1 MNKQTDVKSGELRTG
16 AQAAAEKVE
25 LHEMTI
31 AQRELWLGENIS
43 KELSFNIWGYGQV
56 DGPLDVK
63 LLRQVIDAIVEETPA
78 LQAHFVEKDG
88 ELYQYRAPRTHEP
101 LFTLDLSKEPDPLQA
116 ARRWM
121 VADAAL
127 PRRAT
132 GEEPFSFYVITL
144 APQRYVLY
152 RRFHHMITDGRSAEE
167 VMRRIA
173 AYYNAL
179 ASGGV
184 IPEFANC
191 NFSLLYE
198 NDIKYR
204 DSSRFSSDQAFWRE
218 YTAAAPQSLS
228 RRAILTPDAAMNRNT
243 QLLEKEALDQLQ
255 QQADNIGVHRAHIL
269 AAAVALCFYS
279 LTGSEYLNFSMPVT
293 GTRERNSIGM
303 TSNVV
308 PLIIKVEPQLSLA
321 EFIQKV
327 AAEIAKV
334 VRHQLYRG
342 EDIRRDNGATDSA
355 WFGPSINIVS
365 FDHGD
370 PFWGCRTRWYYGG
383 NIPSGDLQIMLYED
397 QQANELDVTFSD
409 ADYANS
415 LGDLDV
421 LQRRFQFIL
430 RALNASTAG
439 TIEALDR
446 QVAALADAEAGGS
459 FYTNRRQPPAGGI
472 IRWDR
477 PAEALQRLVSS
488 LSHGAGCA
496 AKMLLAERV
505 LGVTALQ
512 AVSDERQAEPGT
524 LLHVEADGWVIA
536 ANPGVVRVGPFLR
549 ADGSAQPGDALAQAC
564 GLSVGLVLP
573 TINAAEAS
581 LLGAAYGAS
590 ADSAAFWQPRLTRY
604 YPAPFPPGPGRQTDL
619 PARWQATAW
628 QRLEKIAGEQVLA
641 AATLYL
647 ARMCNETDF
656 QLGWITPD
664 DRNWGRWAHLS
675 ARVLPLQVSVDHTG
689 NFQQALA
696 ALEQE
701 YSQLRAHADY
711 HPALLTRD
719 ADLRAPQTWPTAV
732 SIVSRRSA
740 QGLQPED
747 EGVAAIM
754 ASGSRAVLQI
764 CKADSA
770 FRWVYDAAS
779 VADEQMLRA
788 TQHLLMLLNDAV
800 RAGSHRR
807 TVGELSL
814 VSEEERAQL
823 LQGLNHTVASH
834 SPTACLHRLFEA
846 QVKRT
851 PEAIAV
857 TYGDDS
863 LTYAELNTQANRW
876 AHRLVQLGVQPDSLV
891 ALCAGRGLPMLV
903 GLLGILKAGGAYVP
917 LDPAYS
923 GERLQYILADSA
935 PVLLLADELGRQALG
950 DCEVP
955 VLALEQPLRGESDD
969 LQDVG
974 VRPAHLAYVIYT
986 SGSTGKPK
994 GVMVEH
1000 RQVARL
1006 FSATNAWFN
1015 FSAADRWCLFHS
1027 FAFDFSVWEIWGAW
1041 LYGGQLFIVPQAIAR
1056 SAPDFYHFVCRS
1068 GITVLNQTPS
1078 AFKAFI
1084 QAQAHSEAR
1093 QQLREIVFGGE
1104 MLKPCDLAPWFARPE
1119 NRQTRLINMYGITET
1134 TVHVTY
1140 RPLSAQDTAIT
1151 TSPIGSRIPDLRL
1164 YLLGADGEPVPMGAI
1179 GELFV
1184 GGEGVARGYLNRP
1197 ELTAER
1203 FLDDPFNRA
1212 PGARMY
1218 RTGDLARYLPGG
1230 DIEYLGRNDQQVK
1243 IRGFR
1248 IECGEVEA
1256 QLSTDPRVR
1265 SVAVDAID
1273 DGDGGKRLVAWVVPA
1288 PEAERATLAT
1298 GLRQH
1303 LQARLPDYMVPVAY
1317 VWLEALPL
1325 TGNGKLD
1332 KRALPVPQVD
1342 AYVREAYAPPQGEA
1356 ENLLAAIWRE
1366 LLGIERVGRYDHF
1379 FELGGHSLMAVRLA
1393 NRVQQAGWQLPLQ
1406 ALFASPVLHVLAQA
1420 LEVAPAQEPLPILP
1434 VARDGDLPLSFA
1446 QQRLWFLT
1454 QLEGMSET
1462 YHIPLALRLHGRLDR
1477 QALQHSLDALYARHE
1492 SLRSR
1497 FITREDRPQV
1507 QILPANGLPLA
1518 FHDLRRH
1525 PAQADKLC
1533 RQAATQP
1540 FDLTQGPLVR
1550 AALIRLADEE
1560 HLFLLTCHHIIS
1572 DGWSTGILL
1581 RELGALYGAL
1591 RRGDADPLPPLT
1603 LQYPDY
1609 AAWQRRY
1616 LTPERLAAQAQYW
1629 RETLIGAP
1637 ALLTLPT
1644 DRPRPT
1650 VQSFSGGEVPI
1661 AIDAELTQALR
1672 QFSRQHGGTLFMTVL
1687 AAWSLVLARM
1697 AGQQELVIGTP
1708 EANRGRLETESLV
1721 GFFVSTLA
1729 LRIDLRDDPD
1739 LPTLIARIR
1748 HTVLTAQ
1755 ENRDLPFEQVV
1766 ELVNPPR
1773 HLGYTPLFQVML
1785 AWQDGSVRDIPLPGM
1800 QAELAGLEYS
1810 AAKFDLTLDLADT
1823 GEGISGT
1830 LNFATALFDRAT
1842 AERYGVYL
1850 VQALR
1855 AMTLN
1860 SPRSV
1865 SHIDLLPPAE
1875 REHLLHGWNRTERDY
1890 PLDQTLAALF
1900 EQQVRRTPHATA
1912 LVSGTES
1919 LSYAQLN
1926 ARANRLAH
1934 ALIARG
1940 VGPDSRVAVCA
1951 ERGLNMV
1958 TALFGILKAGGA
1970 YVPLDPAYPGE
1981 RLQYILQDADPVL
1994 LLADAA
2000 GRAALGEPATP
2011 QLALEAVLPETL
2023 SAENPAP
2030 RAQASHLAYVIYT
2043 SGSTGK
2049 PKGAMNEHRGVVNR
2063 LVWMQEAYGLTAA
2076 DTVLQ
2081 KTPFGFDVSV
2091 WEFFWPLMV
2100 GARLVMAKPEG
2111 HKDPDYLSRAI
2122 EQYGVTTLHFVP
2134 SMLQSF
2140 LADGQ
2145 AATRCGQVVRVMCS
2159 GEALPAALVAEFYR
2173 RLPQAELH
2181 NLYGPTE
2188 AAVDVTAWHCSRE
2201 AERVSVPIGRPIANT
2216 RIYLLDERGQP
2227 VPLGAVGELYIGGVQ
2242 VARGYLNRPELTAE
2256 RFLSDPFAPGGRMY
2270 RTGDV
2275 ARYLANGDIEYLGRN
2290 DQQVKIRG
2298 FRIECGEIEA
2308 ALATHPAVREAV
2320 VDARAVGDDKRLVA
2334 WVVPAADVAEETL
2347 AGALRQHVS
2356 AALPDYMV
2364 PSAWVVVA
2372 ALPLSPNGKLDRRAL
2387 PEPQGAQSQAA
2398 YEAPQGEH
2406 ETLLAAIWRELLNVE
2421 RVGRHDN
2428 FFELGGHSLL
2438 AVKLMAQL
2446 RRAGWGANVQTL
2458 FSTPTLSALAQAMS
2472 AQGEVDIPENRILP
2486 GGASIT
2492 PEMLPL
2498 ATLSQPEI
2506 DTVVAQ
2512 VPGGV
2517 ANVQDIYALSPLQE
2531 GILFHH
2537 LLAERG
2543 DPYQLSAVLRF
2554 DSRARLDAWL
2564 AAVQQVIERHD
2575 ILRTAFITQ
2584 GMSSP
2589 VQVVWRK
2596 AELALSERRFDPAD
2610 GPIWRQLAAS
2620 FDPLQQR
2627 QDLTRAPLL
2636 NFTVTQEEDGSWCAL
2651 QQWHHLIGDHSTLAF
2666 MEQEIGEILA
2676 GRGAQLGVAQPFRNA
2691 VAQARLALSEA
2702 EHESFFRDMLADI
2715 SEPVLPFG
2723 LSDVHGEGR
2732 QIACRYQ
2739 ALSSALNLRLRRQA
2753 RRLGVSLAS
2762 LCHLAWAQVL
2772 ASVSGRDAVVF
2783 GTVLLGRLQ
2792 GGEGAERAL
2801 GLFINTLPLRLDID
2815 RRGVETAARE
2825 AHVRLSGLLA
2835 HEHAPLALAQRCSG
2849 VSPGAPL
2856 FSALLNYRHNNGE
2869 AVALPEGVSLLSA
2882 EERTNYPFVLSVED
2896 GGDSLGVTAQVT
2908 ETVDA
2913 QRVCDYMVQALSS
2926 LAQALEQA
2934 PETPVCSLAVVPEAE
2949 RELLLH
2955 GWNRTERDYPL
2966 DQTLA
2971 ALFEQQVRRTPNATA
2986 LVSGAESLSY
2996 AQLNARANRLAH
3008 ALIARGVG
3016 PDSRVAVCAER
3027 GLNMVTALFG
3037 ILKAGGA
3044 YVPLDPAYPGE
3055 RLQYILQDADPV
3067 LLLAD
3072 AAGRAALGEPVTPQL
3087 ALEAA
3092 LPETLSAE
3100 NPAPR
3105 AQASHLAYVIYTSGS
3120 TGKPKGAMNEH
3131 RGVVNRLVWMQE
3143 AYGLT
3148 AADTVLQKTPFG
3160 FDVSVWEFFW
3170 PLMVGARLV
3179 MAKPE
3184 GHKDPDYL
3192 SRAIEQYGVTTLHFV
3207 PSMLQSFLADGQ
3219 AATRC
3224 GQVVR
3229 VMCSGE
3235 ALPAALV
3242 AEFYRRLPQAELHNL
3257 YGPTEAAVD
3266 VTAWH
3271 CSREADRVSVP
3282 IGRPIANTR
3291 IYLLDERGQPVP
3303 LGAVGELYIGGVQ
3316 VARGYLNRPELTA
3329 ERFLS
3334 DPFAPGG
3341 RMYRTGDVARYLAN
3355 GDIEYL
3361 GRNDQQVKIRGFR
3374 IECGEIE
3381 AALATH
3387 PAVREAVVDA
3397 RAVGDDKRLVA
3408 WVVPAADVAEETLAG
3423 ALRQHVSAA
3432 LPDYMV
3438 PSAWV
3443 VVAALPLSPNGKL
3456 DRRALPEPQGAQSQ
3470 AAYEA
3475 PQGEHETLLAA
3486 IWRELLNVERVGR
3499 HDNFFELGGHSLLA
3513 VRLTNR
3519 LQQMEWQLPL
3529 QVLFANPTL
3538 LALAQQLRRTDEAL
3552 PPIEAMP
3559 RGAALPLS
3567 FAQQRL
3573 WFLTQLE
3580 GLSETYHIPLALS
3593 LRGELDLPAWRQ
3605 SLDALYARHEALRSR
3620 FVTVEGQPQAHILPA
3635 DALPLT
3641 VHDLRGRQDAQSQAR
3656 QLAQRLTE
3664 APFDLTQGPLV
3675 RAALIRLADEE
3686 HLFLL
3691 TCHHIISDGWSTG
3704 ILLRDLGALY
3714 GALRRG
3720 DADPLPPL
3728 PPLTLQYAD
3737 YAAWQRRYLTPERL
3751 AAQAQYWRETLSD
3764 APALLTLPTD
3774 RPRPTVQSFS
3784 GGEVPIAI
3792 DAELTQA
3799 LRQFSRQHGG
3809 TLFMTVLAAWSLV
3822 LARMAG
3828 QQELV
3833 IGTPE
3838 ANRGR
3843 LETESL
3849 VGFFVSTLA
3858 LRIDLRD
3865 DPDLPTLIARIRHAV
3880 LAARENRD
3888 LPFEQVV
3895 ELVNP
3900 PRHLGYTPLFQV
3912 MLAWQ
3917 DGSVR
3922 DISLPGLQ
3930 AESAELGYQIA
3941 KYDLTLDLAERDE
3954 QISGTLNFAT
3964 ALFDRATAERYGV
3977 YLVQVLRAMATNATQ
3992 PASHLDLLPAAER
4005 ELLLY
4010 GWNRTAEVYPAQSCA
4025 HVLFEQWVQR
4035 TPDAVAVVNDR
4046 DSLSYAQLNA
4056 HANQLAHQLIAQGV
4070 RPGDRVATSLERSV
4084 SLVIAQ
4090 LAILKAG
4097 AAYVPLDPHLP
4108 VARQAWIIGD
4118 SGASLILCDRDID
4131 REIAGEIACLRIDRL
4146 RQNPTHDPAVPRA
4159 GGAPAYIMYTSG
4171 STGTPKGVMV
4181 THQGILRLAINNRFA
4196 SFERGDRF
4204 AFAANPAFDASTLEM
4219 WGALLNGA
4227 SLAIIAPEVL
4237 TEAEALAAALARQG
4251 INVLFLTTSLF
4262 NQYAH
4267 SIAATL
4273 AQLKYLLSG
4282 GEAADPHAFARMLKE
4297 AGPVWLIN
4305 AYGPTECTVFAT
4317 TATIERVDP
4326 WQRLPIGRPI
4336 GNTRIYL
4343 LDEHG
4348 QPVPLGATG
4357 EIYIAGPGVALGYLN
4372 RAELTAER
4380 FLADPFNP
4388 GERMYRTGDLARYLA
4403 DGNIDY
4409 LGRNDRQVKI
4419 RGFRIECGEIEAR
4432 VAGHPAVRE
4441 AVVDVLGE
4449 ADNKRLVAWVVPEAD
4464 ADRQTLAVTL
4474 RQYLAGMLPEFMLP
4488 AAWVALDTLP
4498 LTPNGKLDRRALP
4511 EPQEDAYVR
4520 EVYAEPEGE
4529 LETLLAGIWRE
4540 LLGIER
4546 VGRHDN
4552 FFELGGHS
4560 LLAVKLM
4567 AQLRRV
4573 GLSAGVKTLF
4583 TAPTLSTLAQ
4593 TLVTQQEV
4601 SVPANGILPGCVA
4614 ITPEMLPL
4622 ATLSQPEIDA
4632 VVAQVP
4638 GGVANVQDIYAL
4650 SPLQEGILFHHL
4662 LAERGDPY
4670 QLSAVLRFDSRAR
4683 LDAWLAAM
4691 QQVIDRHDILRTAF
4705 ITQGVSSPVQVVWRK
4720 AELSLRELRLNPE
4733 EGEIGSRLTAL
4744 FDPRRVR
4751 PDLTRAPLLSFV
4763 AAQGEEGSWCVLQQ
4777 WHHLIGDH
4785 STLAVM
4791 QEEINLI
4798 LAGRGDELA
4807 KAPPFRNAVAQ
4818 ARLGVSKAEHERFF
4832 RTMLADIDEPS
4843 LPFGLSDVHGEGRDI
4858 STAHLAL
4865 PPALN
4870 QQLRRQARRL
4880 GVSLASLCHLAWA
4893 QVLARATGRDEVV
4906 FGTVLL
4912 GRMQAGDGA
4921 ERALGLFINTLPLR
4935 LDVNEV
4941 GAESA
4946 VLQAHIRLSGLL
4958 AHEHAP
4964 LALAQRCSGVAAGT
4978 PLFSA
4983 LLNYRHNSG
4992 EDTALPTGVTLLDSQ
5007 ERTNYPFV
5015 LSVEDGGDSLGL
5027 TAQVRQ
5033 PIEAQRVC
5041 GYMAQALSALAQA
5054 LEQAPQTPVCELEVM
5069 PDEEYALQLCRWNHT
5084 AEAYPAD
5091 TCVHELFEQQARLTP
5106 QAIALIQ
5113 DAQRLSYAQ
5122 LNARANRLAHRLIER
5137 GVQPGDRVAVRLARS
5152 IELVCAQLAVIKAG
5166 AAYVPIDPQLPA
5178 ARQAWIADDSGACL
5192 MLTDAI
5198 GDEEIPQLTVE
5209 DREAEDHNGNPAL
5222 RVSSGATAY
5231 IMYTSGSTGTPK
5243 GVMTPHQGITRLV
5256 RNNRYAAFDAD
5267 DRIAFAA
5274 NPAFDASTME
5284 VWAAL
5289 LNGGALVVIAPEV
5302 MMEAERLAA
5311 ELQRHRITTL
5321 FLTTA
5326 LFNQYVHSISGALAQ
5341 LKYLISGGEKE
5352 DPGAYARLLQERGP
5366 VHLIHA
5372 YGPTETTTFATTAR
5386 IERAEGEARLPIG
5399 KPIGN
5404 TRAYLLD
5411 ARGRPV
5417 PMGAVGELHIGGVGV
5432 ALGYLNRPELTA
5444 QRFLSDPFNPVGGG
5458 RMYRTG
5464 DLARYLPDGSL
5475 EYQGRCDQQIK
5486 LRGFR
5491 IEPGEI
5497 EVQLAASPWVR
5508 EAVVQVCST
5517 EHHPR
5522 LVAWIVPTADVDRSA
5537 LQGQLRA
5544 YLSERLP
5551 EYMVPSAYV
5560 WLDALP
5566 LTANGK
5572 LDRRAL
5578 PEPERAA
5585 VGTREYV
5592 APQGETETTLARVW
5606 CELLEIGQIGRHD
5619 NFFELGGHS
5628 LLAVRLSSQ
5637 LRQQGITLPVQA
5649 IFNHPILAELAERID
5664 RRTAEA
5670 PMRKAVPARSSGS
5683 RPPLFFVP
5691 TGFGDHSYVFELA
5704 KEIDKTF
5711 PVYAVPWPAME
5722 EKPATMSDMAA
5733 SAVALIREVQP
5744 QGPYHLAGYSSG
5756 GVLAYA
5762 IAEQLQSAGEAVAFL
5777 GLIDTLRPVEAMHSP
5792 VQLLL
5797 NWVESTQE
5805 RPDPQFCQQLAELPL
5820 PEAIAAVQR
5829 AGIKTQRE
5837 EVADEAA
5844 LWQQR
5849 HHYAKLVEA
5858 TLVQP
5863 ASLKIHLFKAKQE
5876 QVSVNSQ
5883 NAQFQAYW
5891 QRIKQAG
5898 YCREDA
5904 SALGWDKLLPPATV
5918 RVSQVNGDHVSMM
5931 EHPVHRRELGQHFNL
5946 ALREL
5951 GQA

>member
-63 LLRQVIDAIVEETPA
+63 LLRQAIDAIVEETPA

-564 GLSVGLVLP
+564 GLSVGSVLP

-604 YPAPFPPGPGRQTDL
+604 YPAPFPPGPGRQADL

-628 QRLEKIAGEQVLA
+628 QRMEKIAGEQVLA

-719 ADLRAPQTWPTAV
+719 ADLRASQTWPTAV

-764 CKADSA
+764 CKADGA

-935 PVLLLADELGRQALG
+935 PVLLLVDELGRQALG

-955 VLALEQPLRGESDD
+955 VLALEQPLTGESDD

-1179 GELFV
+1179 GELYV

-1366 LLGIERVGRYDHF
+1366 LLGVERVGRYDHF

-1420 LEVAPAQEPLPILP
+1420 LEVAPAQEPQPILP
-1434 VARDGDLPLSFA
+1434 VARDGELPLSFA

-1525 PAQADKLC
+1525 PAQADTLC

-1560 HLFLLTCHHIIS
+1560 HLFLLTCHHIVS

-1785 AWQDGSVRDIPLPGM
+1785 AWQDGSVRDIPLPGL

-1865 SHIDLLPPAE
+1865 SHIDLLPLAE

-1912 LVSGTES
+1912 LVSGAESLSYAQLNARANRLAHALIARGVGPDSRVAVCAERGLNMVTALFGILKAGGAYVPLDPAYPGERLQYILQDADPVLLLADAAGRAALGEPATPQLALEAALPETLSAENPAPRAQASHLAYVIYTSGSTGKPKGAMNEHRGVVNRLVWMQEAYGLTAADTVLQKTPFGFDVSVWEFFWPLMVGARLVMAKPEGHKDPDYLSRAIEQYGVTTLHFVPSMLQSFLADGQAATRCGQVVRVMCSGEALPAALVAEFYRRLPQAELHNLYGPTEAAVDVTAWHCSREAERVSVPIGRPIANTRIYLLDERGQPVPLGAVGELYIGGVQVARGYLNRPELTAERFLSDPFAPGGRMYRTGDVARYLANGDIEYLGRNDQQVKIRGFRIECGEIEAALATHPAVREAVVDARAVGDDKRLVAWVVPAADVAEETLAGALRQHVSAALPDYMVPSAWVVVTALPLSPNGKLDRRALPEPQGAQSQAAYEAPQGEHETLLAAIWRELLNVERVGRHDNFFELGGHSLLAVKLMAQLRRAGWGANVQTLFSTPTLSALAQAMSTQGEVDIPENRILPGGASITPEMLPLATLNQPEIDAVVAQVPGGVANVQDIYALSPLQEGILFHHLLAERGDPYQLSAVLRFDSRARLDAWLAAMQQVINRHDILRTAFITQGMSSPVQVVWRKAELALSERRFDPADGPIWQQLAASFDPLQQRQDLTRAPLLNFTVTQEEDGSWCALQQWHHLIGDHSTLAFMEQEIGEILAGRGAQLGVAQPFRNAVAQARLALSEAEHESFFRDMLADISEPVLPFGLSDVHGEGRQIACRYQALSSALNLRLRRQARRLGVSLASLCHLAWAQVLASVSGRDAVVFGTVLLGRLQGGEGAERALGLFINTLPLRLDIDRRGVETAAREAHVRLSGLLAHEHAPLALAQRCSGVSPGAPLFSALLNYRHNNGEAVALPEGVSLLSAEERTNYPFVLSVEDGGDSLGLTAQVTETVDAQRVCDYMVQALSSLAQALEQAPETPVCSLAVVPEAERELLLHGWNRTERDYPLDQTLAALFEQQVHRTPDATALVIGTES

-2011 QLALEAVLPETL
+2011 QLALEAALPETL

-2438 AVKLMAQL
+2438 AV
-2446 RRAGWGANVQTL
+2446 
-2458 FSTPTLSALAQAMS
+2458 
-2472 AQGEVDIPENRILP
+2472 
-2486 GGASIT
+2486 
-2492 PEMLPL
+2492 
-2498 ATLSQPEI
+2498 
-2506 DTVVAQ
+2506 
-2512 VPGGV
+2512 
-2517 ANVQDIYALSPLQE
+2517 
-2531 GILFHH
+2531 
-2537 LLAERG
+2537 
-2543 DPYQLSAVLRF
+2543 
-2554 DSRARLDAWL
+2554 
-2564 AAVQQVIERHD
+2564 
-2575 ILRTAFITQ
+2575 
-2584 GMSSP
+2584 
-2589 VQVVWRK
+2589 
-2596 AELALSERRFDPAD
+2596 
-2610 GPIWRQLAAS
+2610 
-2620 FDPLQQR
+2620 
-2627 QDLTRAPLL
+2627 
-2636 NFTVTQEEDGSWCAL
+2636 
-2651 QQWHHLIGDHSTLAF
+2651 
-2666 MEQEIGEILA
+2666 
-2676 GRGAQLGVAQPFRNA
+2676 
-2691 VAQARLALSEA
+2691 
-2702 EHESFFRDMLADI
+2702 
-2715 SEPVLPFG
+2715 
-2723 LSDVHGEGR
+2723 
-2732 QIACRYQ
+2732 
-2739 ALSSALNLRLRRQA
+2739 
-2753 RRLGVSLAS
+2753 
-2762 LCHLAWAQVL
+2762 
-2772 ASVSGRDAVVF
+2772 
-2783 GTVLLGRLQ
+2783 
-2792 GGEGAERAL
+2792 
-2801 GLFINTLPLRLDID
+2801 
-2815 RRGVETAARE
+2815 
-2825 AHVRLSGLLA
+2825 
-2835 HEHAPLALAQRCSG
+2835 
-2849 VSPGAPL
+2849 
-2856 FSALLNYRHNNGE
+2856 
-2869 AVALPEGVSLLSA
+2869 
-2882 EERTNYPFVLSVED
+2882 
-2896 GGDSLGVTAQVT
+2896 
-2908 ETVDA
+2908 
-2913 QRVCDYMVQALSS
+2913 
-2926 LAQALEQA
+2926 
-2934 PETPVCSLAVVPEAE
+2934 
-2949 RELLLH
+2949 
-2955 GWNRTERDYPL
+2955 
-2966 DQTLA
+2966 
-2971 ALFEQQVRRTPNATA
+2971 
-2986 LVSGAESLSY
+2986 
-2996 AQLNARANRLAH
+2996 
-3008 ALIARGVG
+3008 
-3016 PDSRVAVCAER
+3016 
-3027 GLNMVTALFG
+3027 
-3037 ILKAGGA
+3037 
-3044 YVPLDPAYPGE
+3044 
-3055 RLQYILQDADPV
+3055 
-3067 LLLAD
+3067 
-3072 AAGRAALGEPVTPQL
+3072 
-3087 ALEAA
+3087 
-3092 LPETLSAE
+3092 
-3100 NPAPR
+3100 
-3105 AQASHLAYVIYTSGS
+3105 
-3120 TGKPKGAMNEH
+3120 
-3131 RGVVNRLVWMQE
+3131 
-3143 AYGLT
+3143 
-3148 AADTVLQKTPFG
+3148 
-3160 FDVSVWEFFW
+3160 
-3170 PLMVGARLV
+3170 
-3179 MAKPE
+3179 
-3184 GHKDPDYL
+3184 
-3192 SRAIEQYGVTTLHFV
+3192 
-3207 PSMLQSFLADGQ
+3207 
-3219 AATRC
+3219 
-3224 GQVVR
+3224 
-3229 VMCSGE
+3229 
-3235 ALPAALV
+3235 
-3242 AEFYRRLPQAELHNL
+3242 
-3257 YGPTEAAVD
+3257 
-3266 VTAWH
+3266 
-3271 CSREADRVSVP
+3271 
-3282 IGRPIANTR
+3282 
-3291 IYLLDERGQPVP
+3291 
-3303 LGAVGELYIGGVQ
+3303 
-3316 VARGYLNRPELTA
+3316 
-3329 ERFLS
+3329 
-3334 DPFAPGG
+3334 
-3341 RMYRTGDVARYLAN
+3341 
-3355 GDIEYL
+3355 
-3361 GRNDQQVKIRGFR
+3361 
-3374 IECGEIE
+3374 
-3381 AALATH
+3381 
-3387 PAVREAVVDA
+3387 
-3397 RAVGDDKRLVA
+3397 
-3408 WVVPAADVAEETLAG
+3408 
-3423 ALRQHVSAA
+3423 
-3432 LPDYMV
+3432 
-3438 PSAWV
+3438 
-3443 VVAALPLSPNGKL
+3443 
-3456 DRRALPEPQGAQSQ
+3456 
-3470 AAYEA
+3470 
-3475 PQGEHETLLAA
+3475 
-3486 IWRELLNVERVGR
+3486 
-3499 HDNFFELGGHSLLA
+3499 
-3513 VRLTNR
+3513 RLTNR

-3529 QVLFANPTL
+3529 QTLFANPTL

-3720 DADPLPPL
+3720 DADPLPS
-3728 PPLTLQYAD
+3728 LTLQYAD

-4010 GWNRTAEVYPAQSCA
+4010 GWNRTAEVYPAQSSA
-4025 HVLFEQWVQR
+4025 HVLFEQWAQR

-4131 REIAGEIACLRIDRL
+4131 REIAGEIACLRVDRL

-4237 TEAEALAAALARQG
+4237 TEAEALAAALVRQG

-4297 AGPVWLIN
+4297 AGPVRLIN

-4573 GLSAGVKTLF
+4573 GLSAGVQTLF

-4720 AELSLRELRLNPE
+4720 AQLSLRELRLNPA

-4964 LALAQRCSGVAAGT
+4964 LALAQRSSGVAAGT

-5041 GYMAQALSALAQA
+5041 GYMAQALSVLAQA

-5091 TCVHELFEQQARLTP
+5091 TCVHELFEQQALQTP

-5198 GDEEIPQLTVE
+5198 GNEEIPQLTVE
-5209 DREAEDHNGNPAL
+5209 DREAEDHDGNPAL

-5585 VGTREYV
+5585 VGTREYA

-5670 PMRKAVPARSSGS
+5670 PLRKAVPARSSGS

-5704 KEIDKTF
+5704 KEIDETF
-5711 PVYAVPWPAME
+5711 PVYAVPWPALE

>member
-1 MNKQTDVKSGELRTG
+1 
-16 AQAAAEKVE
+16 
-25 LHEMTI
+25 
-31 AQRELWLGENIS
+31 
-43 KELSFNIWGYGQV
+43 
-56 DGPLDVK
+56 
-63 LLRQVIDAIVEETPA
+63 
-78 LQAHFVEKDG
+78 
-88 ELYQYRAPRTHEP
+88 
-101 LFTLDLSKEPDPLQA
+101 
-116 ARRWM
+116 
-121 VADAAL
+121 
-127 PRRAT
+127 
-132 GEEPFSFYVITL
+132 
-144 APQRYVLY
+144 
-152 RRFHHMITDGRSAEE
+152 
-167 VMRRIA
+167 
-173 AYYNAL
+173 
-179 ASGGV
+179 
-184 IPEFANC
+184 
-191 NFSLLYE
+191 
-198 NDIKYR
+198 
-204 DSSRFSSDQAFWRE
+204 
-218 YTAAAPQSLS
+218 
-228 RRAILTPDAAMNRNT
+228 
-243 QLLEKEALDQLQ
+243 
-255 QQADNIGVHRAHIL
+255 
-269 AAAVALCFYS
+269 
-279 LTGSEYLNFSMPVT
+279 
-293 GTRERNSIGM
+293 
-303 TSNVV
+303 
-308 PLIIKVEPQLSLA
+308 
-321 EFIQKV
+321 
-327 AAEIAKV
+327 
-334 VRHQLYRG
+334 
-342 EDIRRDNGATDSA
+342 
-355 WFGPSINIVS
+355 
-365 FDHGD
+365 
-370 PFWGCRTRWYYGG
+370 
-383 NIPSGDLQIMLYED
+383 
-397 QQANELDVTFSD
+397 
-409 ADYANS
+409 
-415 LGDLDV
+415 
-421 LQRRFQFIL
+421 
-430 RALNASTAG
+430 
-439 TIEALDR
+439 
-446 QVAALADAEAGGS
+446 
-459 FYTNRRQPPAGGI
+459 
-472 IRWDR
+472 
-477 PAEALQRLVSS
+477 
-488 LSHGAGCA
+488 
-496 AKMLLAERV
+496 
-505 LGVTALQ
+505 
-512 AVSDERQAEPGT
+512 
-524 LLHVEADGWVIA
+524 
-536 ANPGVVRVGPFLR
+536 
-549 ADGSAQPGDALAQAC
+549 
-564 GLSVGLVLP
+564 
-573 TINAAEAS
+573 
-581 LLGAAYGAS
+581 
-590 ADSAAFWQPRLTRY
+590 
-604 YPAPFPPGPGRQTDL
+604 
-619 PARWQATAW
+619 
-628 QRLEKIAGEQVLA
+628 
-641 AATLYL
+641 
-647 ARMCNETDF
+647 
-656 QLGWITPD
+656 
-664 DRNWGRWAHLS
+664 
-675 ARVLPLQVSVDHTG
+675 
-689 NFQQALA
+689 
-696 ALEQE
+696 
-701 YSQLRAHADY
+701 
-711 HPALLTRD
+711 
-719 ADLRAPQTWPTAV
+719 
-732 SIVSRRSA
+732 
-740 QGLQPED
+740 
-747 EGVAAIM
+747 
-754 ASGSRAVLQI
+754 
-764 CKADSA
+764 
-770 FRWVYDAAS
+770 
-779 VADEQMLRA
+779 
-788 TQHLLMLLNDAV
+788 
-800 RAGSHRR
+800 
-807 TVGELSL
+807 
-814 VSEEERAQL
+814 
-823 LQGLNHTVASH
+823 
-834 SPTACLHRLFEA
+834 
-846 QVKRT
+846 
-851 PEAIAV
+851 
-857 TYGDDS
+857 
-863 LTYAELNTQANRW
+863 
-876 AHRLVQLGVQPDSLV
+876 
-891 ALCAGRGLPMLV
+891 
-903 GLLGILKAGGAYVP
+903 
-917 LDPAYS
+917 
-923 GERLQYILADSA
+923 
-935 PVLLLADELGRQALG
+935 
-950 DCEVP
+950 
-955 VLALEQPLRGESDD
+955 
-969 LQDVG
+969 
-974 VRPAHLAYVIYT
+974 
-986 SGSTGKPK
+986 
-994 GVMVEH
+994 
-1000 RQVARL
+1000 
-1006 FSATNAWFN
+1006 
-1015 FSAADRWCLFHS
+1015 
-1027 FAFDFSVWEIWGAW
+1027 
-1041 LYGGQLFIVPQAIAR
+1041 
-1056 SAPDFYHFVCRS
+1056 
-1068 GITVLNQTPS
+1068 
-1078 AFKAFI
+1078 
-1084 QAQAHSEAR
+1084 
-1093 QQLREIVFGGE
+1093 
-1104 MLKPCDLAPWFARPE
+1104 
-1119 NRQTRLINMYGITET
+1119 
-1134 TVHVTY
+1134 
-1140 RPLSAQDTAIT
+1140 
-1151 TSPIGSRIPDLRL
+1151 
-1164 YLLGADGEPVPMGAI
+1164 
-1179 GELFV
+1179 
-1184 GGEGVARGYLNRP
+1184 
-1197 ELTAER
+1197 
-1203 FLDDPFNRA
+1203 
-1212 PGARMY
+1212 
-1218 RTGDLARYLPGG
+1218 
-1230 DIEYLGRNDQQVK
+1230 
-1243 IRGFR
+1243 
-1248 IECGEVEA
+1248 
-1256 QLSTDPRVR
+1256 
-1265 SVAVDAID
+1265 
-1273 DGDGGKRLVAWVVPA
+1273 
-1288 PEAERATLAT
+1288 
-1298 GLRQH
+1298 
-1303 LQARLPDYMVPVAY
+1303 
-1317 VWLEALPL
+1317 
-1325 TGNGKLD
+1325 
-1332 KRALPVPQVD
+1332 
-1342 AYVREAYAPPQGEA
+1342 
-1356 ENLLAAIWRE
+1356 
-1366 LLGIERVGRYDHF
+1366 
-1379 FELGGHSLMAVRLA
+1379 
-1393 NRVQQAGWQLPLQ
+1393 
-1406 ALFASPVLHVLAQA
+1406 
-1420 LEVAPAQEPLPILP
+1420 
-1434 VARDGDLPLSFA
+1434 
-1446 QQRLWFLT
+1446 
-1454 QLEGMSET
+1454 
-1462 YHIPLALRLHGRLDR
+1462 
-1477 QALQHSLDALYARHE
+1477 
-1492 SLRSR
+1492 
-1497 FITREDRPQV
+1497 
-1507 QILPANGLPLA
+1507 
-1518 FHDLRRH
+1518 
-1525 PAQADKLC
+1525 
-1533 RQAATQP
+1533 
-1540 FDLTQGPLVR
+1540 
-1550 AALIRLADEE
+1550 
-1560 HLFLLTCHHIIS
+1560 
-1572 DGWSTGILL
+1572 
-1581 RELGALYGAL
+1581 
-1591 RRGDADPLPPLT
+1591 
-1603 LQYPDY
+1603 
-1609 AAWQRRY
+1609 
-1616 LTPERLAAQAQYW
+1616 
-1629 RETLIGAP
+1629 
-1637 ALLTLPT
+1637 
-1644 DRPRPT
+1644 
-1650 VQSFSGGEVPI
+1650 
-1661 AIDAELTQALR
+1661 
-1672 QFSRQHGGTLFMTVL
+1672 
-1687 AAWSLVLARM
+1687 
-1697 AGQQELVIGTP
+1697 
-1708 EANRGRLETESLV
+1708 
-1721 GFFVSTLA
+1721 LA

-1748 HTVLTAQ
+1748 HTVLT
-1755 ENRDLPFEQVV
+1755 
-1766 ELVNPPR
+1766 
-1773 HLGYTPLFQVML
+1773 
-1785 AWQDGSVRDIPLPGM
+1785 
-1800 QAELAGLEYS
+1800 
-1810 AAKFDLTLDLADT
+1810 
-1823 GEGISGT
+1823 
-1830 LNFATALFDRAT
+1830 
-1842 AERYGVYL
+1842 
-1850 VQALR
+1850 
-1855 AMTLN
+1855 
-1860 SPRSV
+1860 
-1865 SHIDLLPPAE
+1865 
-1875 REHLLHGWNRTERDY
+1875 
-1890 PLDQTLAALF
+1890 
-1900 EQQVRRTPHATA
+1900 
-1912 LVSGTES
+1912 
-1919 LSYAQLN
+1919 
-1926 ARANRLAH
+1926 
-1934 ALIARG
+1934 
-1940 VGPDSRVAVCA
+1940 
-1951 ERGLNMV
+1951 
-1958 TALFGILKAGGA
+1958 
-1970 YVPLDPAYPGE
+1970 
-1981 RLQYILQDADPVL
+1981 
-1994 LLADAA
+1994 
-2000 GRAALGEPATP
+2000 
-2011 QLALEAVLPETL
+2011 
-2023 SAENPAP
+2023 
-2030 RAQASHLAYVIYT
+2030 
-2043 SGSTGK
+2043 
-2049 PKGAMNEHRGVVNR
+2049 
-2063 LVWMQEAYGLTAA
+2063 
-2076 DTVLQ
+2076 
-2081 KTPFGFDVSV
+2081 
-2091 WEFFWPLMV
+2091 
-2100 GARLVMAKPEG
+2100 
-2111 HKDPDYLSRAI
+2111 
-2122 EQYGVTTLHFVP
+2122 
-2134 SMLQSF
+2134 
-2140 LADGQ
+2140 
-2145 AATRCGQVVRVMCS
+2145 
-2159 GEALPAALVAEFYR
+2159 
-2173 RLPQAELH
+2173 
-2181 NLYGPTE
+2181 
-2188 AAVDVTAWHCSRE
+2188 
-2201 AERVSVPIGRPIANT
+2201 
-2216 RIYLLDERGQP
+2216 
-2227 VPLGAVGELYIGGVQ
+2227 
-2242 VARGYLNRPELTAE
+2242 
-2256 RFLSDPFAPGGRMY
+2256 
-2270 RTGDV
+2270 
-2275 ARYLANGDIEYLGRN
+2275 
-2290 DQQVKIRG
+2290 
-2298 FRIECGEIEA
+2298 
-2308 ALATHPAVREAV
+2308 
-2320 VDARAVGDDKRLVA
+2320 
-2334 WVVPAADVAEETL
+2334 
-2347 AGALRQHVS
+2347 
-2356 AALPDYMV
+2356 
-2364 PSAWVVVA
+2364 
-2372 ALPLSPNGKLDRRAL
+2372 
-2387 PEPQGAQSQAA
+2387 
-2398 YEAPQGEH
+2398 
-2406 ETLLAAIWRELLNVE
+2406 
-2421 RVGRHDN
+2421 
-2428 FFELGGHSLL
+2428 
-2438 AVKLMAQL
+2438 
-2446 RRAGWGANVQTL
+2446 
-2458 FSTPTLSALAQAMS
+2458 
-2472 AQGEVDIPENRILP
+2472 
-2486 GGASIT
+2486 
-2492 PEMLPL
+2492 
-2498 ATLSQPEI
+2498 
-2506 DTVVAQ
+2506 
-2512 VPGGV
+2512 
-2517 ANVQDIYALSPLQE
+2517 
-2531 GILFHH
+2531 
-2537 LLAERG
+2537 
-2543 DPYQLSAVLRF
+2543 
-2554 DSRARLDAWL
+2554 
-2564 AAVQQVIERHD
+2564 
-2575 ILRTAFITQ
+2575 
-2584 GMSSP
+2584 
-2589 VQVVWRK
+2589 
-2596 AELALSERRFDPAD
+2596 
-2610 GPIWRQLAAS
+2610 
-2620 FDPLQQR
+2620 
-2627 QDLTRAPLL
+2627 
-2636 NFTVTQEEDGSWCAL
+2636 
-2651 QQWHHLIGDHSTLAF
+2651 
-2666 MEQEIGEILA
+2666 
-2676 GRGAQLGVAQPFRNA
+2676 
-2691 VAQARLALSEA
+2691 
-2702 EHESFFRDMLADI
+2702 
-2715 SEPVLPFG
+2715 
-2723 LSDVHGEGR
+2723 
-2732 QIACRYQ
+2732 
-2739 ALSSALNLRLRRQA
+2739 
-2753 RRLGVSLAS
+2753 
-2762 LCHLAWAQVL
+2762 
-2772 ASVSGRDAVVF
+2772 
-2783 GTVLLGRLQ
+2783 
-2792 GGEGAERAL
+2792 
-2801 GLFINTLPLRLDID
+2801 
-2815 RRGVETAARE
+2815 
-2825 AHVRLSGLLA
+2825 
-2835 HEHAPLALAQRCSG
+2835 
-2849 VSPGAPL
+2849 
-2856 FSALLNYRHNNGE
+2856 
-2869 AVALPEGVSLLSA
+2869 
-2882 EERTNYPFVLSVED
+2882 
-2896 GGDSLGVTAQVT
+2896 
-2908 ETVDA
+2908 
-2913 QRVCDYMVQALSS
+2913 
-2926 LAQALEQA
+2926 
-2934 PETPVCSLAVVPEAE
+2934 
-2949 RELLLH
+2949 
-2955 GWNRTERDYPL
+2955 
-2966 DQTLA
+2966 
-2971 ALFEQQVRRTPNATA
+2971 
-2986 LVSGAESLSY
+2986 
-2996 AQLNARANRLAH
+2996 
-3008 ALIARGVG
+3008 
-3016 PDSRVAVCAER
+3016 
-3027 GLNMVTALFG
+3027 
-3037 ILKAGGA
+3037 
-3044 YVPLDPAYPGE
+3044 
-3055 RLQYILQDADPV
+3055 
-3067 LLLAD
+3067 
-3072 AAGRAALGEPVTPQL
+3072 
-3087 ALEAA
+3087 
-3092 LPETLSAE
+3092 
-3100 NPAPR
+3100 
-3105 AQASHLAYVIYTSGS
+3105 
-3120 TGKPKGAMNEH
+3120 
-3131 RGVVNRLVWMQE
+3131 
-3143 AYGLT
+3143 
-3148 AADTVLQKTPFG
+3148 
-3160 FDVSVWEFFW
+3160 
-3170 PLMVGARLV
+3170 
-3179 MAKPE
+3179 
-3184 GHKDPDYL
+3184 
-3192 SRAIEQYGVTTLHFV
+3192 
-3207 PSMLQSFLADGQ
+3207 
-3219 AATRC
+3219 
-3224 GQVVR
+3224 
-3229 VMCSGE
+3229 
-3235 ALPAALV
+3235 
-3242 AEFYRRLPQAELHNL
+3242 
-3257 YGPTEAAVD
+3257 
-3266 VTAWH
+3266 
-3271 CSREADRVSVP
+3271 
-3282 IGRPIANTR
+3282 
-3291 IYLLDERGQPVP
+3291 
-3303 LGAVGELYIGGVQ
+3303 
-3316 VARGYLNRPELTA
+3316 
-3329 ERFLS
+3329 
-3334 DPFAPGG
+3334 
-3341 RMYRTGDVARYLAN
+3341 
-3355 GDIEYL
+3355 
-3361 GRNDQQVKIRGFR
+3361 
-3374 IECGEIE
+3374 
-3381 AALATH
+3381 
-3387 PAVREAVVDA
+3387 
-3397 RAVGDDKRLVA
+3397 
-3408 WVVPAADVAEETLAG
+3408 
-3423 ALRQHVSAA
+3423 
-3432 LPDYMV
+3432 
-3438 PSAWV
+3438 
-3443 VVAALPLSPNGKL
+3443 
-3456 DRRALPEPQGAQSQ
+3456 
-3470 AAYEA
+3470 
-3475 PQGEHETLLAA
+3475 
-3486 IWRELLNVERVGR
+3486 
-3499 HDNFFELGGHSLLA
+3499 
-3513 VRLTNR
+3513 
-3519 LQQMEWQLPL
+3519 
-3529 QVLFANPTL
+3529 
-3538 LALAQQLRRTDEAL
+3538 
-3552 PPIEAMP
+3552 
-3559 RGAALPLS
+3559 
-3567 FAQQRL
+3567 
-3573 WFLTQLE
+3573 
-3580 GLSETYHIPLALS
+3580 
-3593 LRGELDLPAWRQ
+3593 
-3605 SLDALYARHEALRSR
+3605 
-3620 FVTVEGQPQAHILPA
+3620 
-3635 DALPLT
+3635 
-3641 VHDLRGRQDAQSQAR
+3641 
-3656 QLAQRLTE
+3656 
-3664 APFDLTQGPLV
+3664 
-3675 RAALIRLADEE
+3675 
-3686 HLFLL
+3686 
-3691 TCHHIISDGWSTG
+3691 
-3704 ILLRDLGALY
+3704 
-3714 GALRRG
+3714 
-3720 DADPLPPL
+3720 
-3728 PPLTLQYAD
+3728 
-3737 YAAWQRRYLTPERL
+3737 
-3751 AAQAQYWRETLSD
+3751 
-3764 APALLTLPTD
+3764 
-3774 RPRPTVQSFS
+3774 
-3784 GGEVPIAI
+3784 
-3792 DAELTQA
+3792 
-3799 LRQFSRQHGG
+3799 
-3809 TLFMTVLAAWSLV
+3809 
-3822 LARMAG
+3822 
-3828 QQELV
+3828 
-3833 IGTPE
+3833 
-3838 ANRGR
+3838 
-3843 LETESL
+3843 
-3849 VGFFVSTLA
+3849 
-3858 LRIDLRD
+3858 
-3865 DPDLPTLIARIRHAV
+3865 
-3880 LAARENRD
+3880 ARENRD

-3992 PASHLDLLPAAER
+3992 PASHLELLPAAER

-4010 GWNRTAEVYPAQSCA
+4010 GWNRTAEVYPAQSSA
-4025 HVLFEQWVQR
+4025 HVLFEQWAQR

-4118 SGASLILCDRDID
+4118 SGASLILCDRDLD
-4131 REIAGEIACLRIDRL
+4131 REIAGEIACLRVDRL

-4159 GGAPAYIMYTSG
+4159 GDAPAYVMYTSG

-4237 TEAEALAAALARQG
+4237 TEAEALAAALVRQG

-4262 NQYAH
+4262 NQYVH

-4297 AGPVWLIN
+4297 AGPVRLIN
-4305 AYGPTECTVFAT
+4305 GYGPTECTVFAT

-4343 LDEHG
+4343 LDAHG

-4388 GERMYRTGDLARYLA
+4388 GERMYRTGDLARYLP

-4449 ADNKRLVAWVVPEAD
+4449 ADTKRLVAWVVPEAD

-4540 LLGIER
+4540 LLGLER

-4573 GLSAGVKTLF
+4573 GLSAGVQTLF

-4720 AELSLRELRLNPE
+4720 AELSLRELRLNPA

-4818 ARLGVSKAEHERFF
+4818 ARLGVSKAEHEQFF

-4865 PPALN
+4865 PHTLN

-5091 TCVHELFEQQARLTP
+5091 TCVHELFEQQARQTP

-5192 MLTDAI
+5192 MLTDAV
-5198 GDEEIPQLTVE
+5198 GDEGIPQLTVE
-5209 DREAEDHNGNPAL
+5209 DREAEGHVGNPAL

-5522 LVAWIVPTADVDRSA
+5522 LVAWIVPTADADRSV

-5585 VGTREYV
+5585 VGTREYA

-5670 PMRKAVPARSSGS
+5670 PLRKAVPARSSGS

-5704 KEIDKTF
+5704 KEIDETF
-5711 PVYAVPWPAME
+5711 PVYAVPWPAVE

-5777 GLIDTLRPVEAMHSP
+5777 GLIDTLRPVAAMHSP

-5891 QRIKQAG
+5891 QKIKQAG

>member
-1 MNKQTDVKSGELRTG
+1 MNKQTDVKSGEFRAG
-16 AQAAAEKVE
+16 SQAATEKVE
-25 LHEMTI
+25 LHEITT

-43 KELSFNIWGYGQV
+43 KDLSFNIWGYGQV
-56 DGPLDVK
+56 DGPLNVK
-63 LLRQVIDAIVEETPA
+63 LLRQAIDAIVEETPA

-121 VADAAL
+121 VADSAL

-144 APQRYVLY
+144 APQRYILY

-228 RRAILTPDAAMNRNT
+228 RRAVLTPDAAMHHNT
-243 QLLEKEALDQLQ
+243 QLLEKDALDRLQ
-255 QQADNIGVHRAHIL
+255 RQADNIGVHRAHIL

-409 ADYANS
+409 AAYANS
-415 LGDLDV
+415 LDDLDV

-430 RALNASTAG
+430 RALNASTTG

-446 QVAALADAEAGGS
+446 QVATLADAGAGGS
-459 FYTNRRQPPAGGI
+459 FYANRRQPPAGGI

-477 PAEALQRLVSS
+477 PAQALQRLVSS

-496 AKMLLAERV
+496 AKILLAERV
-505 LGVTALQ
+505 LGVTTLL

-524 LLHVEADGWVIA
+524 LLRIETDGWEIA
-536 ANPGVVRVGPFLR
+536 AHPGVVRVGPFLR
-549 ADGSAQPGDALAQAC
+549 ADGSIQPGDALAQAC
-564 GLSVGLVLP
+564 GLSVGSVLP
-573 TINAAEAS
+573 TLSDAEAS

-590 ADSAAFWQPRLTRY
+590 ADSAAFWQPRLTRF
-604 YPAPFPPGPGRQTDL
+604 YPAPFPPGPDRRADL

-656 QLGWITPD
+656 QLGWITSN
-664 DRNWGRWAHLS
+664 DRDWGRWAHLS
-675 ARVLPLQVSVDHTG
+675 ARVLPLQVSVDHSY

-701 YSQLRAHADY
+701 YGRLRAHADY
-711 HPALLTRD
+711 HPALLTGD
-719 ADLRAPQTWPTAV
+719 ADLRAPQAWPTAV
-732 SIVSRRSA
+732 SIVSRRSET
-740 QGLQPED
+740 GLQPED
-747 EGVAAIM
+747 EGLAAIM

-764 CKADSA
+764 CKADGA

-807 TVGELSL
+807 TIGELNL
-814 VSEEERAQL
+814 VSEEERTQL

-834 SPTACLHRLFEA
+834 SPAACLHRLFEA

-851 PEAIAV
+851 PDATAM

-863 LTYAELNTQANRW
+863 LTYAELNTWANRW
-876 AHRLVQLGVQPDSLV
+876 AHRLVELGVQPDSLV
-891 ALCAGRGLPMLV
+891 ALCAGRGLPMLA

-950 DCEVP
+950 GCEVP
-955 VLALEQPLRGESDD
+955 VLALEQPLTGKSDD
-969 LQDVG
+969 LQDVE
-974 VRPAHLAYVIYT
+974 VRPSHLAYVIYT

-1015 FSAADRWCLFHS
+1015 FSAADKWCLFHS

-1041 LYGGQLFIVPQAIAR
+1041 LYGGQLFIVPQEIAR

-1093 QQLREIVFGGE
+1093 HQLREIVFGGE
-1104 MLKPCDLAPWFARPE
+1104 MLKPSDLAPWFARPE
-1119 NRQTRLINMYGITET
+1119 NRQTRLVNMYGITET

-1140 RPLSAQDTAIT
+1140 RPLSAQDTAIVA
-1151 TSPIGSRIPDLRL
+1151 SPIGCRIPDLRL

-1179 GELFV
+1179 GELYV

-1203 FLDDPFNRA
+1203 FLEDPFNRA

-1256 QLSTDPRVR
+1256 QLSADPRVR
-1265 SVAVDAID
+1265 SVTVDAID
-1273 DGDGGKRLVAWVVPA
+1273 DGDGNKRLVAWVVPA
-1288 PEAERATLAT
+1288 PETERATLAT
-1298 GLRQH
+1298 ELRRH
-1303 LQARLPDYMVPVAY
+1303 LQARLPDYMVPAAY

-1342 AYVREAYAPPQGEA
+1342 ACAREAYAPPQGEA
-1356 ENLLAAIWRE
+1356 ENLLAAIWHE
-1366 LLGIERVGRYDHF
+1366 LLGVERIGRYDHF

-1420 LEVAPAQEPLPILP
+1420 LQVAPTQESIPMLP
-1434 VARDGDLPLSFA
+1434 VARDGELPLSFA

-1462 YHIPLALRLHGRLDR
+1462 YHIPLALRLRGRLDR
-1477 QALQHSLDALYARHE
+1477 QALQQGLDALYARHE

-1507 QILPANGLPLA
+1507 EILPANGLPLA

-1525 PAQADKLC
+1525 PAQAETLC
-1533 RQAATQP
+1533 RQAATQS

-1550 AALIRLADEE
+1550 AALLRLADEE
-1560 HLFLLTCHHIIS
+1560 HLFLLTCHHIVS

-1581 RELGALYGAL
+1581 RELGALYGAF
-1591 RRGDADPLPPLT
+1591 RRGEADPLPPPT

-1629 RETLIGAP
+1629 RETLSDAP

-1650 VQSFSGGEVPI
+1650 VQSFSGAEVPI

-1739 LPTLIARIR
+1739 LPTLLERVR
-1748 HTVLTAQ
+1748 HTVLAAQ

-1785 AWQDGSVRDIPLPGM
+1785 AWQDGSVRNIPLPGL
-1800 QAELAGLEYS
+1800 QAES
-1810 AAKFDLTLDLADT
+1810 AELGYRIAKYDLTLDLADT

-1842 AERYGVYL
+1842 AERYG
-1850 VQALR
+1850 A
-1855 AMTLN
+1855 
-1860 SPRSV
+1860 
-1865 SHIDLLPPAE
+1865 
-1875 REHLLHGWNRTERDY
+1875 
-1890 PLDQTLAALF
+1890 
-1900 EQQVRRTPHATA
+1900 
-1912 LVSGTES
+1912 
-1919 LSYAQLN
+1919 
-1926 ARANRLAH
+1926 
-1934 ALIARG
+1934 
-1940 VGPDSRVAVCA
+1940 
-1951 ERGLNMV
+1951 
-1958 TALFGILKAGGA
+1958 
-1970 YVPLDPAYPGE
+1970 
-1981 RLQYILQDADPVL
+1981 
-1994 LLADAA
+1994 
-2000 GRAALGEPATP
+2000 
-2011 QLALEAVLPETL
+2011 
-2023 SAENPAP
+2023 
-2030 RAQASHLAYVIYT
+2030 
-2043 SGSTGK
+2043 
-2049 PKGAMNEHRGVVNR
+2049 
-2063 LVWMQEAYGLTAA
+2063 
-2076 DTVLQ
+2076 
-2081 KTPFGFDVSV
+2081 
-2091 WEFFWPLMV
+2091 
-2100 GARLVMAKPEG
+2100 
-2111 HKDPDYLSRAI
+2111 
-2122 EQYGVTTLHFVP
+2122 
-2134 SMLQSF
+2134 
-2140 LADGQ
+2140 
-2145 AATRCGQVVRVMCS
+2145 
-2159 GEALPAALVAEFYR
+2159 
-2173 RLPQAELH
+2173 
-2181 NLYGPTE
+2181 
-2188 AAVDVTAWHCSRE
+2188 
-2201 AERVSVPIGRPIANT
+2201 
-2216 RIYLLDERGQP
+2216 
-2227 VPLGAVGELYIGGVQ
+2227 
-2242 VARGYLNRPELTAE
+2242 
-2256 RFLSDPFAPGGRMY
+2256 
-2270 RTGDV
+2270 
-2275 ARYLANGDIEYLGRN
+2275 
-2290 DQQVKIRG
+2290 
-2298 FRIECGEIEA
+2298 
-2308 ALATHPAVREAV
+2308 
-2320 VDARAVGDDKRLVA
+2320 
-2334 WVVPAADVAEETL
+2334 
-2347 AGALRQHVS
+2347 
-2356 AALPDYMV
+2356 
-2364 PSAWVVVA
+2364 
-2372 ALPLSPNGKLDRRAL
+2372 
-2387 PEPQGAQSQAA
+2387 
-2398 YEAPQGEH
+2398 
-2406 ETLLAAIWRELLNVE
+2406 
-2421 RVGRHDN
+2421 
-2428 FFELGGHSLL
+2428 
-2438 AVKLMAQL
+2438 
-2446 RRAGWGANVQTL
+2446 
-2458 FSTPTLSALAQAMS
+2458 
-2472 AQGEVDIPENRILP
+2472 
-2486 GGASIT
+2486 
-2492 PEMLPL
+2492 
-2498 ATLSQPEI
+2498 
-2506 DTVVAQ
+2506 
-2512 VPGGV
+2512 
-2517 ANVQDIYALSPLQE
+2517 
-2531 GILFHH
+2531 
-2537 LLAERG
+2537 
-2543 DPYQLSAVLRF
+2543 
-2554 DSRARLDAWL
+2554 
-2564 AAVQQVIERHD
+2564 
-2575 ILRTAFITQ
+2575 
-2584 GMSSP
+2584 
-2589 VQVVWRK
+2589 
-2596 AELALSERRFDPAD
+2596 
-2610 GPIWRQLAAS
+2610 
-2620 FDPLQQR
+2620 
-2627 QDLTRAPLL
+2627 
-2636 NFTVTQEEDGSWCAL
+2636 
-2651 QQWHHLIGDHSTLAF
+2651 
-2666 MEQEIGEILA
+2666 
-2676 GRGAQLGVAQPFRNA
+2676 
-2691 VAQARLALSEA
+2691 
-2702 EHESFFRDMLADI
+2702 
-2715 SEPVLPFG
+2715 
-2723 LSDVHGEGR
+2723 
-2732 QIACRYQ
+2732 
-2739 ALSSALNLRLRRQA
+2739 
-2753 RRLGVSLAS
+2753 
-2762 LCHLAWAQVL
+2762 
-2772 ASVSGRDAVVF
+2772 
-2783 GTVLLGRLQ
+2783 
-2792 GGEGAERAL
+2792 
-2801 GLFINTLPLRLDID
+2801 
-2815 RRGVETAARE
+2815 
-2825 AHVRLSGLLA
+2825 
-2835 HEHAPLALAQRCSG
+2835 
-2849 VSPGAPL
+2849 
-2856 FSALLNYRHNNGE
+2856 
-2869 AVALPEGVSLLSA
+2869 
-2882 EERTNYPFVLSVED
+2882 
-2896 GGDSLGVTAQVT
+2896 
-2908 ETVDA
+2908 
-2913 QRVCDYMVQALSS
+2913 
-2926 LAQALEQA
+2926 
-2934 PETPVCSLAVVPEAE
+2934 
-2949 RELLLH
+2949 
-2955 GWNRTERDYPL
+2955 
-2966 DQTLA
+2966 
-2971 ALFEQQVRRTPNATA
+2971 
-2986 LVSGAESLSY
+2986 
-2996 AQLNARANRLAH
+2996 
-3008 ALIARGVG
+3008 
-3016 PDSRVAVCAER
+3016 
-3027 GLNMVTALFG
+3027 
-3037 ILKAGGA
+3037 
-3044 YVPLDPAYPGE
+3044 
-3055 RLQYILQDADPV
+3055 
-3067 LLLAD
+3067 
-3072 AAGRAALGEPVTPQL
+3072 
-3087 ALEAA
+3087 
-3092 LPETLSAE
+3092 
-3100 NPAPR
+3100 
-3105 AQASHLAYVIYTSGS
+3105 
-3120 TGKPKGAMNEH
+3120 
-3131 RGVVNRLVWMQE
+3131 
-3143 AYGLT
+3143 
-3148 AADTVLQKTPFG
+3148 
-3160 FDVSVWEFFW
+3160 
-3170 PLMVGARLV
+3170 
-3179 MAKPE
+3179 
-3184 GHKDPDYL
+3184 
-3192 SRAIEQYGVTTLHFV
+3192 
-3207 PSMLQSFLADGQ
+3207 
-3219 AATRC
+3219 
-3224 GQVVR
+3224 
-3229 VMCSGE
+3229 
-3235 ALPAALV
+3235 
-3242 AEFYRRLPQAELHNL
+3242 
-3257 YGPTEAAVD
+3257 
-3266 VTAWH
+3266 
-3271 CSREADRVSVP
+3271 
-3282 IGRPIANTR
+3282 
-3291 IYLLDERGQPVP
+3291 
-3303 LGAVGELYIGGVQ
+3303 
-3316 VARGYLNRPELTA
+3316 
-3329 ERFLS
+3329 
-3334 DPFAPGG
+3334 
-3341 RMYRTGDVARYLAN
+3341 
-3355 GDIEYL
+3355 
-3361 GRNDQQVKIRGFR
+3361 
-3374 IECGEIE
+3374 
-3381 AALATH
+3381 
-3387 PAVREAVVDA
+3387 
-3397 RAVGDDKRLVA
+3397 
-3408 WVVPAADVAEETLAG
+3408 
-3423 ALRQHVSAA
+3423 
-3432 LPDYMV
+3432 
-3438 PSAWV
+3438 
-3443 VVAALPLSPNGKL
+3443 
-3456 DRRALPEPQGAQSQ
+3456 
-3470 AAYEA
+3470 
-3475 PQGEHETLLAA
+3475 
-3486 IWRELLNVERVGR
+3486 
-3499 HDNFFELGGHSLLA
+3499 
-3513 VRLTNR
+3513 
-3519 LQQMEWQLPL
+3519 
-3529 QVLFANPTL
+3529 
-3538 LALAQQLRRTDEAL
+3538 
-3552 PPIEAMP
+3552 
-3559 RGAALPLS
+3559 
-3567 FAQQRL
+3567 
-3573 WFLTQLE
+3573 
-3580 GLSETYHIPLALS
+3580 
-3593 LRGELDLPAWRQ
+3593 
-3605 SLDALYARHEALRSR
+3605 
-3620 FVTVEGQPQAHILPA
+3620 
-3635 DALPLT
+3635 
-3641 VHDLRGRQDAQSQAR
+3641 
-3656 QLAQRLTE
+3656 
-3664 APFDLTQGPLV
+3664 
-3675 RAALIRLADEE
+3675 
-3686 HLFLL
+3686 
-3691 TCHHIISDGWSTG
+3691 
-3704 ILLRDLGALY
+3704 
-3714 GALRRG
+3714 
-3720 DADPLPPL
+3720 
-3728 PPLTLQYAD
+3728 
-3737 YAAWQRRYLTPERL
+3737 
-3751 AAQAQYWRETLSD
+3751 
-3764 APALLTLPTD
+3764 
-3774 RPRPTVQSFS
+3774 
-3784 GGEVPIAI
+3784 
-3792 DAELTQA
+3792 
-3799 LRQFSRQHGG
+3799 
-3809 TLFMTVLAAWSLV
+3809 
-3822 LARMAG
+3822 
-3828 QQELV
+3828 
-3833 IGTPE
+3833 
-3838 ANRGR
+3838 
-3843 LETESL
+3843 
-3849 VGFFVSTLA
+3849 
-3858 LRIDLRD
+3858 
-3865 DPDLPTLIARIRHAV
+3865 
-3880 LAARENRD
+3880 
-3888 LPFEQVV
+3888 
-3895 ELVNP
+3895 
-3900 PRHLGYTPLFQV
+3900 
-3912 MLAWQ
+3912 
-3917 DGSVR
+3917 
-3922 DISLPGLQ
+3922 
-3930 AESAELGYQIA
+3930 
-3941 KYDLTLDLAERDE
+3941 
-3954 QISGTLNFAT
+3954 
-3964 ALFDRATAERYGV
+3964 
-3977 YLVQVLRAMATNATQ
+3977 YLVQVLRAMATNASQ
-3992 PASHLDLLPAAER
+3992 SASHIDLLPAAER

-4010 GWNRTAEVYPAQSCA
+4010 GWNRTAEAYPAQNPV
-4025 HVLFEQWVQR
+4025 HVQFEQWARR
-4035 TPDAVAVVNDR
+4035 TPDAIALVNEA
-4046 DSLSYAQLNA
+4046 DSLSYAQLNTR
-4056 HANQLAHQLIAQGV
+4056 ANQLAHQLIGQGV
-4070 RPGDRVATSLERSV
+4070 RPGDRVATSLERSF

-4118 SGASLILCDRDID
+4118 SGTTLILCDRDLD
-4131 REIAGEIACLRIDRL
+4131 REIAGEIECLRIDRL
-4146 RQNPTHDPAVPRA
+4146 RQDPTHDPAVARA
-4159 GGAPAYIMYTSG
+4159 GDAPAYIMYTSG

-4196 SFERGDRF
+4196 AFERGDRF

-4237 TEAEALAAALARQG
+4237 TDADALAAALVRQE

-4262 NQYAH
+4262 NQYVH

-4273 AQLKYLLSG
+4273 AQLKYLISG

-4297 AGPVWLIN
+4297 AGPVRLVN
-4305 AYGPTECTVFAT
+4305 AYGPTEGTVIAT
-4317 TATIERVDP
+4317 AAIVEQVGP

-4336 GNTRIYL
+4336 GNTHIYL
-4343 LDEHG
+4343 LDEHL

-4357 EIYIAGPGVALGYLN
+4357 ELYIGGAGVALGYLN

-4388 GERMYRTGDLARYLA
+4388 GDRIYRTGDLARYLA

-4409 LGRNDRQVKI
+4409 QGRNDRQVKI

-4449 ADNKRLVAWVVPEAD
+4449 ANNKRLVAWVVPEAE

-4488 AAWVALDTLP
+4488 TAWVALDTLP

-4573 GLSAGVKTLF
+4573 GLSAGVQTLF

-4601 SVPANGILPGCVA
+4601 SVPANGIQPGCA
-4614 ITPEMLPL
+4614 SITPEMLPL
-4622 ATLSQPEIDA
+4622 AALSQPEIDA

-4662 LAERGDPY
+4662 LAEQGDPY

-4720 AELSLRELRLNPE
+4720 AELSLQELRLDPAQ
-4733 EGEIGSRLTAL
+4733 GDIGSRLTAL

-4763 AAQGEEGSWCVLQQ
+4763 AAREEEDSWCVLQQ

-4818 ARLGVSKAEHERFF
+4818 ARLGVSNAEHEQFF
-4832 RTMLADIDEPS
+4832 RTLLADIDEPS

-4865 PPALN
+4865 PHALN
-4870 QQLRRQARRL
+4870 QQLRRQARRM

-4946 VLQAHIRLSGLL
+4946 ALQAHILLSGLL

-4992 EDTALPTGVTLLDSQ
+4992 EETALPAGVTLLDSQ

-5033 PIEAQRVC
+5033 PIEALRVC

-5054 LEQAPQTPVCELEVM
+5054 LEEAPQTPICELDVM
-5069 PDEEYALQLCRWNHT
+5069 PDEEYALQLCSWNHT
-5084 AEAYPAD
+5084 TEPYPAD
-5091 TCVHELFEQQARLTP
+5091 TCVHELFEQQAQLTP
-5106 QAIALIQ
+5106 QAVAVIQ
-5113 DAQRLSYAQ
+5113 GERKLSYAQ

-5137 GVQPGDRVAVRLARS
+5137 GVQPGDRVAVRLTRS
-5152 IELVCAQLAVIKAG
+5152 IELVCAQLAIVKAG
-5166 AAYVPIDPQLPA
+5166 AAYVPLDPQLPT
-5178 ARQAWIADDSGACL
+5178 ARQAWIVNDSGACL
-5192 MLTDAI
+5192 MLAETAGNEGI
-5198 GDEEIPQLTVE
+5198 TQLPVE
-5209 DREAEDHNGNPAL
+5209 DCEGNDGNPAL
-5222 RVSSGATAY
+5222 RLSSGTTAY

-5256 RNNRYAAFDAD
+5256 RNNRYAAFDAE
-5267 DRIAFAA
+5267 DRVAFAA

-5352 DPGAYARLLQERGP
+5352 DPGAYARLLQEQGP
-5366 VHLIHA
+5366 VQLIHA

-5417 PMGAVGELHIGGVGV
+5417 PMGAIGELHIGGVGV

-5464 DLARYLPDGSL
+5464 DLARYLPDGCL
-5475 EYQGRCDQQIK
+5475 EYQGRCDQQVK

-5522 LVAWIVPTADVDRSA
+5522 LVAWIVPAAEGERSA

-5578 PEPERAA
+5578 PEPECAA
-5585 VGTREYV
+5585 VGAREYA
-5592 APQGETETTLARVW
+5592 APQGETETTLARAW

-5670 PMRKAVPARSSGS
+5670 PLCKAVPARSSGS

-5704 KEIDKTF
+5704 KEIDESF
-5711 PVYAVPWPAME
+5711 PVYAVPWPAVE

-5762 IAEQLQSAGEAVAFL
+5762 IAEQLQSSGEAVAFL

-5829 AGIKTQRE
+5829 AGIKTQRA

-5858 TLVQP
+5858 TQVQP

-5876 QVSVNSQ
+5876 QVSANSQ
-5883 NAQFQAYW
+5883 NEQFQAYW
-5891 QRIKQAG
+5891 QKIKQAG

-5904 SALGWDKLLPPATV
+5904 SALGWDRLLPPATV

-5946 ALREL
+5946 ALRDL

>member
-1 MNKQTDVKSGELRTG
+1 
-16 AQAAAEKVE
+16 
-25 LHEMTI
+25 
-31 AQRELWLGENIS
+31 
-43 KELSFNIWGYGQV
+43 
-56 DGPLDVK
+56 
-63 LLRQVIDAIVEETPA
+63 
-78 LQAHFVEKDG
+78 
-88 ELYQYRAPRTHEP
+88 
-101 LFTLDLSKEPDPLQA
+101 
-116 ARRWM
+116 
-121 VADAAL
+121 
-127 PRRAT
+127 
-132 GEEPFSFYVITL
+132 
-144 APQRYVLY
+144 
-152 RRFHHMITDGRSAEE
+152 
-167 VMRRIA
+167 
-173 AYYNAL
+173 
-179 ASGGV
+179 
-184 IPEFANC
+184 
-191 NFSLLYE
+191 
-198 NDIKYR
+198 
-204 DSSRFSSDQAFWRE
+204 
-218 YTAAAPQSLS
+218 
-228 RRAILTPDAAMNRNT
+228 
-243 QLLEKEALDQLQ
+243 
-255 QQADNIGVHRAHIL
+255 
-269 AAAVALCFYS
+269 
-279 LTGSEYLNFSMPVT
+279 
-293 GTRERNSIGM
+293 
-303 TSNVV
+303 
-308 PLIIKVEPQLSLA
+308 
-321 EFIQKV
+321 
-327 AAEIAKV
+327 
-334 VRHQLYRG
+334 
-342 EDIRRDNGATDSA
+342 
-355 WFGPSINIVS
+355 
-365 FDHGD
+365 
-370 PFWGCRTRWYYGG
+370 
-383 NIPSGDLQIMLYED
+383 
-397 QQANELDVTFSD
+397 
-409 ADYANS
+409 
-415 LGDLDV
+415 
-421 LQRRFQFIL
+421 
-430 RALNASTAG
+430 
-439 TIEALDR
+439 
-446 QVAALADAEAGGS
+446 
-459 FYTNRRQPPAGGI
+459 
-472 IRWDR
+472 
-477 PAEALQRLVSS
+477 
-488 LSHGAGCA
+488 
-496 AKMLLAERV
+496 
-505 LGVTALQ
+505 
-512 AVSDERQAEPGT
+512 
-524 LLHVEADGWVIA
+524 
-536 ANPGVVRVGPFLR
+536 
-549 ADGSAQPGDALAQAC
+549 
-564 GLSVGLVLP
+564 
-573 TINAAEAS
+573 
-581 LLGAAYGAS
+581 
-590 ADSAAFWQPRLTRY
+590 
-604 YPAPFPPGPGRQTDL
+604 
-619 PARWQATAW
+619 
-628 QRLEKIAGEQVLA
+628 
-641 AATLYL
+641 
-647 ARMCNETDF
+647 
-656 QLGWITPD
+656 
-664 DRNWGRWAHLS
+664 
-675 ARVLPLQVSVDHTG
+675 
-689 NFQQALA
+689 
-696 ALEQE
+696 
-701 YSQLRAHADY
+701 
-711 HPALLTRD
+711 
-719 ADLRAPQTWPTAV
+719 
-732 SIVSRRSA
+732 
-740 QGLQPED
+740 
-747 EGVAAIM
+747 
-754 ASGSRAVLQI
+754 
-764 CKADSA
+764 
-770 FRWVYDAAS
+770 
-779 VADEQMLRA
+779 
-788 TQHLLMLLNDAV
+788 
-800 RAGSHRR
+800 
-807 TVGELSL
+807 
-814 VSEEERAQL
+814 
-823 LQGLNHTVASH
+823 
-834 SPTACLHRLFEA
+834 
-846 QVKRT
+846 
-851 PEAIAV
+851 
-857 TYGDDS
+857 
-863 LTYAELNTQANRW
+863 
-876 AHRLVQLGVQPDSLV
+876 
-891 ALCAGRGLPMLV
+891 
-903 GLLGILKAGGAYVP
+903 
-917 LDPAYS
+917 
-923 GERLQYILADSA
+923 
-935 PVLLLADELGRQALG
+935 
-950 DCEVP
+950 
-955 VLALEQPLRGESDD
+955 
-969 LQDVG
+969 
-974 VRPAHLAYVIYT
+974 
-986 SGSTGKPK
+986 
-994 GVMVEH
+994 
-1000 RQVARL
+1000 
-1006 FSATNAWFN
+1006 
-1015 FSAADRWCLFHS
+1015 
-1027 FAFDFSVWEIWGAW
+1027 
-1041 LYGGQLFIVPQAIAR
+1041 
-1056 SAPDFYHFVCRS
+1056 
-1068 GITVLNQTPS
+1068 
-1078 AFKAFI
+1078 
-1084 QAQAHSEAR
+1084 
-1093 QQLREIVFGGE
+1093 
-1104 MLKPCDLAPWFARPE
+1104 
-1119 NRQTRLINMYGITET
+1119 
-1134 TVHVTY
+1134 
-1140 RPLSAQDTAIT
+1140 
-1151 TSPIGSRIPDLRL
+1151 
-1164 YLLGADGEPVPMGAI
+1164 
-1179 GELFV
+1179 
-1184 GGEGVARGYLNRP
+1184 
-1197 ELTAER
+1197 
-1203 FLDDPFNRA
+1203 
-1212 PGARMY
+1212 MY
-1218 RTGDLARYLPGG
+1218 RTGDLARYRADGV
-1230 DIEYLGRNDQQVK
+1230 IEYLGRIDHQVK

-1248 IECGEVEA
+1248 IE
-1256 QLSTDPRVR
+1256 L
-1265 SVAVDAID
+1265 
-1273 DGDGGKRLVAWVVPA
+1273 
-1288 PEAERATLAT
+1288 
-1298 GLRQH
+1298 
-1303 LQARLPDYMVPVAY
+1303 
-1317 VWLEALPL
+1317 
-1325 TGNGKLD
+1325 
-1332 KRALPVPQVD
+1332 
-1342 AYVREAYAPPQGEA
+1342 
-1356 ENLLAAIWRE
+1356 
-1366 LLGIERVGRYDHF
+1366 
-1379 FELGGHSLMAVRLA
+1379 
-1393 NRVQQAGWQLPLQ
+1393 
-1406 ALFASPVLHVLAQA
+1406 
-1420 LEVAPAQEPLPILP
+1420 
-1434 VARDGDLPLSFA
+1434 
-1446 QQRLWFLT
+1446 
-1454 QLEGMSET
+1454 
-1462 YHIPLALRLHGRLDR
+1462 
-1477 QALQHSLDALYARHE
+1477 
-1492 SLRSR
+1492 
-1497 FITREDRPQV
+1497 
-1507 QILPANGLPLA
+1507 
-1518 FHDLRRH
+1518 
-1525 PAQADKLC
+1525 
-1533 RQAATQP
+1533 
-1540 FDLTQGPLVR
+1540 
-1550 AALIRLADEE
+1550 
-1560 HLFLLTCHHIIS
+1560 
-1572 DGWSTGILL
+1572 
-1581 RELGALYGAL
+1581 
-1591 RRGDADPLPPLT
+1591 
-1603 LQYPDY
+1603 
-1609 AAWQRRY
+1609 
-1616 LTPERLAAQAQYW
+1616 
-1629 RETLIGAP
+1629 
-1637 ALLTLPT
+1637 
-1644 DRPRPT
+1644 
-1650 VQSFSGGEVPI
+1650 
-1661 AIDAELTQALR
+1661 
-1672 QFSRQHGGTLFMTVL
+1672 
-1687 AAWSLVLARM
+1687 
-1697 AGQQELVIGTP
+1697 
-1708 EANRGRLETESLV
+1708 
-1721 GFFVSTLA
+1721 
-1729 LRIDLRDDPD
+1729 
-1739 LPTLIARIR
+1739 
-1748 HTVLTAQ
+1748 
-1755 ENRDLPFEQVV
+1755 
-1766 ELVNPPR
+1766 
-1773 HLGYTPLFQVML
+1773 
-1785 AWQDGSVRDIPLPGM
+1785 
-1800 QAELAGLEYS
+1800 
-1810 AAKFDLTLDLADT
+1810 
-1823 GEGISGT
+1823 
-1830 LNFATALFDRAT
+1830 
-1842 AERYGVYL
+1842 
-1850 VQALR
+1850 
-1855 AMTLN
+1855 
-1860 SPRSV
+1860 
-1865 SHIDLLPPAE
+1865 
-1875 REHLLHGWNRTERDY
+1875 
-1890 PLDQTLAALF
+1890 
-1900 EQQVRRTPHATA
+1900 
-1912 LVSGTES
+1912 
-1919 LSYAQLN
+1919 
-1926 ARANRLAH
+1926 
-1934 ALIARG
+1934 
-1940 VGPDSRVAVCA
+1940 
-1951 ERGLNMV
+1951 
-1958 TALFGILKAGGA
+1958 
-1970 YVPLDPAYPGE
+1970 
-1981 RLQYILQDADPVL
+1981 
-1994 LLADAA
+1994 
-2000 GRAALGEPATP
+2000 
-2011 QLALEAVLPETL
+2011 
-2023 SAENPAP
+2023 
-2030 RAQASHLAYVIYT
+2030 
-2043 SGSTGK
+2043 
-2049 PKGAMNEHRGVVNR
+2049 
-2063 LVWMQEAYGLTAA
+2063 
-2076 DTVLQ
+2076 
-2081 KTPFGFDVSV
+2081 
-2091 WEFFWPLMV
+2091 
-2100 GARLVMAKPEG
+2100 
-2111 HKDPDYLSRAI
+2111 
-2122 EQYGVTTLHFVP
+2122 
-2134 SMLQSF
+2134 
-2140 LADGQ
+2140 
-2145 AATRCGQVVRVMCS
+2145 
-2159 GEALPAALVAEFYR
+2159 
-2173 RLPQAELH
+2173 
-2181 NLYGPTE
+2181 
-2188 AAVDVTAWHCSRE
+2188 
-2201 AERVSVPIGRPIANT
+2201 
-2216 RIYLLDERGQP
+2216 
-2227 VPLGAVGELYIGGVQ
+2227 
-2242 VARGYLNRPELTAE
+2242 
-2256 RFLSDPFAPGGRMY
+2256 
-2270 RTGDV
+2270 
-2275 ARYLANGDIEYLGRN
+2275 
-2290 DQQVKIRG
+2290 
-2298 FRIECGEIEA
+2298 GEIEA
-2308 ALATHPAVREAV
+2308 RLLATHPAVREAV

-2334 WVVPAADVAEETL
+2334 WVVPAAGVAEETL

-2372 ALPLSPNGKLDRRAL
+2372 ALPLSPNGKLERRAL

-2421 RVGRHDN
+2421 QVGRHDN

-2472 AQGEVDIPENRILP
+2472 AQGEIDIPENRILP

-2506 DTVVAQ
+2506 DAVVAQ

-2564 AAVQQVIERHD
+2564 AAMQQVIDRHD

-2610 GPIWRQLAAS
+2610 GPIWQQLAAS

-2715 SEPVLPFG
+2715 REPVLPFG

-2971 ALFEQQVRRTPNATA
+2971 ALFEQQVRRTPDATA

-3072 AAGRAALGEPVTPQL
+3072 AAGRAALGEPATPQL

-3092 LPETLSAE
+3092 LPDTLSAE
-3100 NPAPR
+3100 NPERR

-3291 IYLLDERGQPVP
+3291 IYLLDEHGQPVP

-3329 ERFLS
+3329 ERFLA

-3381 AALATH
+3381 AVLATH

-3408 WVVPAADVAEETLAG
+3408 WLVPAAGVAEETLAG

-3456 DRRALPEPQGAQSQ
+3456 DRRALPEPQGTQSQ

-3486 IWRELLNVERVGR
+3486 IWRELLNVEQVGR

-3519 LQQMEWQLPL
+3519 LQQVEWQLPL
-3529 QVLFANPTL
+3529 QTLFANPTL

-3559 RGAALPLS
+3559 RGAELPLS

-3691 TCHHIISDGWSTG
+3691 TCHHIVSDGWSTG
-3704 ILLRDLGALY
+3704 ILLRELGALY
-3714 GALRRG
+3714 GAFRRG
-3720 DADPLPPL
+3720 DTDPL
-3728 PPLTLQYAD
+3728 PPLTLQYPD

-3764 APALLTLPTD
+3764 VPALLTLPTD

-3792 DAELTQA
+3792 GAELTQA

-3865 DPDLPTLIARIRHAV
+3865 DPDLPTLIARICHTV

-4010 GWNRTAEVYPAQSCA
+4010 GWNRTAEVYPAQSSA
-4025 HVLFEQWVQR
+4025 HVLFEQWAQR

-4118 SGASLILCDRDID
+4118 SGASLILCDRDLD

-4159 GGAPAYIMYTSG
+4159 GDAPAYIMYTSG

-4237 TEAEALAAALARQG
+4237 TEAEALAAALVRQG

-4262 NQYAH
+4262 NQYVH

-4297 AGPVWLIN
+4297 AGPVRLIN
-4305 AYGPTECTVFAT
+4305 GYGPTECTVFAT

-4343 LDEHG
+4343 LDAHG

-4388 GERMYRTGDLARYLA
+4388 GERMYRTGDLARYLP

-4449 ADNKRLVAWVVPEAD
+4449 ADTKRLVAWVVPEAD

-4540 LLGIER
+4540 LLGLER

-4573 GLSAGVKTLF
+4573 GLSAGVQTLF

-4601 SVPANGILPGCVA
+4601 SVPVNGILPGCVA

-4720 AELSLRELRLNPE
+4720 AELSLRELRLNPA

-4818 ARLGVSKAEHERFF
+4818 ARLGVSKAEHEQFF

-4865 PPALN
+4865 PHTLN

-5091 TCVHELFEQQARLTP
+5091 TCVHELFEQQARQTP

-5192 MLTDAI
+5192 MLTDAV
-5198 GDEEIPQLTVE
+5198 GDEGIPQLTVE
-5209 DREAEDHNGNPAL
+5209 DREAEGHDGNPAL

-5585 VGTREYV
+5585 VGTREYA

-5628 LLAVRLSSQ
+5628 LLAVRLFSQ

-5670 PMRKAVPARSSGS
+5670 PLRKAVPARSSGS

-5704 KEIDKTF
+5704 KEIDETF
-5711 PVYAVPWPAME
+5711 PVYAVPWPAVE

-5777 GLIDTLRPVEAMHSP
+5777 GLIDTLRPVAAMHSP

-5891 QRIKQAG
+5891 QKIKQAG

>member
-63 LLRQVIDAIVEETPA
+63 LLRQAIDAIVEETPA

-421 LQRRFQFIL
+421 LQRRFQFVL

-439 TIEALDR
+439 TIETLDR
-446 QVAALADAEAGGS
+446 QVAALADTEAGGS

-496 AKMLLAERV
+496 AKMLLAERM

-524 LLHVEADGWVIA
+524 LLHVEAGGWVIA

-564 GLSVGLVLP
+564 GLSVGSVLP

-581 LLGAAYGAS
+581 LLGAAYSAS

-604 YPAPFPPGPGRQTDL
+604 YPAPFPPGPGRQADL

-719 ADLRAPQTWPTAV
+719 ADLRASQTWPTAV

-747 EGVAAIM
+747 EGGAAIM

-764 CKADSA
+764 CKADGA

-950 DCEVP
+950 GCEVP
-955 VLALEQPLRGESDD
+955 VLALEQPLTGESDD

-1164 YLLGADGEPVPMGAI
+1164 YLLGTDGEPVPMGAI
-1179 GELFV
+1179 GELYV

-1366 LLGIERVGRYDHF
+1366 LLGVERVGRYDHF

-1525 PAQADKLC
+1525 PAQADTLC

-1785 AWQDGSVRDIPLPGM
+1785 AWQDGSVRDIPLPGL

-1890 PLDQTLAALF
+1890 PLDQTLTALF
-1900 EQQVRRTPHATA
+1900 EQQVRRTPDATA

-2011 QLALEAVLPETL
+2011 QLALEAALPETL

-2030 RAQASHLAYVIYT
+2030 RAQASHLAYVIYTSGSTGKPKGAMNEHRGVVNRLVWMQEAYGLTAADTVLQKTPFGFDVSVWEFFWPLMVGARLVMAKPEGHKDPDYLSRAIEQYGVTTLHFVPSMLQSFLADGQAATRCGQVVRVMCSGEALPAALVAEFYRRLPQAELHNLYGPTEAAVDVTAWHCSREADRVSVPIGRPIANTRIYLLDERGQPVPLGAVGELYIGGVQVARGYLNRPELTAERFLSDPFAPGGRMYRTGDVARYLANGDIEYLGRNDQQVKIRGFRIECGEIEAALATHPAVREAVVDARAVGDDKRLVAWVVPAAGVAEETLAGALRQHVSAALPDYMVPSAWVVVAALPLSPNGKLDRRALPEPQGAQSQAAYEAPQGEHETLLAAIWRDLLNVEQVGRHDNFFELGGHSLLAVKLMAQLRRAGWGANVQTLFSTPTLSALAQAMSAQGEIDIPENRILPGGASITPEMLPLATLSQPEIDAVVAQVPGGVANVQDIYALSPLQEGILFHHLLAERGDPYQLSAVLRFDSRARLDAWLAAMQQVIDRHDILRTAFITQGMSSPVQVVWRKAELALSERRFDPADGPIWQQLAASFDPLQQRQDLTRAPLLNFTVTQEEDGSWCALQQWHHLIGDHSTLAFMEQEIGEILAGRGAQLGVAQPFRNAVAQARLALSEAEHESFFRDMLADIREPVLPFGLSDVHGEGRQIACRYQALSSALNLRLRRQARRLGVSLASLCHLAWAQVLASVSGRDAVVFGTVLLGRLQGGEGAERALGLFINTLPLRLDIDRRGVETAAREAHVRLSGLLAHEHAPLALAQRCSGVSPGAPLFSALLNYRHNNGEAVALPEGVSLLSAEERTNYPFVLSVEDGGDSLGVTAQVTETVDAQRVCDYMVQALSSLAQALEQAPETPVCSLAVVPEAERELLLHGWNRTERDYPLDQTLAALFEQQVRRTPDATALVSGAESLSYAQLNARANRLAHALIARGVGPDSRVAVCAERGLNMVTALFGILKAGGAYVPLDPAYPGERLQYILQDADPVLLLADAAGRAALGEPATPQLALEAALPDTLSAENPERRAQASHLAYVIYT

-2387 PEPQGAQSQAA
+2387 PEPQGAQSQA
-2398 YEAPQGEH
+2398 
-2406 ETLLAAIWRELLNVE
+2406 T
-2421 RVGRHDN
+2421 
-2428 FFELGGHSLL
+2428 
-2438 AVKLMAQL
+2438 
-2446 RRAGWGANVQTL
+2446 
-2458 FSTPTLSALAQAMS
+2458 
-2472 AQGEVDIPENRILP
+2472 
-2486 GGASIT
+2486 
-2492 PEMLPL
+2492 
-2498 ATLSQPEI
+2498 
-2506 DTVVAQ
+2506 
-2512 VPGGV
+2512 
-2517 ANVQDIYALSPLQE
+2517 
-2531 GILFHH
+2531 
-2537 LLAERG
+2537 
-2543 DPYQLSAVLRF
+2543 
-2554 DSRARLDAWL
+2554 
-2564 AAVQQVIERHD
+2564 
-2575 ILRTAFITQ
+2575 
-2584 GMSSP
+2584 
-2589 VQVVWRK
+2589 
-2596 AELALSERRFDPAD
+2596 
-2610 GPIWRQLAAS
+2610 
-2620 FDPLQQR
+2620 
-2627 QDLTRAPLL
+2627 
-2636 NFTVTQEEDGSWCAL
+2636 
-2651 QQWHHLIGDHSTLAF
+2651 
-2666 MEQEIGEILA
+2666 
-2676 GRGAQLGVAQPFRNA
+2676 
-2691 VAQARLALSEA
+2691 
-2702 EHESFFRDMLADI
+2702 
-2715 SEPVLPFG
+2715 
-2723 LSDVHGEGR
+2723 
-2732 QIACRYQ
+2732 
-2739 ALSSALNLRLRRQA
+2739 
-2753 RRLGVSLAS
+2753 
-2762 LCHLAWAQVL
+2762 
-2772 ASVSGRDAVVF
+2772 
-2783 GTVLLGRLQ
+2783 
-2792 GGEGAERAL
+2792 
-2801 GLFINTLPLRLDID
+2801 
-2815 RRGVETAARE
+2815 
-2825 AHVRLSGLLA
+2825 
-2835 HEHAPLALAQRCSG
+2835 
-2849 VSPGAPL
+2849 
-2856 FSALLNYRHNNGE
+2856 
-2869 AVALPEGVSLLSA
+2869 
-2882 EERTNYPFVLSVED
+2882 
-2896 GGDSLGVTAQVT
+2896 
-2908 ETVDA
+2908 
-2913 QRVCDYMVQALSS
+2913 
-2926 LAQALEQA
+2926 
-2934 PETPVCSLAVVPEAE
+2934 
-2949 RELLLH
+2949 
-2955 GWNRTERDYPL
+2955 
-2966 DQTLA
+2966 
-2971 ALFEQQVRRTPNATA
+2971 
-2986 LVSGAESLSY
+2986 
-2996 AQLNARANRLAH
+2996 
-3008 ALIARGVG
+3008 
-3016 PDSRVAVCAER
+3016 
-3027 GLNMVTALFG
+3027 
-3037 ILKAGGA
+3037 
-3044 YVPLDPAYPGE
+3044 
-3055 RLQYILQDADPV
+3055 
-3067 LLLAD
+3067 
-3072 AAGRAALGEPVTPQL
+3072 
-3087 ALEAA
+3087 
-3092 LPETLSAE
+3092 
-3100 NPAPR
+3100 
-3105 AQASHLAYVIYTSGS
+3105 
-3120 TGKPKGAMNEH
+3120 
-3131 RGVVNRLVWMQE
+3131 
-3143 AYGLT
+3143 
-3148 AADTVLQKTPFG
+3148 
-3160 FDVSVWEFFW
+3160 
-3170 PLMVGARLV
+3170 
-3179 MAKPE
+3179 
-3184 GHKDPDYL
+3184 
-3192 SRAIEQYGVTTLHFV
+3192 
-3207 PSMLQSFLADGQ
+3207 
-3219 AATRC
+3219 
-3224 GQVVR
+3224 
-3229 VMCSGE
+3229 
-3235 ALPAALV
+3235 
-3242 AEFYRRLPQAELHNL
+3242 
-3257 YGPTEAAVD
+3257 
-3266 VTAWH
+3266 
-3271 CSREADRVSVP
+3271 
-3282 IGRPIANTR
+3282 
-3291 IYLLDERGQPVP
+3291 
-3303 LGAVGELYIGGVQ
+3303 
-3316 VARGYLNRPELTA
+3316 
-3329 ERFLS
+3329 
-3334 DPFAPGG
+3334 
-3341 RMYRTGDVARYLAN
+3341 
-3355 GDIEYL
+3355 
-3361 GRNDQQVKIRGFR
+3361 
-3374 IECGEIE
+3374 
-3381 AALATH
+3381 
-3387 PAVREAVVDA
+3387 
-3397 RAVGDDKRLVA
+3397 
-3408 WVVPAADVAEETLAG
+3408 
-3423 ALRQHVSAA
+3423 
-3432 LPDYMV
+3432 
-3438 PSAWV
+3438 
-3443 VVAALPLSPNGKL
+3443 
-3456 DRRALPEPQGAQSQ
+3456 
-3470 AAYEA
+3470 YEA

-3605 SLDALYARHEALRSR
+3605 SLDALYARHEELRSR

-3720 DADPLPPL
+3720 DADPL

-4297 AGPVWLIN
+4297 AGPVRLIN

-4388 GERMYRTGDLARYLA
+4388 GERMYRTGDLARYLP

-4464 ADRQTLAVTL
+4464 AARQTLAVTL

-4573 GLSAGVKTLF
+4573 GLSAGVQTLF

-4992 EDTALPTGVTLLDSQ
+4992 EDTALPTGVSLLDSQ

-5137 GVQPGDRVAVRLARS
+5137 GVQPGDRIAVRLARS

>member
-63 LLRQVIDAIVEETPA
+63 LLRQAIDAIVEETPA

-564 GLSVGLVLP
+564 GLSVGSVLP

-604 YPAPFPPGPGRQTDL
+604 YPAPFPPGPGRQADL

-719 ADLRAPQTWPTAV
+719 ADLRASQTWPTAV

-764 CKADSA
+764 CKADGA

-863 LTYAELNTQANRW
+863 LTYAELNTQSNRW

-955 VLALEQPLRGESDD
+955 VLALEQPLTGESDD

-1179 GELFV
+1179 GELYV

-1366 LLGIERVGRYDHF
+1366 LLGVERVGRYDHF

-1420 LEVAPAQEPLPILP
+1420 LEVAPAQEPQPILP
-1434 VARDGDLPLSFA
+1434 VARDGELPLSFA

-1497 FITREDRPQV
+1497 FITREDRPLV

-1525 PAQADKLC
+1525 PAQADTLC

-1540 FDLTQGPLVR
+1540 FDLTQGPRVR
-1550 AALIRLADEE
+1550 AALVRLADEE
-1560 HLFLLTCHHIIS
+1560 HLFLLTCHHIVS

-1581 RELGALYGAL
+1581 RELGALYGAV

-1785 AWQDGSVRDIPLPGM
+1785 AWQDGSVRDIPLPGL

-1865 SHIDLLPPAE
+1865 SHIDLLPLAE

-1900 EQQVRRTPHATA
+1900 EQQVRRTPSATA

-2011 QLALEAVLPETL
+2011 QLALEAALPETL

-2564 AAVQQVIERHD
+2564 AAMQQVIDRHD

-2610 GPIWRQLAAS
+2610 GPIWQQLAAS

-2715 SEPVLPFG
+2715 REPVLPFG

-2896 GGDSLGVTAQVT
+2896 GGDSLGLTAQVT

-2971 ALFEQQVRRTPNATA
+2971 ALFEQQVRRTPHATA
-2986 LVSGAESLSY
+2986 LVSGTESLSY

-3271 CSREADRVSVP
+3271 CSREAERVSVP

-3704 ILLRDLGALY
+3704 ILLRELGALY

-3720 DADPLPPL
+3720 DADPL

-3865 DPDLPTLIARIRHAV
+3865 DPDLPTLIARIRHTV

-3941 KYDLTLDLAERDE
+3941 KYDFTLDLAERDE

-4010 GWNRTAEVYPAQSCA
+4010 GWNRTAEVYPAQSSA
-4025 HVLFEQWVQR
+4025 HVLFEQWAQR

-4056 HANQLAHQLIAQGV
+4056 HANQLAHQFIAQGV

-4097 AAYVPLDPHLP
+4097 GAYVPLDPHLP

-4131 REIAGEIACLRIDRL
+4131 REIAGEIVCLRIDRL

-4297 AGPVWLIN
+4297 AGPVRLIN

-4573 GLSAGVKTLF
+4573 GLSAGVQTLF

-4720 AELSLRELRLNPE
+4720 AQLSLRELRLNPA

-5585 VGTREYV
+5585 VGTREYA

-5670 PMRKAVPARSSGS
+5670 PLRKAVPARSSGS

-5704 KEIDKTF
+5704 KEIDETF
-5711 PVYAVPWPAME
+5711 PVYAVPWPAVE

>member
-1 MNKQTDVKSGELRTG
+1 
-16 AQAAAEKVE
+16 
-25 LHEMTI
+25 MTI

-63 LLRQVIDAIVEETPA
+63 LLRQAIDAIVEETPA

-144 APQRYVLY
+144 APQCYVLY

-512 AVSDERQAEPGT
+512 AVSDEPQAEPGT

-564 GLSVGLVLP
+564 GLSVGSVLP

-604 YPAPFPPGPGRQTDL
+604 YPAPFPPGPGRQADL

-719 ADLRAPQTWPTAV
+719 ADLRASQTWPTAV

-764 CKADSA
+764 CKADGA

-876 AHRLVQLGVQPDSLV
+876 AHWLVQLGVQPDSLV

-955 VLALEQPLRGESDD
+955 VLALEQPLTGESDD

-1179 GELFV
+1179 GELYV

-1256 QLSTDPRVR
+1256 QLSTDLRVR

-1366 LLGIERVGRYDHF
+1366 LLGVERVGRYDHF

-1406 ALFASPVLHVLAQA
+1406 ALFASPVLHVLAQT

-1434 VARDGDLPLSFA
+1434 VARDGELPLSFA

-1454 QLEGMSET
+1454 QLKGMSET

-1525 PAQADKLC
+1525 PAQADTLC

-1560 HLFLLTCHHIIS
+1560 HLFLLTCHHIVS

-1785 AWQDGSVRDIPLPGM
+1785 AWQDGSVRDIPLPGL

-2011 QLALEAVLPETL
+2011 QLALEAALPETL

-2506 DTVVAQ
+2506 DAVVAQ

-2564 AAVQQVIERHD
+2564 AAMQQVIDRHD

-2772 ASVSGRDAVVF
+2772 ASVSGRDSVVF

-2896 GGDSLGVTAQVT
+2896 GGDSLGLTAQVT

-2971 ALFEQQVRRTPNATA
+2971 ALFEQQVRRTPDATA

-3072 AAGRAALGEPVTPQL
+3072 AAGRAALGEPATPQL

-3329 ERFLS
+3329 ERFLA

-3381 AALATH
+3381 AVLATH

-3408 WVVPAADVAEETLAG
+3408 WVVPAADVAEEALAG

-3499 HDNFFELGGHSLLA
+3499 HDNFFELGA
-3513 VRLTNR
+3513 TRC
-3519 LQQMEWQLPL
+3519 
-3529 QVLFANPTL
+3529 
-3538 LALAQQLRRTDEAL
+3538 
-3552 PPIEAMP
+3552 
-3559 RGAALPLS
+3559 
-3567 FAQQRL
+3567 
-3573 WFLTQLE
+3573 
-3580 GLSETYHIPLALS
+3580 
-3593 LRGELDLPAWRQ
+3593 WR
-3605 SLDALYARHEALRSR
+3605 
-3620 FVTVEGQPQAHILPA
+3620 
-3635 DALPLT
+3635 
-3641 VHDLRGRQDAQSQAR
+3641 
-3656 QLAQRLTE
+3656 
-3664 APFDLTQGPLV
+3664 
-3675 RAALIRLADEE
+3675 
-3686 HLFLL
+3686 
-3691 TCHHIISDGWSTG
+3691 
-3704 ILLRDLGALY
+3704 
-3714 GALRRG
+3714 
-3720 DADPLPPL
+3720 
-3728 PPLTLQYAD
+3728 
-3737 YAAWQRRYLTPERL
+3737 
-3751 AAQAQYWRETLSD
+3751 
-3764 APALLTLPTD
+3764 
-3774 RPRPTVQSFS
+3774 
-3784 GGEVPIAI
+3784 
-3792 DAELTQA
+3792 
-3799 LRQFSRQHGG
+3799 
-3809 TLFMTVLAAWSLV
+3809 
-3822 LARMAG
+3822 
-3828 QQELV
+3828 
-3833 IGTPE
+3833 
-3838 ANRGR
+3838 
-3843 LETESL
+3843 
-3849 VGFFVSTLA
+3849 
-3858 LRIDLRD
+3858 
-3865 DPDLPTLIARIRHAV
+3865 
-3880 LAARENRD
+3880 
-3888 LPFEQVV
+3888 
-3895 ELVNP
+3895 
-3900 PRHLGYTPLFQV
+3900 
-3912 MLAWQ
+3912 
-3917 DGSVR
+3917 
-3922 DISLPGLQ
+3922 
-3930 AESAELGYQIA
+3930 
-3941 KYDLTLDLAERDE
+3941 
-3954 QISGTLNFAT
+3954 
-3964 ALFDRATAERYGV
+3964 
-3977 YLVQVLRAMATNATQ
+3977 
-3992 PASHLDLLPAAER
+3992 
-4005 ELLLY
+4005 
-4010 GWNRTAEVYPAQSCA
+4010 
-4025 HVLFEQWVQR
+4025 
-4035 TPDAVAVVNDR
+4035 
-4046 DSLSYAQLNA
+4046 
-4056 HANQLAHQLIAQGV
+4056 
-4070 RPGDRVATSLERSV
+4070 
-4084 SLVIAQ
+4084 
-4090 LAILKAG
+4090 
-4097 AAYVPLDPHLP
+4097 
-4108 VARQAWIIGD
+4108 
-4118 SGASLILCDRDID
+4118 
-4131 REIAGEIACLRIDRL
+4131 
-4146 RQNPTHDPAVPRA
+4146 
-4159 GGAPAYIMYTSG
+4159 
-4171 STGTPKGVMV
+4171 
-4181 THQGILRLAINNRFA
+4181 
-4196 SFERGDRF
+4196 
-4204 AFAANPAFDASTLEM
+4204 
-4219 WGALLNGA
+4219 
-4227 SLAIIAPEVL
+4227 
-4237 TEAEALAAALARQG
+4237 
-4251 INVLFLTTSLF
+4251 
-4262 NQYAH
+4262 
-4267 SIAATL
+4267 
-4273 AQLKYLLSG
+4273 
-4282 GEAADPHAFARMLKE
+4282 
-4297 AGPVWLIN
+4297 
-4305 AYGPTECTVFAT
+4305 
-4317 TATIERVDP
+4317 
-4326 WQRLPIGRPI
+4326 
-4336 GNTRIYL
+4336 
-4343 LDEHG
+4343 
-4348 QPVPLGATG
+4348 
-4357 EIYIAGPGVALGYLN
+4357 
-4372 RAELTAER
+4372 
-4380 FLADPFNP
+4380 
-4388 GERMYRTGDLARYLA
+4388 
-4403 DGNIDY
+4403 
-4409 LGRNDRQVKI
+4409 
-4419 RGFRIECGEIEAR
+4419 
-4432 VAGHPAVRE
+4432 
-4441 AVVDVLGE
+4441 
-4449 ADNKRLVAWVVPEAD
+4449 
-4464 ADRQTLAVTL
+4464 
-4474 RQYLAGMLPEFMLP
+4474 
-4488 AAWVALDTLP
+4488 
-4498 LTPNGKLDRRALP
+4498 
-4511 EPQEDAYVR
+4511 
-4520 EVYAEPEGE
+4520 
-4529 LETLLAGIWRE
+4529 
-4540 LLGIER
+4540 
-4546 VGRHDN
+4546 
-4552 FFELGGHS
+4552 
-4560 LLAVKLM
+4560 
-4567 AQLRRV
+4567 
-4573 GLSAGVKTLF
+4573 
-4583 TAPTLSTLAQ
+4583 
-4593 TLVTQQEV
+4593 
-4601 SVPANGILPGCVA
+4601 CV
-4614 ITPEMLPL
+4614 
-4622 ATLSQPEIDA
+4622 
-4632 VVAQVP
+4632 
-4638 GGVANVQDIYAL
+4638 
-4650 SPLQEGILFHHL
+4650 
-4662 LAERGDPY
+4662 
-4670 QLSAVLRFDSRAR
+4670 
-4683 LDAWLAAM
+4683 
-4691 QQVIDRHDILRTAF
+4691 
-4705 ITQGVSSPVQVVWRK
+4705 
-4720 AELSLRELRLNPE
+4720 
-4733 EGEIGSRLTAL
+4733 
-4744 FDPRRVR
+4744 
-4751 PDLTRAPLLSFV
+4751 
-4763 AAQGEEGSWCVLQQ
+4763 
-4777 WHHLIGDH
+4777 
-4785 STLAVM
+4785 
-4791 QEEINLI
+4791 
-4798 LAGRGDELA
+4798 
-4807 KAPPFRNAVAQ
+4807 
-4818 ARLGVSKAEHERFF
+4818 
-4832 RTMLADIDEPS
+4832 
-4843 LPFGLSDVHGEGRDI
+4843 
-4858 STAHLAL
+4858 
-4865 PPALN
+4865 
-4870 QQLRRQARRL
+4870 
-4880 GVSLASLCHLAWA
+4880 
-4893 QVLARATGRDEVV
+4893 
-4906 FGTVLL
+4906 
-4912 GRMQAGDGA
+4912 
-4921 ERALGLFINTLPLR
+4921 
-4935 LDVNEV
+4935 
-4941 GAESA
+4941 
-4946 VLQAHIRLSGLL
+4946 
-4958 AHEHAP
+4958 
-4964 LALAQRCSGVAAGT
+4964 
-4978 PLFSA
+4978 
-4983 LLNYRHNSG
+4983 
-4992 EDTALPTGVTLLDSQ
+4992 
-5007 ERTNYPFV
+5007 
-5015 LSVEDGGDSLGL
+5015 
-5027 TAQVRQ
+5027 
-5033 PIEAQRVC
+5033 
-5041 GYMAQALSALAQA
+5041 
-5054 LEQAPQTPVCELEVM
+5054 
-5069 PDEEYALQLCRWNHT
+5069 
-5084 AEAYPAD
+5084 
-5091 TCVHELFEQQARLTP
+5091 
-5106 QAIALIQ
+5106 
-5113 DAQRLSYAQ
+5113 
-5122 LNARANRLAHRLIER
+5122 
-5137 GVQPGDRVAVRLARS
+5137 
-5152 IELVCAQLAVIKAG
+5152 
-5166 AAYVPIDPQLPA
+5166 
-5178 ARQAWIADDSGACL
+5178 
-5192 MLTDAI
+5192 
-5198 GDEEIPQLTVE
+5198 
-5209 DREAEDHNGNPAL
+5209 
-5222 RVSSGATAY
+5222 
-5231 IMYTSGSTGTPK
+5231 
-5243 GVMTPHQGITRLV
+5243 
-5256 RNNRYAAFDAD
+5256 
-5267 DRIAFAA
+5267 
-5274 NPAFDASTME
+5274 
-5284 VWAAL
+5284 
-5289 LNGGALVVIAPEV
+5289 
-5302 MMEAERLAA
+5302 
-5311 ELQRHRITTL
+5311 
-5321 FLTTA
+5321 
-5326 LFNQYVHSISGALAQ
+5326 
-5341 LKYLISGGEKE
+5341 
-5352 DPGAYARLLQERGP
+5352 
-5366 VHLIHA
+5366 
-5372 YGPTETTTFATTAR
+5372 
-5386 IERAEGEARLPIG
+5386 
-5399 KPIGN
+5399 
-5404 TRAYLLD
+5404 
-5411 ARGRPV
+5411 
-5417 PMGAVGELHIGGVGV
+5417 
-5432 ALGYLNRPELTA
+5432 
-5444 QRFLSDPFNPVGGG
+5444 
-5458 RMYRTG
+5458 
-5464 DLARYLPDGSL
+5464 
-5475 EYQGRCDQQIK
+5475 
-5486 LRGFR
+5486 
-5491 IEPGEI
+5491 
-5497 EVQLAASPWVR
+5497 
-5508 EAVVQVCST
+5508 
-5517 EHHPR
+5517 
-5522 LVAWIVPTADVDRSA
+5522 
-5537 LQGQLRA
+5537 
-5544 YLSERLP
+5544 
-5551 EYMVPSAYV
+5551 
-5560 WLDALP
+5560 
-5566 LTANGK
+5566 
-5572 LDRRAL
+5572 
-5578 PEPERAA
+5578 
-5585 VGTREYV
+5585 
-5592 APQGETETTLARVW
+5592 
-5606 CELLEIGQIGRHD
+5606 
-5619 NFFELGGHS
+5619 
-5628 LLAVRLSSQ
+5628 
-5637 LRQQGITLPVQA
+5637 
-5649 IFNHPILAELAERID
+5649 
-5664 RRTAEA
+5664 
-5670 PMRKAVPARSSGS
+5670 
-5683 RPPLFFVP
+5683 
-5691 TGFGDHSYVFELA
+5691 
-5704 KEIDKTF
+5704 
-5711 PVYAVPWPAME
+5711 
-5722 EKPATMSDMAA
+5722 
-5733 SAVALIREVQP
+5733 
-5744 QGPYHLAGYSSG
+5744 
-5756 GVLAYA
+5756 
-5762 IAEQLQSAGEAVAFL
+5762 
-5777 GLIDTLRPVEAMHSP
+5777 
-5792 VQLLL
+5792 
-5797 NWVESTQE
+5797 
-5805 RPDPQFCQQLAELPL
+5805 
-5820 PEAIAAVQR
+5820 
-5829 AGIKTQRE
+5829 
-5837 EVADEAA
+5837 
-5844 LWQQR
+5844 
-5849 HHYAKLVEA
+5849 
-5858 TLVQP
+5858 
-5863 ASLKIHLFKAKQE
+5863 
-5876 QVSVNSQ
+5876 
-5883 NAQFQAYW
+5883 
-5891 QRIKQAG
+5891 
-5898 YCREDA
+5898 
-5904 SALGWDKLLPPATV
+5904 
-5918 RVSQVNGDHVSMM
+5918 
-5931 EHPVHRRELGQHFNL
+5931 
-5946 ALREL
+5946 
-5951 GQA
+5951 

>member
-1 MNKQTDVKSGELRTG
+1 M
-16 AQAAAEKVE
+16 
-25 LHEMTI
+25 
-31 AQRELWLGENIS
+31 
-43 KELSFNIWGYGQV
+43 
-56 DGPLDVK
+56 
-63 LLRQVIDAIVEETPA
+63 
-78 LQAHFVEKDG
+78 
-88 ELYQYRAPRTHEP
+88 
-101 LFTLDLSKEPDPLQA
+101 
-116 ARRWM
+116 
-121 VADAAL
+121 
-127 PRRAT
+127 AT
-132 GEEPFSFYVITL
+132 
-144 APQRYVLY
+144 A
-152 RRFHHMITDGRSAEE
+152 
-167 VMRRIA
+167 
-173 AYYNAL
+173 
-179 ASGGV
+179 
-184 IPEFANC
+184 
-191 NFSLLYE
+191 
-198 NDIKYR
+198 
-204 DSSRFSSDQAFWRE
+204 
-218 YTAAAPQSLS
+218 
-228 RRAILTPDAAMNRNT
+228 PDA
-243 QLLEKEALDQLQ
+243 LLS
-255 QQADNIGVHRAHIL
+255 G
-269 AAAVALCFYS
+269 AV
-279 LTGSEYLNFSMPVT
+279 
-293 GTRERNSIGM
+293 
-303 TSNVV
+303 
-308 PLIIKVEPQLSLA
+308 
-321 EFIQKV
+321 
-327 AAEIAKV
+327 
-334 VRHQLYRG
+334 
-342 EDIRRDNGATDSA
+342 
-355 WFGPSINIVS
+355 
-365 FDHGD
+365 
-370 PFWGCRTRWYYGG
+370 
-383 NIPSGDLQIMLYED
+383 
-397 QQANELDVTFSD
+397 
-409 ADYANS
+409 
-415 LGDLDV
+415 
-421 LQRRFQFIL
+421 
-430 RALNASTAG
+430 
-439 TIEALDR
+439 
-446 QVAALADAEAGGS
+446 
-459 FYTNRRQPPAGGI
+459 PAG
-472 IRWDR
+472 
-477 PAEALQRLVSS
+477 
-488 LSHGAGCA
+488 
-496 AKMLLAERV
+496 
-505 LGVTALQ
+505 
-512 AVSDERQAEPGT
+512 
-524 LLHVEADGWVIA
+524 
-536 ANPGVVRVGPFLR
+536 
-549 ADGSAQPGDALAQAC
+549 
-564 GLSVGLVLP
+564 
-573 TINAAEAS
+573 
-581 LLGAAYGAS
+581 
-590 ADSAAFWQPRLTRY
+590 
-604 YPAPFPPGPGRQTDL
+604 
-619 PARWQATAW
+619 AW

-664 DRNWGRWAHLS
+664 DRNWGRWAHLG

-719 ADLRAPQTWPTAV
+719 ADLRAPQTWPAAV

-764 CKADSA
+764 CKADGA

-834 SPTACLHRLFEA
+834 SPAACLHRLFEA
-846 QVKRT
+846 QVRRT

-955 VLALEQPLRGESDD
+955 VLALEQPLTGESDD

-1104 MLKPCDLAPWFARPE
+1104 MLKPSDLAPWFARPE

-1179 GELFV
+1179 GELYV

-1265 SVAVDAID
+1265 SVAVDAIG

-1366 LLGIERVGRYDHF
+1366 LLGVERVGRYDHF

-1393 NRVQQAGWQLPLQ
+1393 NRVQQAGWLLPLQ

-1434 VARDGDLPLSFA
+1434 VARDGELPLSFA

-1525 PAQADKLC
+1525 PAQADTLC

-1560 HLFLLTCHHIIS
+1560 HLFLLTCHHIVS

-1581 RELGALYGAL
+1581 RELGALYGAF
-1591 RRGDADPLPPLT
+1591 RRGDADPLPLPT

-1629 RETLIGAP
+1629 RETLSGAP

-1748 HTVLTAQ
+1748 HAVLAAR

-1785 AWQDGSVRDIPLPGM
+1785 AWQDGSVRDIPLPGL

-1865 SHIDLLPPAE
+1865 SHIDLLPLAE

-1900 EQQVRRTPHATA
+1900 EQQVRRTPDATA
-1912 LVSGTES
+1912 LVSGAES

-2011 QLALEAVLPETL
+2011 QLALEAALPDTL
-2023 SAENPAP
+2023 SAENPER

-2076 DTVLQ
+2076 DTLLQ

-2201 AERVSVPIGRPIANT
+2201 ADRVSVPIGRPIANT
-2216 RIYLLDERGQP
+2216 RIYLLDEHGQP

-2308 ALATHPAVREAV
+2308 VLATHPAVREAV

-2334 WVVPAADVAEETL
+2334 WVVPAAGVAEETL

-2421 RVGRHDN
+2421 QVGRHDN

-2506 DTVVAQ
+2506 DAVVAQ

-2564 AAVQQVIERHD
+2564 AAMQQVIDRHD

-2610 GPIWRQLAAS
+2610 GPIWQQLAAS

-2715 SEPVLPFG
+2715 REPVLPFG

-2971 ALFEQQVRRTPNATA
+2971 ALFEQQVRRTPDATA

-3072 AAGRAALGEPVTPQL
+3072 AAGRAALGEPATPQL

-3092 LPETLSAE
+3092 LPDTLSAE
-3100 NPAPR
+3100 NPERR

-3148 AADTVLQKTPFG
+3148 AADTLLQKTPFG

-3291 IYLLDERGQPVP
+3291 IYLLDEHGQPVP

-3381 AALATH
+3381 AVLATH

-3408 WVVPAADVAEETLAG
+3408 WVVPAAGVAEETLAG

-3486 IWRELLNVERVGR
+3486 IWRELLNVEQVGR

-3519 LQQMEWQLPL
+3519 LQQVEWQLPL
-3529 QVLFANPTL
+3529 QTLFANPTL

-3559 RGAALPLS
+3559 RGAELPLS

-3704 ILLRDLGALY
+3704 ILLRELGALY
-3714 GALRRG
+3714 GAFRRS
-3720 DADPLPPL
+3720 DVDPL
-3728 PPLTLQYAD
+3728 PPLTLQYPD

-4010 GWNRTAEVYPAQSCA
+4010 GWNRTAEVYPAQSSA
-4025 HVLFEQWVQR
+4025 HVLFEQWAQR

-4118 SGASLILCDRDID
+4118 SGASLILCDRDLD

-4159 GGAPAYIMYTSG
+4159 GDAPAYIMYTSG

-4237 TEAEALAAALARQG
+4237 TEAEALAAALVRQG

-4262 NQYAH
+4262 NQYVH

-4297 AGPVWLIN
+4297 AGPVRLIN
-4305 AYGPTECTVFAT
+4305 GYGPTECTVFAT

-4388 GERMYRTGDLARYLA
+4388 GERMYRTGDLARYLP

-4449 ADNKRLVAWVVPEAD
+4449 ADTKRLVAWVVPEAD

-4540 LLGIER
+4540 LLGLER

-4573 GLSAGVKTLF
+4573 GLSAGVQTLF

-4720 AELSLRELRLNPE
+4720 AELSLRELRLNPA

-4763 AAQGEEGSWCVLQQ
+4763 AAQEEEGSWCVLQQ

-4818 ARLGVSKAEHERFF
+4818 ARLGVSKAEHEQFF

-4865 PPALN
+4865 PHTLN

-5033 PIEAQRVC
+5033 PIEAQSVC

-5091 TCVHELFEQQARLTP
+5091 TCVHELFEQQARQTP

-5192 MLTDAI
+5192 MLTDAV
-5198 GDEEIPQLTVE
+5198 GDESIPQLTVK
-5209 DREAEDHNGNPAL
+5209 DREAEGHVGNPAL

-5386 IERAEGEARLPIG
+5386 IERAEGEERLPIG

-5585 VGTREYV
+5585 VGTREYA

-5670 PMRKAVPARSSGS
+5670 PLRKAVPARSSGS

-5704 KEIDKTF
+5704 KEIDETF
-5711 PVYAVPWPAME
+5711 PVYAVPWPAVE

-5777 GLIDTLRPVEAMHSP
+5777 GLIDTLRPVAAMHSP

-5891 QRIKQAG
+5891 QKIKQAG

>member
-63 LLRQVIDAIVEETPA
+63 LLRQAIDAIVEETPA

-496 AKMLLAERV
+496 AKVLLAERV

-564 GLSVGLVLP
+564 GLSVGSVLP

-604 YPAPFPPGPGRQTDL
+604 YPAPFPPGPGRQADL

-628 QRLEKIAGEQVLA
+628 QRLEKIAGEHVLA

-719 ADLRAPQTWPTAV
+719 ADLRASQTWPTAV

-764 CKADSA
+764 CKADGA

-1434 VARDGDLPLSFA
+1434 VARDGELPLSFA

-1525 PAQADKLC
+1525 PAQADTLC

-1581 RELGALYGAL
+1581 RDLGALYGAL

-1603 LQYPDY
+1603 LQYADY

-1785 AWQDGSVRDIPLPGM
+1785 AWQDGSVRDIPLPGL

-2011 QLALEAVLPETL
+2011 QLALEAALPETL

-2387 PEPQGAQSQAA
+2387 PEPQGAQSQAT

-2506 DTVVAQ
+2506 DAVVAQ

-2564 AAVQQVIERHD
+2564 AAMQQVIDRHD

-2691 VAQARLALSEA
+2691 VAQARLALNEA

-2739 ALSSALNLRLRRQA
+2739 ALSSALNLRLRQQA

-2896 GGDSLGVTAQVT
+2896 GGDSLGLTAQVT

-2971 ALFEQQVRRTPNATA
+2971 ALFEQQVRRTPHATA
-2986 LVSGAESLSY
+2986 LVSGTESLSY

-3072 AAGRAALGEPVTPQL
+3072 AAGRAALGEPATPQL

-3271 CSREADRVSVP
+3271 CSREAERVSVP

-3470 AAYEA
+3470 ATYEA

-3728 PPLTLQYAD
+3728 TLQYAD

-3751 AAQAQYWRETLSD
+3751 AAQAQYWRETLIG

-4297 AGPVWLIN
+4297 AGPVRLIN

-4573 GLSAGVKTLF
+4573 GLSAGVQTLF

-4791 QEEINLI
+4791 QEETNLI

-5585 VGTREYV
+5585 VGTREYA

>member
-1 MNKQTDVKSGELRTG
+1 MNKQTDVKSGEFRTG

-63 LLRQVIDAIVEETPA
+63 LLRQAIDAIVEETPA

-512 AVSDERQAEPGT
+512 AMSDERQAEPGT

-549 ADGSAQPGDALAQAC
+549 ADGSTQPGDALAQAC
-564 GLSVGLVLP
+564 GLSVGSVLP

-604 YPAPFPPGPGRQTDL
+604 YPAPFPPGPGRQADL

-719 ADLRAPQTWPTAV
+719 ADLRASQTWPTAV

-764 CKADSA
+764 CKADGA

-955 VLALEQPLRGESDD
+955 VLALEQPLTGESGD

-1179 GELFV
+1179 GELYV

-1303 LQARLPDYMVPVAY
+1303 LHARLPDYMVPVAY

-1366 LLGIERVGRYDHF
+1366 LLGVERVGRYDHF

-1525 PAQADKLC
+1525 PAQADTLC

-1560 HLFLLTCHHIIS
+1560 HLFLLTCHHIVS

-1748 HTVLTAQ
+1748 HAVLTAQ

-1785 AWQDGSVRDIPLPGM
+1785 AWQDGSVRDIPLPGL

-1865 SHIDLLPPAE
+1865 SHIDLLPLAE

-2011 QLALEAVLPETL
+2011 QLALEAALPETL
-2023 SAENPAP
+2023 SAENPER

-2159 GEALPAALVAEFYR
+2159 GEALPATLVAEFYR

-2256 RFLSDPFAPGGRMY
+2256 RFIADPFARGGRMY

-2387 PEPQGAQSQAA
+2387 PGPQGAQSQAA

-2506 DTVVAQ
+2506 DAVVAQ

-2896 GGDSLGVTAQVT
+2896 GGDSLGLTAQVT

-2971 ALFEQQVRRTPNATA
+2971 ALFEQQVRRTPHATA

-3271 CSREADRVSVP
+3271 CSREAERVSVP

-3728 PPLTLQYAD
+3728 PLQYPD

-3880 LAARENRD
+3880 LAARENRE

-3964 ALFDRATAERYGV
+3964 ALFDRTTAERYGV

-4025 HVLFEQWVQR
+4025 HVLFEQWAQR

-4097 AAYVPLDPHLP
+4097 GAYVPLDPHLP

-4159 GGAPAYIMYTSG
+4159 GDAPAYIMYTSG

-4237 TEAEALAAALARQG
+4237 TEAEALAAALVRQG

-4297 AGPVWLIN
+4297 AGPVRLIN

-4498 LTPNGKLDRRALP
+4498 LTPNGKLDRRVLP

-4573 GLSAGVKTLF
+4573 GLSAGVQTLF

-4720 AELSLRELRLNPE
+4720 AELSLRELRLNPA

-5137 GVQPGDRVAVRLARS
+5137 GVQPGDRIAVRLARS

-5670 PMRKAVPARSSGS
+5670 PLRKAVPARSSGS

-5704 KEIDKTF
+5704 KEIDETF
-5711 PVYAVPWPAME
+5711 PVYAVPWPAVE

-5762 IAEQLQSAGEAVAFL
+5762 IAEQLQSVGEAVAFL

>member
-63 LLRQVIDAIVEETPA
+63 LLRQAIDAIVEETPA

-496 AKMLLAERV
+496 AKVLLAERV

-564 GLSVGLVLP
+564 GLSVGSVLP

-604 YPAPFPPGPGRQTDL
+604 YPAPFPPGPGRQADL

-628 QRLEKIAGEQVLA
+628 QRLEKIAGEHVLA

-719 ADLRAPQTWPTAV
+719 ADLRASQTWPTAV

-764 CKADSA
+764 CKADGA

-1015 FSAADRWCLFHS
+1015 FSVADRWCLFHS

-1151 TSPIGSRIPDLRL
+1151 TSPIGSRIPDLRM

-1179 GELFV
+1179 GELYV

-1288 PEAERATLAT
+1288 QEAERATLAT

-1366 LLGIERVGRYDHF
+1366 LLGVERVGRYDHF

-1525 PAQADKLC
+1525 PAQADTLC

-1785 AWQDGSVRDIPLPGM
+1785 AWQDGSVRDIPLPGL

-1890 PLDQTLAALF
+1890 PLDQTLTALF
-1900 EQQVRRTPHATA
+1900 EQQVRRTPDATA

-2000 GRAALGEPATP
+2000 GRAALGEPVTP
-2011 QLALEAVLPETL
+2011 QLALEAALPETL

-2159 GEALPAALVAEFYR
+2159 GEALPATLVAEFYR

-2242 VARGYLNRPELTAE
+2242 VARGYLHRPELTAE

-2334 WVVPAADVAEETL
+2334 WVVPAVDVAEETL

-2364 PSAWVVVA
+2364 PSAWVVVV

-2506 DTVVAQ
+2506 DAVVAQ

-2564 AAVQQVIERHD
+2564 AAMQQVIDRHD

-2651 QQWHHLIGDHSTLAF
+2651 QKWHHLIGDHSTLAF

-2715 SEPVLPFG
+2715 REPVLPFG

-2739 ALSSALNLRLRRQA
+2739 ALSSALNLRLRQQA

-2971 ALFEQQVRRTPNATA
+2971 ALFEQQVRRTPHATA

-3235 ALPAALV
+3235 ALPATLV

-3271 CSREADRVSVP
+3271 CSREAERVSVP

-3316 VARGYLNRPELTA
+3316 VARGYLHRPELTA

-3408 WVVPAADVAEETLAG
+3408 WVVPAADVAEDTLAG

-3704 ILLRDLGALY
+3704 ILLRELGALY

-3728 PPLTLQYAD
+3728 PLQYAD

-4237 TEAEALAAALARQG
+4237 TEAEALAAALVRQG

-4297 AGPVWLIN
+4297 AGPVRLIN

-4388 GERMYRTGDLARYLA
+4388 GERMYRTGDLARYLP

-4464 ADRQTLAVTL
+4464 AARQTLAVTL

-4573 GLSAGVKTLF
+4573 GLSAGVQTLF

-4992 EDTALPTGVTLLDSQ
+4992 EDTALPTGVSLLDSQ

-5137 GVQPGDRVAVRLARS
+5137 GVQPGDRIAVRLARS

-5691 TGFGDHSYVFELA
+5691 TGFGDHSYVFELV

>member
-1 MNKQTDVKSGELRTG
+1 MNKQTDVKSGEFRTG

-63 LLRQVIDAIVEETPA
+63 LLRQAIDAIVEETPA

-409 ADYANS
+409 AAYANS

-496 AKMLLAERV
+496 AKILLAERV

-549 ADGSAQPGDALAQAC
+549 ADGSVQPGDALAQAC
-564 GLSVGLVLP
+564 GLSVGSVLP

-604 YPAPFPPGPGRQTDL
+604 YPAPFPPGPGRQAEL

-740 QGLQPED
+740 QGLQRED

-764 CKADSA
+764 CKADGA

-834 SPTACLHRLFEA
+834 SPAVCLHRLFEA
-846 QVKRT
+846 QVRRT

-955 VLALEQPLRGESDD
+955 VLALEQPLTGESDD

-1104 MLKPCDLAPWFARPE
+1104 MLKPSDLAPWFARPE

-1179 GELFV
+1179 GELYV

-1366 LLGIERVGRYDHF
+1366 LLGVERVGRYDHF

-1393 NRVQQAGWQLPLQ
+1393 NRVQQAGWLLPLQ

-1434 VARDGDLPLSFA
+1434 VARDGELPLSFA

-1525 PAQADKLC
+1525 PAQADTLC

-1560 HLFLLTCHHIIS
+1560 HLFLLTCHHIVS

-1581 RELGALYGAL
+1581 RELGALYGAF
-1591 RRGDADPLPPLT
+1591 RRGDADPLPLPT

-1616 LTPERLAAQAQYW
+1616 LTPARLAAQAQYW
-1629 RETLIGAP
+1629 RETLSGAP

-1785 AWQDGSVRDIPLPGM
+1785 AWQDGSVRDIPLPGL

-1865 SHIDLLPPAE
+1865 SHIDLLPLAE

-1900 EQQVRRTPHATA
+1900 EQQVRRTPDATA
-1912 LVSGTES
+1912 LVSGAES

-2011 QLALEAVLPETL
+2011 QLALEAALPDTL
-2023 SAENPAP
+2023 SAENPER

-2201 AERVSVPIGRPIANT
+2201 ADRVSVPIGRPIANT
-2216 RIYLLDERGQP
+2216 RIYLLDEHGQP

-2256 RFLSDPFAPGGRMY
+2256 RFLADPFAPGGRMY

-2275 ARYLANGDIEYLGRN
+2275 ARYLASGDIEYLGRN

-2308 ALATHPAVREAV
+2308 VLAAHPAVREAV

-2334 WVVPAADVAEETL
+2334 WVVPAAGVAEETL

-2372 ALPLSPNGKLDRRAL
+2372 ALPLSPNGKLERRAL

-2421 RVGRHDN
+2421 QVGRHDN

-2506 DTVVAQ
+2506 DAVVAQ

-2564 AAVQQVIERHD
+2564 AAMQQVIDRHD

-2610 GPIWRQLAAS
+2610 GPIWQQLAAS

-2715 SEPVLPFG
+2715 REPVLPFG

-2971 ALFEQQVRRTPNATA
+2971 ALFEQQVRRTPDATA

-3027 GLNMVTALFG
+3027 GLHMVTALFG

-3072 AAGRAALGEPVTPQL
+3072 AAGRAALGEPATPQL

-3092 LPETLSAE
+3092 LPDTLSAE
-3100 NPAPR
+3100 NPERR

-3291 IYLLDERGQPVP
+3291 IYLLDEHGQPVP

-3381 AALATH
+3381 AVLATH

-3408 WVVPAADVAEETLAG
+3408 WVVPAAGVAEETLAG

-3486 IWRELLNVERVGR
+3486 IWRELLNVEQVSR

-3519 LQQMEWQLPL
+3519 LQQVEWQLPL
-3529 QVLFANPTL
+3529 QTLFANPTL

-3559 RGAALPLS
+3559 RGAELPLS

-3704 ILLRDLGALY
+3704 ILLRELGALY
-3714 GALRRG
+3714 VAFRRS
-3720 DADPLPPL
+3720 DVDPL
-3728 PPLTLQYAD
+3728 PPLTLQYPD

-3751 AAQAQYWRETLSD
+3751 AAQAQYWRETLSG

-4010 GWNRTAEVYPAQSCA
+4010 GWNRTAEVYPAQSSA
-4025 HVLFEQWVQR
+4025 HVLFEQWAQR

-4118 SGASLILCDRDID
+4118 SGASLILCDRDLD

-4159 GGAPAYIMYTSG
+4159 GDAPAYIMYTSG

-4237 TEAEALAAALARQG
+4237 TEAEALAAALVRQG

-4262 NQYAH
+4262 NQYVH

-4297 AGPVWLIN
+4297 AGPVRLIN
-4305 AYGPTECTVFAT
+4305 GYGPTECTVFAT

-4343 LDEHG
+4343 LDAHG

-4388 GERMYRTGDLARYLA
+4388 GERMYRTGDLARYLP

-4449 ADNKRLVAWVVPEAD
+4449 ADTKRLVAWVVPEAD

-4540 LLGIER
+4540 LLGLER

-4573 GLSAGVKTLF
+4573 GLSAGVQTLF

-4720 AELSLRELRLNPE
+4720 AELSLRELRLNPA

-4763 AAQGEEGSWCVLQQ
+4763 AAQEEEGSWCVLQQ

-4818 ARLGVSKAEHERFF
+4818 ARLGVSKAEHEQFF

-4865 PPALN
+4865 PHTLN

-5091 TCVHELFEQQARLTP
+5091 TCVHELFEQQARQTP

-5192 MLTDAI
+5192 MLTDAV
-5198 GDEEIPQLTVE
+5198 GDEGIPQLTVE
-5209 DREAEDHNGNPAL
+5209 DREAEGHVGNPAL

-5522 LVAWIVPTADVDRSA
+5522 LVAWIVPTADADRSA

-5585 VGTREYV
+5585 VGTREYA

-5670 PMRKAVPARSSGS
+5670 PLRKAVPARSSGS

-5704 KEIDKTF
+5704 KEIDETF
-5711 PVYAVPWPAME
+5711 PVYAVPWPAVE

-5777 GLIDTLRPVEAMHSP
+5777 GLIDTLRPVAAMHSP

-5891 QRIKQAG
+5891 QKIKQAG

>member
-63 LLRQVIDAIVEETPA
+63 LLRQAIDAIVEETPA

-308 PLIIKVEPQLSLA
+308 PLIIKVEPQLRLA

-496 AKMLLAERV
+496 AKVLLAERV

-564 GLSVGLVLP
+564 GLSVGSVLP

-581 LLGAAYGAS
+581 LLGAAYGTS

-604 YPAPFPPGPGRQTDL
+604 YPAPFPPGPGRQADL

-628 QRLEKIAGEQVLA
+628 QRLEKIAGEHVLA

-719 ADLRAPQTWPTAV
+719 ADLRASQTWPTAV

-764 CKADSA
+764 CKADGA

-1015 FSAADRWCLFHS
+1015 FSVADRWCLFHS

-1151 TSPIGSRIPDLRL
+1151 TSPIGSRIPDLRM

-1179 GELFV
+1179 GELYV

-1288 PEAERATLAT
+1288 QEAERATLAT

-1366 LLGIERVGRYDHF
+1366 LLGVERVGRYDHF

-1525 PAQADKLC
+1525 PAQADTLC

-1785 AWQDGSVRDIPLPGM
+1785 AWQDGSVRDIPLPGL

-1890 PLDQTLAALF
+1890 PLDQTLTALF
-1900 EQQVRRTPHATA
+1900 EQQVRRTPDATA

-2011 QLALEAVLPETL
+2011 QLALEAALPETL

-2201 AERVSVPIGRPIANT
+2201 ADRVSVPIGRPIANT

-2334 WVVPAADVAEETL
+2334 WVVPAVDVAEETL

-2364 PSAWVVVA
+2364 PSAWVVVV

-2506 DTVVAQ
+2506 DAVVAQ

-2564 AAVQQVIERHD
+2564 AAMQQVIDRHD

-2651 QQWHHLIGDHSTLAF
+2651 QKWHHLIGDHSTLAF

-2715 SEPVLPFG
+2715 REPVLPFG

-2739 ALSSALNLRLRRQA
+2739 ALSSALNLRLRQQA

-2971 ALFEQQVRRTPNATA
+2971 ALFEQQVRRTPHATA

-3235 ALPAALV
+3235 ALPATLV

-3271 CSREADRVSVP
+3271 CSREAERVSVP

-3316 VARGYLNRPELTA
+3316 VARGYLHRPELTA

-3704 ILLRDLGALY
+3704 ILLRELGALY

-3728 PPLTLQYAD
+3728 PLQYAD

-4237 TEAEALAAALARQG
+4237 TEAEALAAALVRQG

-4297 AGPVWLIN
+4297 AGPVRLIN

-4388 GERMYRTGDLARYLA
+4388 GERMYRTGDLARYLP

-4464 ADRQTLAVTL
+4464 AARQTLAVTL

-4573 GLSAGVKTLF
+4573 GLSAGVQTLF

-4992 EDTALPTGVTLLDSQ
+4992 EDTALPTGVSLLDSQ

-5137 GVQPGDRVAVRLARS
+5137 GVQPGDRIAVRLARS

>member
-1 MNKQTDVKSGELRTG
+1 MNKQTDVKSGEFRTD

-43 KELSFNIWGYGQV
+43 KELSFNIWGYGLV

-63 LLRQVIDAIVEETPA
+63 LLRQAIDAIVEETPA

-132 GEEPFSFYVITL
+132 GEEPFSFHVITL

-409 ADYANS
+409 AAYANS

-496 AKMLLAERV
+496 AKILLADRV

-512 AVSDERQAEPGT
+512 AVSDERQAHPGT

-536 ANPGVVRVGPFLR
+536 ASPGVVHVGPFLR
-549 ADGSAQPGDALAQAC
+549 ADGSTQPGDALAQAC
-564 GLSVGLVLP
+564 GLSVGSVLP

-604 YPAPFPPGPGRQTDL
+604 YPAPFPPGPGRQADL

-656 QLGWITPD
+656 QLGWISPD

-675 ARVLPLQVSVDHTG
+675 ARVLPLQISVDHTS

-764 CKADSA
+764 CKADGA

-834 SPTACLHRLFEA
+834 TPAACLHRLFEA
-846 QVKRT
+846 QVRRT
-851 PEAIAV
+851 PKAIAV

-955 VLALEQPLRGESDD
+955 LLALEQPLTGEGDD

-1104 MLKPCDLAPWFARPE
+1104 MLKPSDLAPWFARPE

-1179 GELFV
+1179 GELYV

-1366 LLGIERVGRYDHF
+1366 LLGVERVGRYDHF

-1434 VARDGDLPLSFA
+1434 VARDGELPLSFA

-1525 PAQADKLC
+1525 PAQADTLC

-1560 HLFLLTCHHIIS
+1560 HLFLLTCHHIVS

-1581 RELGALYGAL
+1581 RELGALYGAF
-1591 RRGDADPLPPLT
+1591 RRGDADPLPLPT

-1629 RETLIGAP
+1629 RETLSDAP

-1739 LPTLIARIR
+1739 LPTLLERVR
-1748 HTVLTAQ
+1748 HTVLAAQ

-1785 AWQDGSVRDIPLPGM
+1785 AWQDGSVRDIPLPGL

-1860 SPRSV
+1860 NPRSV
-1865 SHIDLLPPAE
+1865 SHIDLLPLAE

-1900 EQQVRRTPHATA
+1900 EQQVRRTPDATA
-1912 LVSGTES
+1912 LVSGAES

-1951 ERGLNMV
+1951 ERGLHMV

-2011 QLALEAVLPETL
+2011 QLALEAALPDTL
-2023 SAENPAP
+2023 SAENPER

-2201 AERVSVPIGRPIANT
+2201 ADRVSVPIGRPIANT
-2216 RIYLLDERGQP
+2216 RIYLLDDHGQP

-2308 ALATHPAVREAV
+2308 VLATHPAVREAV

-2387 PEPQGAQSQAA
+2387 PEPQGTQSQAV

-2406 ETLLAAIWRELLNVE
+2406 ETLLAGIWRELLNVE
-2421 RVGRHDN
+2421 QVGRHDN

-2446 RRAGWGANVQTL
+2446 RRAGWGTNVQTL

-2506 DTVVAQ
+2506 DAVVAQ

-2564 AAVQQVIERHD
+2564 AAMQQVIDRHD

-2584 GMSSP
+2584 GVSSP

-2610 GPIWRQLAAS
+2610 GPIWQQLATS

-2715 SEPVLPFG
+2715 REPVLPFG

-2971 ALFEQQVRRTPNATA
+2971 ALFEQQVRRTPDATA

-3072 AAGRAALGEPVTPQL
+3072 AAGRAALGEPATPQL

-3092 LPETLSAE
+3092 LPDTLSTE
-3100 NPAPR
+3100 NPERR

-3219 AATRC
+3219 AASRC

-3291 IYLLDERGQPVP
+3291 IYLLDDHGQPVP

-3381 AALATH
+3381 AVLATH

-3443 VVAALPLSPNGKL
+3443 VVVALPLSPNGKL

-3486 IWRELLNVERVGR
+3486 IWRELLNVEQVGR

-3519 LQQMEWQLPL
+3519 LQQVEWQLPL
-3529 QVLFANPTL
+3529 QTLFANPTL

-3580 GLSETYHIPLALS
+3580 GLSETYHIPLALN

-3605 SLDALYARHEALRSR
+3605 SLDALYVRHEALRSR

-3641 VHDLRGRQDAQSQAR
+3641 VHDLRRQQDAQSQAR

-3691 TCHHIISDGWSTG
+3691 ICHHIISDGWSTG
-3704 ILLRDLGALY
+3704 ILLRELGALY
-3714 GALRRG
+3714 GAFRRR
-3720 DADPLPPL
+3720 DADPL
-3728 PPLTLQYAD
+3728 PPLTLQYPD

-3751 AAQAQYWRETLSD
+3751 ATQAQYWRETLSD

-3865 DPDLPTLIARIRHAV
+3865 DPDLPTLLERVRHTV

-4010 GWNRTAEVYPAQSCA
+4010 GWNRTAEVYPAQSSA
-4025 HVLFEQWVQR
+4025 HVLFEQWAQR

-4118 SGASLILCDRDID
+4118 SGASLILCDRDLD

-4159 GGAPAYIMYTSG
+4159 GDAPAYIMYTSG

-4237 TEAEALAAALARQG
+4237 TEAEALATALVRQR

-4262 NQYAH
+4262 NQYVH

-4282 GEAADPHAFARMLKE
+4282 GEAADPHAFARLLKE
-4297 AGPVWLIN
+4297 AGPVRLIN
-4305 AYGPTECTVFAT
+4305 GYGPTESTVFAT

-4343 LDEHG
+4343 LDAHG

-4388 GERMYRTGDLARYLA
+4388 GERMYRTGDLARYLP

-4464 ADRQTLAVTL
+4464 ADRQALAVTL

-4540 LLGIER
+4540 LLGLER

-4573 GLSAGVKTLF
+4573 GLSAGVQTLF

-4601 SVPANGILPGCVA
+4601 SVPANAILPGCVA

-4720 AELSLRELRLNPE
+4720 AELSLRELRLNPA
-4733 EGEIGSRLTAL
+4733 EGEIGSRLTAV

-4818 ARLGVSKAEHERFF
+4818 ARLGVSKAEHEQFF

-4865 PPALN
+4865 PHALN

-5091 TCVHELFEQQARLTP
+5091 TCVHELFEQQARQTP

-5122 LNARANRLAHRLIER
+5122 LNARANRLTHRLIER

-5192 MLTDAI
+5192 MLTDAV
-5198 GDEEIPQLTVE
+5198 GDEGIPQLTVE
-5209 DREAEDHNGNPAL
+5209 DREAEGHDGNPAL

-5585 VGTREYV
+5585 VGIREYA

-5670 PMRKAVPARSSGS
+5670 PLRKAVPARSSGS

-5704 KEIDKTF
+5704 KEIDETF
-5711 PVYAVPWPAME
+5711 PVYAVPWPAVE

-5777 GLIDTLRPVEAMHSP
+5777 GLIDTLRPVAAMHSP

-5891 QRIKQAG
+5891 QKIKQAG

-5904 SALGWDKLLPPATV
+5904 SALGWDRLLPPATV

>member
-63 LLRQVIDAIVEETPA
+63 LLRQAIDAIVEETPA

-496 AKMLLAERV
+496 AKVLLAERV

-564 GLSVGLVLP
+564 GLSVGSVLP

-604 YPAPFPPGPGRQTDL
+604 YPAPFPPGPGRQADL

-628 QRLEKIAGEQVLA
+628 QRLEKIAGEHVLA

-719 ADLRAPQTWPTAV
+719 ADLRASQTWPTAV

-764 CKADSA
+764 CKADGA

-1434 VARDGDLPLSFA
+1434 VARDGELPLSFA

-1525 PAQADKLC
+1525 PAQADTLC

-1581 RELGALYGAL
+1581 RDLGALYGAL

-1603 LQYPDY
+1603 LQYADY

-1629 RETLIGAP
+1629 RETLSDAP

-1785 AWQDGSVRDIPLPGM
+1785 AWQDGSVRDIPLPGL

-1912 LVSGTES
+1912 LVSGAES

-2011 QLALEAVLPETL
+2011 QLALEAALPDTL
-2023 SAENPAP
+2023 SAENPER

-2387 PEPQGAQSQAA
+2387 PEPQGAQSQAT

-2506 DTVVAQ
+2506 DAVVAQ

-2564 AAVQQVIERHD
+2564 AAMQQVIDRHD

-2691 VAQARLALSEA
+2691 VAQARLALNEA

-2739 ALSSALNLRLRRQA
+2739 ALSSALNLRLRQQA

-2896 GGDSLGVTAQVT
+2896 GGDSLGLTAQVT

-2971 ALFEQQVRRTPNATA
+2971 ALFEQQVRRTPHATA

-3072 AAGRAALGEPVTPQL
+3072 AAGRAALGEPATPQL

-3092 LPETLSAE
+3092 LPDTLSAE
-3100 NPAPR
+3100 NPERR

-3271 CSREADRVSVP
+3271 CSREAERVSVP

-3470 AAYEA
+3470 ATYEA

-3720 DADPLPPL
+3720 DADPL

-4297 AGPVWLIN
+4297 AGPVRLIN

-4573 GLSAGVKTLF
+4573 GLSAGVQTLF

-4791 QEEINLI
+4791 QEETNLI

-5585 VGTREYV
+5585 VGTREYA

>member
-63 LLRQVIDAIVEETPA
+63 LLRQAIDAIVEETPA

-144 APQRYVLY
+144 APQCYVLY

-512 AVSDERQAEPGT
+512 AVSDEPQAEPGT

-564 GLSVGLVLP
+564 GLSVGSVLP

-604 YPAPFPPGPGRQTDL
+604 YPAPFPPGPGRQADL

-719 ADLRAPQTWPTAV
+719 ADLRASQTWPTAV

-764 CKADSA
+764 CKADGA

-876 AHRLVQLGVQPDSLV
+876 AHWLVQLGVQPDSLV

-955 VLALEQPLRGESDD
+955 VLALEQPLTGESDD

-1179 GELFV
+1179 GELYV

-1256 QLSTDPRVR
+1256 QLSTDLRVR

-1366 LLGIERVGRYDHF
+1366 LLGVERVGRYDHF

-1406 ALFASPVLHVLAQA
+1406 ALFASPVLHVLAQT

-1434 VARDGDLPLSFA
+1434 VARDGELPLSFA

-1454 QLEGMSET
+1454 QLKGMSET

-1525 PAQADKLC
+1525 PAQADTLC

-1560 HLFLLTCHHIIS
+1560 HLFLLTCHHIVS

-1748 HTVLTAQ
+1748 HAVLAAR

-1785 AWQDGSVRDIPLPGM
+1785 AWQDGSVRDIPLPGL

-1900 EQQVRRTPHATA
+1900 EQQVRRTP
-1912 LVSGTES
+1912 
-1919 LSYAQLN
+1919 
-1926 ARANRLAH
+1926 
-1934 ALIARG
+1934 
-1940 VGPDSRVAVCA
+1940 D
-1951 ERGLNMV
+1951 
-1958 TALFGILKAGGA
+1958 
-1970 YVPLDPAYPGE
+1970 
-1981 RLQYILQDADPVL
+1981 
-1994 LLADAA
+1994 
-2000 GRAALGEPATP
+2000 
-2011 QLALEAVLPETL
+2011 
-2023 SAENPAP
+2023 
-2030 RAQASHLAYVIYT
+2030 
-2043 SGSTGK
+2043 
-2049 PKGAMNEHRGVVNR
+2049 
-2063 LVWMQEAYGLTAA
+2063 
-2076 DTVLQ
+2076 
-2081 KTPFGFDVSV
+2081 
-2091 WEFFWPLMV
+2091 
-2100 GARLVMAKPEG
+2100 
-2111 HKDPDYLSRAI
+2111 
-2122 EQYGVTTLHFVP
+2122 
-2134 SMLQSF
+2134 
-2140 LADGQ
+2140 
-2145 AATRCGQVVRVMCS
+2145 
-2159 GEALPAALVAEFYR
+2159 
-2173 RLPQAELH
+2173 
-2181 NLYGPTE
+2181 
-2188 AAVDVTAWHCSRE
+2188 
-2201 AERVSVPIGRPIANT
+2201 
-2216 RIYLLDERGQP
+2216 
-2227 VPLGAVGELYIGGVQ
+2227 
-2242 VARGYLNRPELTAE
+2242 
-2256 RFLSDPFAPGGRMY
+2256 
-2270 RTGDV
+2270 
-2275 ARYLANGDIEYLGRN
+2275 
-2290 DQQVKIRG
+2290 
-2298 FRIECGEIEA
+2298 
-2308 ALATHPAVREAV
+2308 
-2320 VDARAVGDDKRLVA
+2320 
-2334 WVVPAADVAEETL
+2334 
-2347 AGALRQHVS
+2347 
-2356 AALPDYMV
+2356 
-2364 PSAWVVVA
+2364 
-2372 ALPLSPNGKLDRRAL
+2372 
-2387 PEPQGAQSQAA
+2387 
-2398 YEAPQGEH
+2398 
-2406 ETLLAAIWRELLNVE
+2406 
-2421 RVGRHDN
+2421 
-2428 FFELGGHSLL
+2428 
-2438 AVKLMAQL
+2438 
-2446 RRAGWGANVQTL
+2446 
-2458 FSTPTLSALAQAMS
+2458 
-2472 AQGEVDIPENRILP
+2472 
-2486 GGASIT
+2486 
-2492 PEMLPL
+2492 
-2498 ATLSQPEI
+2498 
-2506 DTVVAQ
+2506 
-2512 VPGGV
+2512 
-2517 ANVQDIYALSPLQE
+2517 
-2531 GILFHH
+2531 
-2537 LLAERG
+2537 
-2543 DPYQLSAVLRF
+2543 
-2554 DSRARLDAWL
+2554 
-2564 AAVQQVIERHD
+2564 
-2575 ILRTAFITQ
+2575 
-2584 GMSSP
+2584 
-2589 VQVVWRK
+2589 
-2596 AELALSERRFDPAD
+2596 
-2610 GPIWRQLAAS
+2610 
-2620 FDPLQQR
+2620 
-2627 QDLTRAPLL
+2627 
-2636 NFTVTQEEDGSWCAL
+2636 
-2651 QQWHHLIGDHSTLAF
+2651 
-2666 MEQEIGEILA
+2666 
-2676 GRGAQLGVAQPFRNA
+2676 
-2691 VAQARLALSEA
+2691 
-2702 EHESFFRDMLADI
+2702 
-2715 SEPVLPFG
+2715 
-2723 LSDVHGEGR
+2723 
-2732 QIACRYQ
+2732 
-2739 ALSSALNLRLRRQA
+2739 
-2753 RRLGVSLAS
+2753 
-2762 LCHLAWAQVL
+2762 
-2772 ASVSGRDAVVF
+2772 
-2783 GTVLLGRLQ
+2783 
-2792 GGEGAERAL
+2792 
-2801 GLFINTLPLRLDID
+2801 
-2815 RRGVETAARE
+2815 
-2825 AHVRLSGLLA
+2825 
-2835 HEHAPLALAQRCSG
+2835 
-2849 VSPGAPL
+2849 
-2856 FSALLNYRHNNGE
+2856 
-2869 AVALPEGVSLLSA
+2869 
-2882 EERTNYPFVLSVED
+2882 
-2896 GGDSLGVTAQVT
+2896 
-2908 ETVDA
+2908 
-2913 QRVCDYMVQALSS
+2913 
-2926 LAQALEQA
+2926 
-2934 PETPVCSLAVVPEAE
+2934 
-2949 RELLLH
+2949 
-2955 GWNRTERDYPL
+2955 
-2966 DQTLA
+2966 
-2971 ALFEQQVRRTPNATA
+2971 ATA

-3072 AAGRAALGEPVTPQL
+3072 AAGRAALGEPATPQL

-3381 AALATH
+3381 AVLATHPAVREAVVDARAVGDDKRLVAWVVPAADVAEETLAGALRQHVSAALPDYMVPSAWVVVAALPLSPNGKLDRRALPEPQGAQSQAAYEAPQGEHETLLAAIWRELLNVERVGRHDNFFELGGHSLLAVKLMAQLRRAGWGANVQTLFSTPTLSALAQAMSAQGEVDIPENRILPGGASITPEMLPLATLSQPEIDAVVAQVPGGVANVQDIYALSPLQEGILFHHLLAERGDPYQLSAVLRFDSRARLDAWLAAMQQVIDRHDILRTAFITQGMSSPVQVVWRKAELALSERRFDPADGPIWRQLAASFDPLQQRQDLTRAPLLNFTVTQEEDGSWCALQQWHHLIGDHSTLAFMEQEIGEILAGRGAQLGVAQPFRNAVAQARLALSEAEHESFFRDMLADISEPVLPFGLSDVHGEGRQIACRYQALSSALNLRLRRQARRLGVSLASLCHLAWAQVLASVSGRDSVVFGTVLLGRLQGGEGAERALGLFINTLPLRLDIDRRGVETAAREAHVRLSGLLAHEHAPLALAQRCSGVSPGAPLFSALLNYRHNNGEAVALPEGVSLLSAEERTNYPFVLSVEDGGDSLGLTAQVTETVDAQRVCDYMVQALSSLAQALEQAPETPVCSLAVVPEAERELLLHGWNRTERDYPLDQTLAALFEQQVRRTPDATALVSGAESLSYAQLNARANRLAHALIARGVGPDSRVAVCAERGLNMVTALFGILKAGGAYVPLDPAYPGERLQYILQDADPVLLLADAAGRAALGEPATPQLALEAALPETLSAENPAPRAQASHLAYVIYTSGSTGKPKGAMNEHRGVVNRLVWMQEAYGLTAADTVLQKTPFGFDVSVWEFFWPLMVGARLVMAKPEGHKDPDYLSRAIEQYGVTTLHFVPSMLQSFLADGQAATRCGQVVRVMCSGEALPAALVAEFYRRLPQAELHNLYGPTEAAVDVTAWHCSREADRVSVPIGRPIANTRIYLLDERGQPVPLGAVGELYIGGVQVARGYLNRPELTAERFLSDPFAPGGRMYRTGDVARYLANGDIEYLGRNDQQVKIRGFRIECGEIEAVLATH

-3593 LRGELDLPAWRQ
+3593 LRGELALPAWRQ
-3605 SLDALYARHEALRSR
+3605 SLDVLYARHEALRSR

-3664 APFDLTQGPLV
+3664 APFDLTQGLLV

-3704 ILLRDLGALY
+3704 ILLRELGALY

-3728 PPLTLQYAD
+3728 TLQYPD

-3751 AAQAQYWRETLSD
+3751 AAQAQYWRETLIG

-3992 PASHLDLLPAAER
+3992 PASHLDLLPVAER

-4010 GWNRTAEVYPAQSCA
+4010 GWNRTAEVYPAQSSA
-4025 HVLFEQWVQR
+4025 HVLFEQWAQR

-4118 SGASLILCDRDID
+4118 SGALLILCDRDID

-4146 RQNPTHDPAVPRA
+4146 RQNPTHDPAVARA
-4159 GGAPAYIMYTSG
+4159 GDAPAYIMYTSG

-4237 TEAEALAAALARQG
+4237 TEAEALAAALVRQG

-4297 AGPVWLIN
+4297 AGPVRLIN

-4449 ADNKRLVAWVVPEAD
+4449 VDNKRLVAWVVPEAD

-4573 GLSAGVKTLF
+4573 GLSAGVQTLF

-4720 AELSLRELRLNPE
+4720 AELSLRELRLNPA

-4865 PPALN
+4865 PHALN

-5585 VGTREYV
+5585 VGTREYA

-5670 PMRKAVPARSSGS
+5670 PLRKAVPARSSGS

-5704 KEIDKTF
+5704 KEIDETF
-5711 PVYAVPWPAME
+5711 PVYAVPWPAVE

>member
-1 MNKQTDVKSGELRTG
+1 MNKQTDVKSGEFRTG

-63 LLRQVIDAIVEETPA
+63 LLRQAIDAIVEETPA

-512 AVSDERQAEPGT
+512 AMSDERQAEPGT

-549 ADGSAQPGDALAQAC
+549 ADGSTQPGDALAQAC
-564 GLSVGLVLP
+564 GLSVGSVLP

-604 YPAPFPPGPGRQTDL
+604 YPAPFPPGPGRQADL

-719 ADLRAPQTWPTAV
+719 ADLRASQTWPTAV

-764 CKADSA
+764 CKADGA

-955 VLALEQPLRGESDD
+955 VLALEQPLTGESGD

-1179 GELFV
+1179 GELYV

-1303 LQARLPDYMVPVAY
+1303 LHARLPDYMVPVAY

-1366 LLGIERVGRYDHF
+1366 LLGVERVGRYDHF

-1525 PAQADKLC
+1525 PAQADTLC

-1560 HLFLLTCHHIIS
+1560 HLFLLTCHHIVS

-1748 HTVLTAQ
+1748 HAVLTAQ

-1785 AWQDGSVRDIPLPGM
+1785 AWQDGSVRDIPLPGL

-1865 SHIDLLPPAE
+1865 SHIDLLPLAE

-2011 QLALEAVLPETL
+2011 QLALEAALPETL
-2023 SAENPAP
+2023 SAENPER

-2159 GEALPAALVAEFYR
+2159 GEALPATLVAEFYR

-2256 RFLSDPFAPGGRMY
+2256 RFIADPFARGGRMY

-2387 PEPQGAQSQAA
+2387 PGPQGAQSQAA

-2506 DTVVAQ
+2506 DAVVAQ

-2896 GGDSLGVTAQVT
+2896 GGDSLGLTAQVT

-2971 ALFEQQVRRTPNATA
+2971 ALFEQQVRRTPHATA

-3271 CSREADRVSVP
+3271 CSREAERVSVP

-3334 DPFAPGG
+3334 DPFA
-3341 RMYRTGDVARYLAN
+3341 
-3355 GDIEYL
+3355 
-3361 GRNDQQVKIRGFR
+3361 
-3374 IECGEIE
+3374 
-3381 AALATH
+3381 
-3387 PAVREAVVDA
+3387 
-3397 RAVGDDKRLVA
+3397 
-3408 WVVPAADVAEETLAG
+3408 
-3423 ALRQHVSAA
+3423 
-3432 LPDYMV
+3432 
-3438 PSAWV
+3438 
-3443 VVAALPLSPNGKL
+3443 
-3456 DRRALPEPQGAQSQ
+3456 
-3470 AAYEA
+3470 
-3475 PQGEHETLLAA
+3475 
-3486 IWRELLNVERVGR
+3486 
-3499 HDNFFELGGHSLLA
+3499 
-3513 VRLTNR
+3513 
-3519 LQQMEWQLPL
+3519 
-3529 QVLFANPTL
+3529 
-3538 LALAQQLRRTDEAL
+3538 
-3552 PPIEAMP
+3552 
-3559 RGAALPLS
+3559 
-3567 FAQQRL
+3567 
-3573 WFLTQLE
+3573 
-3580 GLSETYHIPLALS
+3580 
-3593 LRGELDLPAWRQ
+3593 
-3605 SLDALYARHEALRSR
+3605 
-3620 FVTVEGQPQAHILPA
+3620 
-3635 DALPLT
+3635 
-3641 VHDLRGRQDAQSQAR
+3641 
-3656 QLAQRLTE
+3656 
-3664 APFDLTQGPLV
+3664 
-3675 RAALIRLADEE
+3675 
-3686 HLFLL
+3686 
-3691 TCHHIISDGWSTG
+3691 
-3704 ILLRDLGALY
+3704 
-3714 GALRRG
+3714 
-3720 DADPLPPL
+3720 
-3728 PPLTLQYAD
+3728 
-3737 YAAWQRRYLTPERL
+3737 
-3751 AAQAQYWRETLSD
+3751 
-3764 APALLTLPTD
+3764 
-3774 RPRPTVQSFS
+3774 
-3784 GGEVPIAI
+3784 
-3792 DAELTQA
+3792 
-3799 LRQFSRQHGG
+3799 
-3809 TLFMTVLAAWSLV
+3809 
-3822 LARMAG
+3822 
-3828 QQELV
+3828 
-3833 IGTPE
+3833 
-3838 ANRGR
+3838 
-3843 LETESL
+3843 
-3849 VGFFVSTLA
+3849 
-3858 LRIDLRD
+3858 
-3865 DPDLPTLIARIRHAV
+3865 
-3880 LAARENRD
+3880 
-3888 LPFEQVV
+3888 
-3895 ELVNP
+3895 
-3900 PRHLGYTPLFQV
+3900 
-3912 MLAWQ
+3912 
-3917 DGSVR
+3917 
-3922 DISLPGLQ
+3922 
-3930 AESAELGYQIA
+3930 
-3941 KYDLTLDLAERDE
+3941 
-3954 QISGTLNFAT
+3954 
-3964 ALFDRATAERYGV
+3964 
-3977 YLVQVLRAMATNATQ
+3977 
-3992 PASHLDLLPAAER
+3992 
-4005 ELLLY
+4005 
-4010 GWNRTAEVYPAQSCA
+4010 
-4025 HVLFEQWVQR
+4025 
-4035 TPDAVAVVNDR
+4035 
-4046 DSLSYAQLNA
+4046 
-4056 HANQLAHQLIAQGV
+4056 
-4070 RPGDRVATSLERSV
+4070 
-4084 SLVIAQ
+4084 
-4090 LAILKAG
+4090 
-4097 AAYVPLDPHLP
+4097 
-4108 VARQAWIIGD
+4108 
-4118 SGASLILCDRDID
+4118 
-4131 REIAGEIACLRIDRL
+4131 
-4146 RQNPTHDPAVPRA
+4146 
-4159 GGAPAYIMYTSG
+4159 
-4171 STGTPKGVMV
+4171 
-4181 THQGILRLAINNRFA
+4181 
-4196 SFERGDRF
+4196 
-4204 AFAANPAFDASTLEM
+4204 
-4219 WGALLNGA
+4219 
-4227 SLAIIAPEVL
+4227 
-4237 TEAEALAAALARQG
+4237 
-4251 INVLFLTTSLF
+4251 
-4262 NQYAH
+4262 
-4267 SIAATL
+4267 
-4273 AQLKYLLSG
+4273 
-4282 GEAADPHAFARMLKE
+4282 
-4297 AGPVWLIN
+4297 
-4305 AYGPTECTVFAT
+4305 
-4317 TATIERVDP
+4317 
-4326 WQRLPIGRPI
+4326 
-4336 GNTRIYL
+4336 
-4343 LDEHG
+4343 
-4348 QPVPLGATG
+4348 
-4357 EIYIAGPGVALGYLN
+4357 
-4372 RAELTAER
+4372 
-4380 FLADPFNP
+4380 
-4388 GERMYRTGDLARYLA
+4388 
-4403 DGNIDY
+4403 
-4409 LGRNDRQVKI
+4409 
-4419 RGFRIECGEIEAR
+4419 
-4432 VAGHPAVRE
+4432 
-4441 AVVDVLGE
+4441 
-4449 ADNKRLVAWVVPEAD
+4449 
-4464 ADRQTLAVTL
+4464 
-4474 RQYLAGMLPEFMLP
+4474 
-4488 AAWVALDTLP
+4488 
-4498 LTPNGKLDRRALP
+4498 
-4511 EPQEDAYVR
+4511 
-4520 EVYAEPEGE
+4520 
-4529 LETLLAGIWRE
+4529 
-4540 LLGIER
+4540 
-4546 VGRHDN
+4546 
-4552 FFELGGHS
+4552 
-4560 LLAVKLM
+4560 
-4567 AQLRRV
+4567 
-4573 GLSAGVKTLF
+4573 
-4583 TAPTLSTLAQ
+4583 
-4593 TLVTQQEV
+4593 
-4601 SVPANGILPGCVA
+4601 
-4614 ITPEMLPL
+4614 
-4622 ATLSQPEIDA
+4622 
-4632 VVAQVP
+4632 
-4638 GGVANVQDIYAL
+4638 
-4650 SPLQEGILFHHL
+4650 
-4662 LAERGDPY
+4662 
-4670 QLSAVLRFDSRAR
+4670 
-4683 LDAWLAAM
+4683 
-4691 QQVIDRHDILRTAF
+4691 
-4705 ITQGVSSPVQVVWRK
+4705 
-4720 AELSLRELRLNPE
+4720 
-4733 EGEIGSRLTAL
+4733 
-4744 FDPRRVR
+4744 
-4751 PDLTRAPLLSFV
+4751 
-4763 AAQGEEGSWCVLQQ
+4763 
-4777 WHHLIGDH
+4777 
-4785 STLAVM
+4785 
-4791 QEEINLI
+4791 
-4798 LAGRGDELA
+4798 
-4807 KAPPFRNAVAQ
+4807 
-4818 ARLGVSKAEHERFF
+4818 
-4832 RTMLADIDEPS
+4832 
-4843 LPFGLSDVHGEGRDI
+4843 
-4858 STAHLAL
+4858 
-4865 PPALN
+4865 
-4870 QQLRRQARRL
+4870 
-4880 GVSLASLCHLAWA
+4880 
-4893 QVLARATGRDEVV
+4893 
-4906 FGTVLL
+4906 
-4912 GRMQAGDGA
+4912 
-4921 ERALGLFINTLPLR
+4921 
-4935 LDVNEV
+4935 
-4941 GAESA
+4941 
-4946 VLQAHIRLSGLL
+4946 
-4958 AHEHAP
+4958 
-4964 LALAQRCSGVAAGT
+4964 
-4978 PLFSA
+4978 
-4983 LLNYRHNSG
+4983 
-4992 EDTALPTGVTLLDSQ
+4992 
-5007 ERTNYPFV
+5007 
-5015 LSVEDGGDSLGL
+5015 
-5027 TAQVRQ
+5027 
-5033 PIEAQRVC
+5033 
-5041 GYMAQALSALAQA
+5041 
-5054 LEQAPQTPVCELEVM
+5054 
-5069 PDEEYALQLCRWNHT
+5069 
-5084 AEAYPAD
+5084 
-5091 TCVHELFEQQARLTP
+5091 
-5106 QAIALIQ
+5106 
-5113 DAQRLSYAQ
+5113 
-5122 LNARANRLAHRLIER
+5122 
-5137 GVQPGDRVAVRLARS
+5137 
-5152 IELVCAQLAVIKAG
+5152 
-5166 AAYVPIDPQLPA
+5166 
-5178 ARQAWIADDSGACL
+5178 
-5192 MLTDAI
+5192 
-5198 GDEEIPQLTVE
+5198 
-5209 DREAEDHNGNPAL
+5209 
-5222 RVSSGATAY
+5222 
-5231 IMYTSGSTGTPK
+5231 
-5243 GVMTPHQGITRLV
+5243 
-5256 RNNRYAAFDAD
+5256 
-5267 DRIAFAA
+5267 
-5274 NPAFDASTME
+5274 
-5284 VWAAL
+5284 
-5289 LNGGALVVIAPEV
+5289 
-5302 MMEAERLAA
+5302 
-5311 ELQRHRITTL
+5311 
-5321 FLTTA
+5321 
-5326 LFNQYVHSISGALAQ
+5326 
-5341 LKYLISGGEKE
+5341 
-5352 DPGAYARLLQERGP
+5352 
-5366 VHLIHA
+5366 
-5372 YGPTETTTFATTAR
+5372 
-5386 IERAEGEARLPIG
+5386 
-5399 KPIGN
+5399 
-5404 TRAYLLD
+5404 
-5411 ARGRPV
+5411 
-5417 PMGAVGELHIGGVGV
+5417 
-5432 ALGYLNRPELTA
+5432 
-5444 QRFLSDPFNPVGGG
+5444 
-5458 RMYRTG
+5458 
-5464 DLARYLPDGSL
+5464 
-5475 EYQGRCDQQIK
+5475 
-5486 LRGFR
+5486 
-5491 IEPGEI
+5491 
-5497 EVQLAASPWVR
+5497 
-5508 EAVVQVCST
+5508 
-5517 EHHPR
+5517 
-5522 LVAWIVPTADVDRSA
+5522 
-5537 LQGQLRA
+5537 
-5544 YLSERLP
+5544 
-5551 EYMVPSAYV
+5551 
-5560 WLDALP
+5560 
-5566 LTANGK
+5566 
-5572 LDRRAL
+5572 
-5578 PEPERAA
+5578 
-5585 VGTREYV
+5585 
-5592 APQGETETTLARVW
+5592 
-5606 CELLEIGQIGRHD
+5606 
-5619 NFFELGGHS
+5619 
-5628 LLAVRLSSQ
+5628 
-5637 LRQQGITLPVQA
+5637 
-5649 IFNHPILAELAERID
+5649 
-5664 RRTAEA
+5664 
-5670 PMRKAVPARSSGS
+5670 
-5683 RPPLFFVP
+5683 
-5691 TGFGDHSYVFELA
+5691 
-5704 KEIDKTF
+5704 
-5711 PVYAVPWPAME
+5711 
-5722 EKPATMSDMAA
+5722 
-5733 SAVALIREVQP
+5733 
-5744 QGPYHLAGYSSG
+5744 
-5756 GVLAYA
+5756 
-5762 IAEQLQSAGEAVAFL
+5762 
-5777 GLIDTLRPVEAMHSP
+5777 
-5792 VQLLL
+5792 
-5797 NWVESTQE
+5797 
-5805 RPDPQFCQQLAELPL
+5805 
-5820 PEAIAAVQR
+5820 
-5829 AGIKTQRE
+5829 
-5837 EVADEAA
+5837 
-5844 LWQQR
+5844 
-5849 HHYAKLVEA
+5849 
-5858 TLVQP
+5858 
-5863 ASLKIHLFKAKQE
+5863 
-5876 QVSVNSQ
+5876 
-5883 NAQFQAYW
+5883 
-5891 QRIKQAG
+5891 
-5898 YCREDA
+5898 
-5904 SALGWDKLLPPATV
+5904 
-5918 RVSQVNGDHVSMM
+5918 
-5931 EHPVHRRELGQHFNL
+5931 
-5946 ALREL
+5946 
-5951 GQA
+5951 

>member
-63 LLRQVIDAIVEETPA
+63 LLRQAIDAIVEETPA

-564 GLSVGLVLP
+564 GLSVGSVLP

-604 YPAPFPPGPGRQTDL
+604 YPAPFPPGPGRQADL

-719 ADLRAPQTWPTAV
+719 ADLRASQTWPTAV

-764 CKADSA
+764 CKADGA

-1179 GELFV
+1179 GELYV

-1366 LLGIERVGRYDHF
+1366 LLGVERVGRYDHF

-1434 VARDGDLPLSFA
+1434 VARDGELPLSFA

-1462 YHIPLALRLHGRLDR
+1462 YHIPLTLRLHGRLDR

-1497 FITREDRPQV
+1497 FITREDRPLV

-1525 PAQADKLC
+1525 PAQADTLC

-1560 HLFLLTCHHIIS
+1560 HLFLLTSHHIVS

-1785 AWQDGSVRDIPLPGM
+1785 AWQDGSVRDIPLPGL

-1865 SHIDLLPPAE
+1865 SHIDLLPLAE

-1900 EQQVRRTPHATA
+1900 EQQVRRTPDATA
-1912 LVSGTES
+1912 LVSGAES

-2011 QLALEAVLPETL
+2011 QLALEAALPETL

-2256 RFLSDPFAPGGRMY
+2256 RFLADPFAPGGRMY

-2398 YEAPQGEH
+2398 YEVPQGEH

-2498 ATLSQPEI
+2498 AMLSQPEI
-2506 DTVVAQ
+2506 DAVVAQ

-2564 AAVQQVIERHD
+2564 AAMQQVIDRHD

-2610 GPIWRQLAAS
+2610 GPIWQQLAAS

-2896 GGDSLGVTAQVT
+2896 GGDSLGLTAQVT

-2934 PETPVCSLAVVPEAE
+2934 PETPVCSLAVVPETE

-2971 ALFEQQVRRTPNATA
+2971 ALFEQQVHRTPDATA

-3072 AAGRAALGEPVTPQL
+3072 AAGRAALGEPATPQL

-3271 CSREADRVSVP
+3271 CSREAERVSVP

-3316 VARGYLNRPELTA
+3316 VARGYLHRPELTA
-3329 ERFLS
+3329 ERFLA

-3456 DRRALPEPQGAQSQ
+3456 ERRALPEPQGAQSQ
-3470 AAYEA
+3470 AAYEV

-3656 QLAQRLTE
+3656 KLAQRLTE

-3704 ILLRDLGALY
+3704 ILLRELGALY

-3728 PPLTLQYAD
+3728 PLQYAD

-3865 DPDLPTLIARIRHAV
+3865 DPDLPTLIARIRHTV
-3880 LAARENRD
+3880 LTAQENRD

-3964 ALFDRATAERYGV
+3964 ALFDRTTAERYGV

-4010 GWNRTAEVYPAQSCA
+4010 GWNRTAEVYPAQSSA
-4025 HVLFEQWVQR
+4025 HVLFEQWAQR

-4237 TEAEALAAALARQG
+4237 TEAEALAAALVRQG

-4297 AGPVWLIN
+4297 AGPVRLIN

-4388 GERMYRTGDLARYLA
+4388 GERMYRTGDMARYLA

-4511 EPQEDAYVR
+4511 EPQGDAYVR

-4573 GLSAGVKTLF
+4573 GLSAGVQTLF

-4720 AELSLRELRLNPE
+4720 AQLSLRELRLNPA

-4992 EDTALPTGVTLLDSQ
+4992 EDTALPTGVSLLDSQ

-5585 VGTREYV
+5585 VGTREYA

-5670 PMRKAVPARSSGS
+5670 PLRKAVPARSSGS

-5704 KEIDKTF
+5704 KEIDETF
-5711 PVYAVPWPAME
+5711 PVYAVPWPAVE

-5931 EHPVHRRELGQHFNL
+5931 EHPIHRRELGQHFNL

>member
-1 MNKQTDVKSGELRTG
+1 MNKQTDVKNGEFRTG
-16 AQAAAEKVE
+16 AQAAAGKVE

-63 LLRQVIDAIVEETPA
+63 LLRQAIDAIVEETPA

-409 ADYANS
+409 AAYANS

-477 PAEALQRLVSS
+477 PAEALQRLVCS

-496 AKMLLAERV
+496 AKILLAERV

-524 LLHVEADGWVIA
+524 LLHVEADGWEIA

-549 ADGSAQPGDALAQAC
+549 ADGSTQPGDALAQAC
-564 GLSVGLVLP
+564 GLSVGSVLP

-604 YPAPFPPGPGRQTDL
+604 YPAPFPPGPGRQAEL

-764 CKADSA
+764 CKADGA

-834 SPTACLHRLFEA
+834 SPAVCLHRLFEA
-846 QVKRT
+846 QVRRT

-955 VLALEQPLRGESDD
+955 VLALEQPLTGESDD

-1104 MLKPCDLAPWFARPE
+1104 MLKPSDLAPWFARPE

-1179 GELFV
+1179 GELYV

-1366 LLGIERVGRYDHF
+1366 LLGVERVGRYDHF

-1393 NRVQQAGWQLPLQ
+1393 NRVQQAGWLLPLQ

-1434 VARDGDLPLSFA
+1434 VARDGELPLSFA

-1525 PAQADKLC
+1525 PAQADTLC

-1560 HLFLLTCHHIIS
+1560 HLFLLTCHHIVS

-1581 RELGALYGAL
+1581 RELGALYGAF
-1591 RRGDADPLPPLT
+1591 RRGDADPLPLPT

-1629 RETLIGAP
+1629 RETLSGAP

-1748 HTVLTAQ
+1748 HTVLTAR

-1785 AWQDGSVRDIPLPGM
+1785 AWQDGSVRDIPLPGL

-1850 VQALR
+1850 IQALR

-1860 SPRSV
+1860 NPRSV
-1865 SHIDLLPPAE
+1865 SHIDLLPLAE

-1900 EQQVRRTPHATA
+1900 EQQVRRTPDAIA
-1912 LVSGTES
+1912 LVSGAES

-1940 VGPDSRVAVCA
+1940 VGPDRRVAVCA

-2011 QLALEAVLPETL
+2011 QLALEAALPETL
-2023 SAENPAP
+2023 SAENPER

-2145 AATRCGQVVRVMCS
+2145 AATRCDKVVRVMCS

-2201 AERVSVPIGRPIANT
+2201 ADRVSVPIGRPIANT
-2216 RIYLLDERGQP
+2216 RIYLLDDHGQP

-2347 AGALRQHVS
+2347 AGVLRQHLS

-2406 ETLLAAIWRELLNVE
+2406 ETLLAAIWRDLLNVE

-2472 AQGEVDIPENRILP
+2472 AQGEIEIPENRILP

-2498 ATLSQPEI
+2498 ATLSQAEI
-2506 DTVVAQ
+2506 DAVVAQ

-2537 LLAERG
+2537 LLAEQG

-2564 AAVQQVIERHD
+2564 VAMQQVIDRHD

-2584 GMSSP
+2584 GVSSP

-2610 GPIWRQLAAS
+2610 GTIWQQLAAS

-2636 NFTVTQEEDGSWCAL
+2636 NFTVAQEEDGCWCAL

-2666 MEQEIGEILA
+2666 MEQEVSEILA
-2676 GRGAQLGVAQPFRNA
+2676 GRGAQLGAAQPFRNA
-2691 VAQARLALSEA
+2691 VAQARLTLSEA

-2732 QIACRYQ
+2732 QIVSRYQ

-2772 ASVSGRDAVVF
+2772 ARVSGRDAVVF

-2815 RRGVETAARE
+2815 RRGAEAAARE

-2869 AVALPEGVSLLSA
+2869 AVSLPEGVSLLSA

-2896 GGDSLGVTAQVT
+2896 GGDSLGITAQVT

-2913 QRVCDYMVQALSS
+2913 QRVCDYMAQALGS

-2971 ALFEQQVRRTPNATA
+2971 ALFEQQVCRTPDAIA

-2996 AQLNARANRLAH
+2996 AQLNARTNRLAH

-3072 AAGRAALGEPVTPQL
+3072 AAGRAALGEPATPQL

-3092 LPETLSAE
+3092 LPDTLSAE
-3100 NPAPR
+3100 NPERR

-3291 IYLLDERGQPVP
+3291 IYLLDEHGQPVP

-3408 WVVPAADVAEETLAG
+3408 WVVPAAGVAEETLAG
-3423 ALRQHVSAA
+3423 VLRQHVSAA

-3486 IWRELLNVERVGR
+3486 IWRELLNVEQVGR

-3519 LQQMEWQLPL
+3519 LQQVEWQLPL
-3529 QVLFANPTL
+3529 QTLFANPTL

-3552 PPIEAMP
+3552 PPIEAMR
-3559 RGAALPLS
+3559 RGAELPLS

-3704 ILLRDLGALY
+3704 ILLRELGALY
-3714 GALRRG
+3714 GAFRRG
-3720 DADPLPPL
+3720 DGDPL
-3728 PPLTLQYAD
+3728 PPLTLQYPD

-3865 DPDLPTLIARIRHAV
+3865 DPDLPTLIARIRHTV

-3900 PRHLGYTPLFQV
+3900 PRHLGYTPMFQV

-3922 DISLPGLQ
+3922 DISLPRLQ

-4010 GWNRTAEVYPAQSCA
+4010 GWNRTAEVYPAQSSA
-4025 HVLFEQWVQR
+4025 HVLFEQWAQR

-4118 SGASLILCDRDID
+4118 SGASLILCDRDLD

-4159 GGAPAYIMYTSG
+4159 GDAPAYIMYTSG

-4237 TEAEALAAALARQG
+4237 TEAEALAAALVRQG

-4262 NQYAH
+4262 NQYVH

-4297 AGPVWLIN
+4297 AGPVRLIN
-4305 AYGPTECTVFAT
+4305 GYGPTECTVFAT

-4343 LDEHG
+4343 LDAHG

-4388 GERMYRTGDLARYLA
+4388 GERMYRTGDLARYLP

-4449 ADNKRLVAWVVPEAD
+4449 ADTKRLVAWVVPEAD

-4488 AAWVALDTLP
+4488 AAWVALDMLP

-4540 LLGIER
+4540 LLGLER

-4573 GLSAGVKTLF
+4573 GLSAGVQTLF

-4650 SPLQEGILFHHL
+4650 SPLQEGILSHHL

-4720 AELSLRELRLNPE
+4720 AELSLRELRLNPA

-4763 AAQGEEGSWCVLQQ
+4763 AAQEEEGSWCILQQ

-4818 ARLGVSKAEHERFF
+4818 ARLGVSKAEHEQFF

-4865 PPALN
+4865 PHTLN

-5091 TCVHELFEQQARLTP
+5091 TCVHELFEQQARQTP

-5192 MLTDAI
+5192 MLTDAV
-5198 GDEEIPQLTVE
+5198 GDESIPQLTVE
-5209 DREAEDHNGNPAL
+5209 DREAEGHVGNPAL

-5585 VGTREYV
+5585 VGTREYA

-5670 PMRKAVPARSSGS
+5670 PLRKAVPARSSGS

-5704 KEIDKTF
+5704 KEIDETF
-5711 PVYAVPWPAME
+5711 PVYAVPWPAVE

-5777 GLIDTLRPVEAMHSP
+5777 GLIDTLRPVAAMHSP

-5891 QRIKQAG
+5891 QKIKQAG

>member
-1 MNKQTDVKSGELRTG
+1 M
-16 AQAAAEKVE
+16 
-25 LHEMTI
+25 
-31 AQRELWLGENIS
+31 
-43 KELSFNIWGYGQV
+43 
-56 DGPLDVK
+56 
-63 LLRQVIDAIVEETPA
+63 
-78 LQAHFVEKDG
+78 EKDG

-496 AKMLLAERV
+496 AKVLLAERV

-564 GLSVGLVLP
+564 GLSVGSVLP

-604 YPAPFPPGPGRQTDL
+604 YPAPFPPGPGRQADL

-628 QRLEKIAGEQVLA
+628 QRLEKIAGEHVLA

-719 ADLRAPQTWPTAV
+719 ADLRASQTWPTAV

-764 CKADSA
+764 CKADGA

-1434 VARDGDLPLSFA
+1434 VARDGELPLSFA

-1525 PAQADKLC
+1525 PAQADTLC

-1560 HLFLLTCHHIIS
+1560 HLFLLTCHHIVS

-1785 AWQDGSVRDIPLPGM
+1785 AWQDGSVRDIPLPGL

-2011 QLALEAVLPETL
+2011 QLALEAALPETL

-2030 RAQASHLAYVIYT
+2030 RAQASHLAYVIYTSGSTGKPKGAMNEHRGVVNRLVWMQEAYGLTAADTVLQKTPFGFDVSVWEFFWPLMVGARLVMAKPEGHKDPDYLSRAIEQYGVTTLHFVPSMLQSFLADGQAATRCGQVVRVMCSGEALPAALVAEFYRRLPQAELHNLYGPTEAAVDVTAWHCSREVERVSVPIGRPIANTRIYLLDERGQPVPLGAVGELYIGGVQVARGYLNRPELTAERFLSDPFAPGGRMYRTGDVARYLANGDIEYLGRNDQQVKIRGFRIECGEIEAALATHPAVREAVVDARAVGDDKRLVAWVVPAADVAEETLAGALRQHVSAALPDYMVPSAWVVVAALPLSPNGKLDRRALPEPQGAQSQAAYEAPQGEHETLLAAIWRELLNVERVGRHDNFFELGGHSLLAVKLMAQLRRAGWGANVQTLFSTPTLSALAQAMSAQGEVDIPENRILPGGASITPEMLPLATLSQPEIDAVVAQVPGGVANVQDIYALSPLQEGILFHHLLAERGDPYQLSAVLRFDSRARLDAWLAAMQQVIDRHDILRTAFITQGMSSPVQVVWRKAELALSERRFDPADGPIWRQLAASFDPLQQRQDLTRAPLLNFTVTQEEDGSWCALQQWHHLIGDHSTLAFMEQEIGEILAGRGAQLGVAQPFRNAVAQARLALNEAEHESFFRDMLADISEPVLPFGLSDVHGEGRQIACRYQALSSALNLRLRQQARRLGVSLASLCHLAWAQVLASVSGRDAVVFGTVLLGRLQGGEGAERALGLFINTLPLRLDIDRRGVETAAREAHVRLSGLLAHEHAPLALAQRCSGVSPGAPLFSALLNYRHNNGEAVALPEGVSLLSAEERTNYPFVLSVEDGGDSLGLTAQVTETVDAQRVCDYMVQALSSLAQALEQAPETPVCSLAVVPEAERELLLHGWNRTERDYPLDQTLAALFEQQVRRTPHATALVSGAESLSYAQLNARANRLAHALIARGVGPDSRVAVCAERGLNMVTALFGILKAGGAYVPLDPAYPGERLQYILQDADPVLLLADAAGRAALGEPATPQLALEAALPDTLSAENPERRAQASHLAYVIYT

-2387 PEPQGAQSQAA
+2387 PEPQGAQSQA
-2398 YEAPQGEH
+2398 
-2406 ETLLAAIWRELLNVE
+2406 T
-2421 RVGRHDN
+2421 
-2428 FFELGGHSLL
+2428 
-2438 AVKLMAQL
+2438 
-2446 RRAGWGANVQTL
+2446 
-2458 FSTPTLSALAQAMS
+2458 
-2472 AQGEVDIPENRILP
+2472 
-2486 GGASIT
+2486 
-2492 PEMLPL
+2492 
-2498 ATLSQPEI
+2498 
-2506 DTVVAQ
+2506 
-2512 VPGGV
+2512 
-2517 ANVQDIYALSPLQE
+2517 
-2531 GILFHH
+2531 
-2537 LLAERG
+2537 
-2543 DPYQLSAVLRF
+2543 
-2554 DSRARLDAWL
+2554 
-2564 AAVQQVIERHD
+2564 
-2575 ILRTAFITQ
+2575 
-2584 GMSSP
+2584 
-2589 VQVVWRK
+2589 
-2596 AELALSERRFDPAD
+2596 
-2610 GPIWRQLAAS
+2610 
-2620 FDPLQQR
+2620 
-2627 QDLTRAPLL
+2627 
-2636 NFTVTQEEDGSWCAL
+2636 
-2651 QQWHHLIGDHSTLAF
+2651 
-2666 MEQEIGEILA
+2666 
-2676 GRGAQLGVAQPFRNA
+2676 
-2691 VAQARLALSEA
+2691 
-2702 EHESFFRDMLADI
+2702 
-2715 SEPVLPFG
+2715 
-2723 LSDVHGEGR
+2723 
-2732 QIACRYQ
+2732 
-2739 ALSSALNLRLRRQA
+2739 
-2753 RRLGVSLAS
+2753 
-2762 LCHLAWAQVL
+2762 
-2772 ASVSGRDAVVF
+2772 
-2783 GTVLLGRLQ
+2783 
-2792 GGEGAERAL
+2792 
-2801 GLFINTLPLRLDID
+2801 
-2815 RRGVETAARE
+2815 
-2825 AHVRLSGLLA
+2825 
-2835 HEHAPLALAQRCSG
+2835 
-2849 VSPGAPL
+2849 
-2856 FSALLNYRHNNGE
+2856 
-2869 AVALPEGVSLLSA
+2869 
-2882 EERTNYPFVLSVED
+2882 
-2896 GGDSLGVTAQVT
+2896 
-2908 ETVDA
+2908 
-2913 QRVCDYMVQALSS
+2913 
-2926 LAQALEQA
+2926 
-2934 PETPVCSLAVVPEAE
+2934 
-2949 RELLLH
+2949 
-2955 GWNRTERDYPL
+2955 
-2966 DQTLA
+2966 
-2971 ALFEQQVRRTPNATA
+2971 
-2986 LVSGAESLSY
+2986 
-2996 AQLNARANRLAH
+2996 
-3008 ALIARGVG
+3008 
-3016 PDSRVAVCAER
+3016 
-3027 GLNMVTALFG
+3027 
-3037 ILKAGGA
+3037 
-3044 YVPLDPAYPGE
+3044 
-3055 RLQYILQDADPV
+3055 
-3067 LLLAD
+3067 
-3072 AAGRAALGEPVTPQL
+3072 
-3087 ALEAA
+3087 
-3092 LPETLSAE
+3092 
-3100 NPAPR
+3100 
-3105 AQASHLAYVIYTSGS
+3105 
-3120 TGKPKGAMNEH
+3120 
-3131 RGVVNRLVWMQE
+3131 
-3143 AYGLT
+3143 
-3148 AADTVLQKTPFG
+3148 
-3160 FDVSVWEFFW
+3160 
-3170 PLMVGARLV
+3170 
-3179 MAKPE
+3179 
-3184 GHKDPDYL
+3184 
-3192 SRAIEQYGVTTLHFV
+3192 
-3207 PSMLQSFLADGQ
+3207 
-3219 AATRC
+3219 
-3224 GQVVR
+3224 
-3229 VMCSGE
+3229 
-3235 ALPAALV
+3235 
-3242 AEFYRRLPQAELHNL
+3242 
-3257 YGPTEAAVD
+3257 
-3266 VTAWH
+3266 
-3271 CSREADRVSVP
+3271 
-3282 IGRPIANTR
+3282 
-3291 IYLLDERGQPVP
+3291 
-3303 LGAVGELYIGGVQ
+3303 
-3316 VARGYLNRPELTA
+3316 
-3329 ERFLS
+3329 
-3334 DPFAPGG
+3334 
-3341 RMYRTGDVARYLAN
+3341 
-3355 GDIEYL
+3355 
-3361 GRNDQQVKIRGFR
+3361 
-3374 IECGEIE
+3374 
-3381 AALATH
+3381 
-3387 PAVREAVVDA
+3387 
-3397 RAVGDDKRLVA
+3397 
-3408 WVVPAADVAEETLAG
+3408 
-3423 ALRQHVSAA
+3423 
-3432 LPDYMV
+3432 
-3438 PSAWV
+3438 
-3443 VVAALPLSPNGKL
+3443 
-3456 DRRALPEPQGAQSQ
+3456 
-3470 AAYEA
+3470 YEA

-3720 DADPLPPL
+3720 DADPL

-4297 AGPVWLIN
+4297 AGPVRLIN

-4573 GLSAGVKTLF
+4573 GLSAGVQTLF

-5585 VGTREYV
+5585 VGTREYA

>member
-63 LLRQVIDAIVEETPA
+63 LLRQAIDAIVEETPA

-496 AKMLLAERV
+496 AKVLLAERV

-564 GLSVGLVLP
+564 GLSVGSVLP

-604 YPAPFPPGPGRQTDL
+604 YPAPFPPGPGRQADL

-628 QRLEKIAGEQVLA
+628 QRLEKIAGEHVLA

-719 ADLRAPQTWPTAV
+719 ADLRASQTWPTAV

-764 CKADSA
+764 CKADGA

-1015 FSAADRWCLFHS
+1015 FSVADRWCLFHS

-1151 TSPIGSRIPDLRL
+1151 TSPIGSRIPDLRM

-1785 AWQDGSVRDIPLPGM
+1785 AWQDGSVRDIPLPGL

-2011 QLALEAVLPETL
+2011 QLALEAALPDTL
-2023 SAENPAP
+2023 SAENPER

-2256 RFLSDPFAPGGRMY
+2256 RFLADPFAPGGRMY

-2406 ETLLAAIWRELLNVE
+2406 ETLLAAIWRELLNVG

-2506 DTVVAQ
+2506 DAVVAQ

-2564 AAVQQVIERHD
+2564 AAMQQVIDRHD

-2715 SEPVLPFG
+2715 REPVLPFG

-3072 AAGRAALGEPVTPQL
+3072 AAGRAALGEPATPQL

-3271 CSREADRVSVP
+3271 CSREAERVSVP

-3704 ILLRDLGALY
+3704 ILLRELGALY

-3728 PPLTLQYAD
+3728 PLQYAD

-4097 AAYVPLDPHLP
+4097 GAYVPLDPHLP

-4297 AGPVWLIN
+4297 AGPVRLIN

-4573 GLSAGVKTLF
+4573 GLSAGVQTLF

-4720 AELSLRELRLNPE
+4720 AQLSLRELRLNPA

-5178 ARQAWIADDSGACL
+5178 ARQAWIANDSGACL

-5209 DREAEDHNGNPAL
+5209 DREAEDHDGNPAL

-5386 IERAEGEARLPIG
+5386 IKRAEGEARLPIG

-5537 LQGQLRA
+5537 LQGQLRV

>member
-63 LLRQVIDAIVEETPA
+63 LLRQAIDAIVEETPA

-293 GTRERNSIGM
+293 GTRERNSFGM

-512 AVSDERQAEPGT
+512 AMSDERQAEPGT

-564 GLSVGLVLP
+564 GLSVGSVLS

-604 YPAPFPPGPGRQTDL
+604 YPAPFPPGPGRQADL

-628 QRLEKIAGEQVLA
+628 QRMEKIAGEQVLA

-719 ADLRAPQTWPTAV
+719 ADLRASQTWPTAV

-764 CKADSA
+764 CKADGA

-955 VLALEQPLRGESDD
+955 VLALEQPLTGESDD

-1164 YLLGADGEPVPMGAI
+1164 YLLGTDGEPVPMGAI
-1179 GELFV
+1179 GELYV

-1366 LLGIERVGRYDHF
+1366 LLGVERVGRYDHF

-1434 VARDGDLPLSFA
+1434 VARDGELPLSFA

-1462 YHIPLALRLHGRLDR
+1462 YHIPLTLRLHGRLDR

-1497 FITREDRPQV
+1497 FITREDRPLV

-1525 PAQADKLC
+1525 PAQADTLC

-1560 HLFLLTCHHIIS
+1560 HLFLLTSHHIVS

-1785 AWQDGSVRDIPLPGM
+1785 AWQDGSVRDIPLPGL

-1865 SHIDLLPPAE
+1865 SHIDLLPLAE

-1900 EQQVRRTPHATA
+1900 EQQVRRTPDATA
-1912 LVSGTES
+1912 LVSGAES

-2011 QLALEAVLPETL
+2011 QLALEAALPETL

-2256 RFLSDPFAPGGRMY
+2256 RFLADPFAPGGRMY

-2398 YEAPQGEH
+2398 YEVPQGEH

-2498 ATLSQPEI
+2498 AMLSQPEI
-2506 DTVVAQ
+2506 DAVVAQ

-2564 AAVQQVIERHD
+2564 AAMQQVIDRHD

-2610 GPIWRQLAAS
+2610 GPIWQQLAAS

-2896 GGDSLGVTAQVT
+2896 GGDSLGLTAQVT

-2934 PETPVCSLAVVPEAE
+2934 PETPVCSLAVVPETE

-2971 ALFEQQVRRTPNATA
+2971 ALFEQQVHRTPDATA

-3072 AAGRAALGEPVTPQL
+3072 AAGRAALGEPATPQL

-3271 CSREADRVSVP
+3271 CSREAERVSVP

-3316 VARGYLNRPELTA
+3316 VARGYLHRPELTA
-3329 ERFLS
+3329 ERFLA

-3470 AAYEA
+3470 AAYEV

-3641 VHDLRGRQDAQSQAR
+3641 MHDLRGRQDAQSQAR

-3664 APFDLTQGPLV
+3664 APFDLMQGPLV

-3720 DADPLPPL
+3720 DADPL

-3865 DPDLPTLIARIRHAV
+3865 DPDLPTLIARIRHTV

-4010 GWNRTAEVYPAQSCA
+4010 GWNRTAEVYPAQSSA
-4025 HVLFEQWVQR
+4025 HVLFEQWAQR

-4097 AAYVPLDPHLP
+4097 GAYVPLDPHLP

-4237 TEAEALAAALARQG
+4237 TEAEALAAALVRQG

-4297 AGPVWLIN
+4297 AGPVRLIN

-4388 GERMYRTGDLARYLA
+4388 GERMYRTGDLARYLP

-4432 VAGHPAVRE
+4432 VAGHSAVRE

-4464 ADRQTLAVTL
+4464 AERQTLAVTL

-4573 GLSAGVKTLF
+4573 GLSAGVQTLF

-4720 AELSLRELRLNPE
+4720 AQLSLRELRLNPE

-4992 EDTALPTGVTLLDSQ
+4992 EDTALPTGVSLLDSQ

-5041 GYMAQALSALAQA
+5041 AYMAQALSALAQA

-5091 TCVHELFEQQARLTP
+5091 TCVHELFEQQALQTP

-5585 VGTREYV
+5585 VGTREYA
-5592 APQGETETTLARVW
+5592 APQGKTETTLARVW

-5670 PMRKAVPARSSGS
+5670 PLRKAVPARSSGS

-5704 KEIDKTF
+5704 KEIDETF
-5711 PVYAVPWPAME
+5711 PVYAVPWPAVE

>member
-63 LLRQVIDAIVEETPA
+63 LLRQAIDAIVEETPA

-496 AKMLLAERV
+496 AKVLLAERV

-564 GLSVGLVLP
+564 GLSVGSVLP

-604 YPAPFPPGPGRQTDL
+604 YPAPFPPGPGRQADL

-628 QRLEKIAGEQVLA
+628 QRLEKIAGEHVLA

-719 ADLRAPQTWPTAV
+719 ADLRASQTWPTAV

-764 CKADSA
+764 CKADGA

-1015 FSAADRWCLFHS
+1015 FSVADRWCLFHS

-1151 TSPIGSRIPDLRL
+1151 TSPIGSRIPDLRM

-1179 GELFV
+1179 GELYV

-1288 PEAERATLAT
+1288 QEAERATLAT

-1366 LLGIERVGRYDHF
+1366 LLGVERVGRYDHF

-1525 PAQADKLC
+1525 PAQADTLC

-1785 AWQDGSVRDIPLPGM
+1785 AWQDGSVRDIPLPGL

-1890 PLDQTLAALF
+1890 PLDQTLTALF
-1900 EQQVRRTPHATA
+1900 EQQVRRTPDATA

-2011 QLALEAVLPETL
+2011 QLALEAALPETL

-2201 AERVSVPIGRPIANT
+2201 ADRVSVPIGRPIANT
-2216 RIYLLDERGQP
+2216 RIYLLDEHGQP

-2256 RFLSDPFAPGGRMY
+2256 RFLADPFAPGGRMY

-2308 ALATHPAVREAV
+2308 VLAAHPAVREAV

-2334 WVVPAADVAEETL
+2334 WVVPAAGVAEETL

-2421 RVGRHDN
+2421 QVGRHDN

-2506 DTVVAQ
+2506 DAVVAQ

-2564 AAVQQVIERHD
+2564 AAMQQVIDRHD

-2651 QQWHHLIGDHSTLAF
+2651 QKWHHLIGDHSTLAF

-2715 SEPVLPFG
+2715 REPVLPFG

-2739 ALSSALNLRLRRQA
+2739 ALSSALNLRLRQQA

-2971 ALFEQQVRRTPNATA
+2971 ALFEQQVRRTPHATA

-3235 ALPAALV
+3235 ALPATLV

-3271 CSREADRVSVP
+3271 CSREAERVSVP

-3316 VARGYLNRPELTA
+3316 VARGYLHRPELTA

-3704 ILLRDLGALY
+3704 ILLRELGALY
-3714 GALRRG
+3714 GALLRG

-3728 PPLTLQYAD
+3728 PLQYAD

-4237 TEAEALAAALARQG
+4237 TEAEALAAALVRQG

-4297 AGPVWLIN
+4297 AGPVRLIN

-4388 GERMYRTGDLARYLA
+4388 GERMYRTGDLARYLP

-4464 ADRQTLAVTL
+4464 AARQTLAVTL

-4573 GLSAGVKTLF
+4573 GLSAGVQTLF

-5091 TCVHELFEQQARLTP
+5091 TCVHELFEQQALQTP

-5209 DREAEDHNGNPAL
+5209 DREAEDHDGNPAL

>member
-1 MNKQTDVKSGELRTG
+1 MNKQTDVKSGEFRSG

-63 LLRQVIDAIVEETPA
+63 LLRQAIDAIVEETPA

-101 LFTLDLSKEPDPLQA
+101 LFTLDLSKESDPLQA

-321 EFIQKV
+321 EFIQRV

-409 ADYANS
+409 AAYANS

-496 AKMLLAERV
+496 AKILLAERV

-549 ADGSAQPGDALAQAC
+549 ADGSVQPGDALAQAC
-564 GLSVGLVLP
+564 GLSVGSVLP

-604 YPAPFPPGPGRQTDL
+604 YPAPFPPGPGRQADL

-764 CKADSA
+764 CKADGA

-834 SPTACLHRLFEA
+834 SPAVCLHRLFEA
-846 QVKRT
+846 QVRRT

-955 VLALEQPLRGESDD
+955 VLALEQPLTGESDD

-1104 MLKPCDLAPWFARPE
+1104 MLKPSDLAPWFARPE

-1179 GELFV
+1179 GELYV

-1366 LLGIERVGRYDHF
+1366 LLGVERVGRYDHF

-1434 VARDGDLPLSFA
+1434 VARDGELPLSFA

-1525 PAQADKLC
+1525 PAQADTLC

-1560 HLFLLTCHHIIS
+1560 HLFLLTCHHIVS

-1581 RELGALYGAL
+1581 RELGALYGAF
-1591 RRGDADPLPPLT
+1591 RRGDADPLPLPT

-1616 LTPERLAAQAQYW
+1616 LTPARLAAQAQYW
-1629 RETLIGAP
+1629 RETLSGAP

-1650 VQSFSGGEVPI
+1650 VQYFSGGEVPI

-1785 AWQDGSVRDIPLPGM
+1785 AWQDGSVRDIPLPGL

-1865 SHIDLLPPAE
+1865 SHIDLLPLAE

-1900 EQQVRRTPHATA
+1900 EQQVRRTPDATA
-1912 LVSGTES
+1912 LVSGAES

-1951 ERGLNMV
+1951 ERGLHMV

-2011 QLALEAVLPETL
+2011 QLALEAALPDTL
-2023 SAENPAP
+2023 SAENP
-2030 RAQASHLAYVIYT
+2030 
-2043 SGSTGK
+2043 
-2049 PKGAMNEHRGVVNR
+2049 
-2063 LVWMQEAYGLTAA
+2063 
-2076 DTVLQ
+2076 
-2081 KTPFGFDVSV
+2081 
-2091 WEFFWPLMV
+2091 
-2100 GARLVMAKPEG
+2100 
-2111 HKDPDYLSRAI
+2111 
-2122 EQYGVTTLHFVP
+2122 
-2134 SMLQSF
+2134 
-2140 LADGQ
+2140 
-2145 AATRCGQVVRVMCS
+2145 
-2159 GEALPAALVAEFYR
+2159 
-2173 RLPQAELH
+2173 
-2181 NLYGPTE
+2181 
-2188 AAVDVTAWHCSRE
+2188 
-2201 AERVSVPIGRPIANT
+2201 ER
-2216 RIYLLDERGQP
+2216 
-2227 VPLGAVGELYIGGVQ
+2227 
-2242 VARGYLNRPELTAE
+2242 
-2256 RFLSDPFAPGGRMY
+2256 
-2270 RTGDV
+2270 
-2275 ARYLANGDIEYLGRN
+2275 
-2290 DQQVKIRG
+2290 
-2298 FRIECGEIEA
+2298 
-2308 ALATHPAVREAV
+2308 
-2320 VDARAVGDDKRLVA
+2320 
-2334 WVVPAADVAEETL
+2334 
-2347 AGALRQHVS
+2347 
-2356 AALPDYMV
+2356 
-2364 PSAWVVVA
+2364 
-2372 ALPLSPNGKLDRRAL
+2372 
-2387 PEPQGAQSQAA
+2387 
-2398 YEAPQGEH
+2398 
-2406 ETLLAAIWRELLNVE
+2406 
-2421 RVGRHDN
+2421 
-2428 FFELGGHSLL
+2428 
-2438 AVKLMAQL
+2438 
-2446 RRAGWGANVQTL
+2446 
-2458 FSTPTLSALAQAMS
+2458 
-2472 AQGEVDIPENRILP
+2472 
-2486 GGASIT
+2486 
-2492 PEMLPL
+2492 
-2498 ATLSQPEI
+2498 
-2506 DTVVAQ
+2506 
-2512 VPGGV
+2512 
-2517 ANVQDIYALSPLQE
+2517 
-2531 GILFHH
+2531 
-2537 LLAERG
+2537 
-2543 DPYQLSAVLRF
+2543 
-2554 DSRARLDAWL
+2554 
-2564 AAVQQVIERHD
+2564 
-2575 ILRTAFITQ
+2575 
-2584 GMSSP
+2584 
-2589 VQVVWRK
+2589 
-2596 AELALSERRFDPAD
+2596 
-2610 GPIWRQLAAS
+2610 
-2620 FDPLQQR
+2620 
-2627 QDLTRAPLL
+2627 
-2636 NFTVTQEEDGSWCAL
+2636 
-2651 QQWHHLIGDHSTLAF
+2651 
-2666 MEQEIGEILA
+2666 
-2676 GRGAQLGVAQPFRNA
+2676 
-2691 VAQARLALSEA
+2691 
-2702 EHESFFRDMLADI
+2702 
-2715 SEPVLPFG
+2715 
-2723 LSDVHGEGR
+2723 
-2732 QIACRYQ
+2732 
-2739 ALSSALNLRLRRQA
+2739 
-2753 RRLGVSLAS
+2753 
-2762 LCHLAWAQVL
+2762 
-2772 ASVSGRDAVVF
+2772 
-2783 GTVLLGRLQ
+2783 
-2792 GGEGAERAL
+2792 
-2801 GLFINTLPLRLDID
+2801 
-2815 RRGVETAARE
+2815 
-2825 AHVRLSGLLA
+2825 
-2835 HEHAPLALAQRCSG
+2835 
-2849 VSPGAPL
+2849 
-2856 FSALLNYRHNNGE
+2856 
-2869 AVALPEGVSLLSA
+2869 
-2882 EERTNYPFVLSVED
+2882 
-2896 GGDSLGVTAQVT
+2896 
-2908 ETVDA
+2908 
-2913 QRVCDYMVQALSS
+2913 
-2926 LAQALEQA
+2926 
-2934 PETPVCSLAVVPEAE
+2934 
-2949 RELLLH
+2949 
-2955 GWNRTERDYPL
+2955 
-2966 DQTLA
+2966 
-2971 ALFEQQVRRTPNATA
+2971 
-2986 LVSGAESLSY
+2986 
-2996 AQLNARANRLAH
+2996 
-3008 ALIARGVG
+3008 
-3016 PDSRVAVCAER
+3016 
-3027 GLNMVTALFG
+3027 
-3037 ILKAGGA
+3037 
-3044 YVPLDPAYPGE
+3044 
-3055 RLQYILQDADPV
+3055 
-3067 LLLAD
+3067 
-3072 AAGRAALGEPVTPQL
+3072 
-3087 ALEAA
+3087 
-3092 LPETLSAE
+3092 
-3100 NPAPR
+3100 R

-3291 IYLLDERGQPVP
+3291 IYLLDEHGQPVPLGAVGELYIGGVQVARGYLNRPELTAERFLADPFAPGGRMYRTGDVARYLANGDIEYLGRNDQQVKIRGFRIECGEIEAVLATHPAVREAVVDARAVGDDKRLVAWVVPAAGVAEETLAGALRQHVSAALPDYMVPSAWVVVAALPLSPNGKLDRRALPEPQGAQSQAAYEAPQGEHETLLAAIWRELLNVEQVGRHDNFFELGGHSLLAVKLMAQLRRAGWGANVQTLFSTPTLSALAQAMSAQGEIDIPENRILPGGASITPEMLPLATLSQPEIDAVVAQVPGGVANVQDIYALSPLQEGILFHHLLAERGDPYQLSAVLRFDSRARLDAWLAAMQQVIDRHDILRTAFITQGMSSPVQVVWRKAELALSERRFDPADGPIWQQLAASFDPLQQRQDLTRAPLLNFTVTQEEDGSWCALQQWHHLIGDHSTLAFMEQEIGEILAGRGAQLGVAQPFRNAVAQARLALSEAEHESFFRDMLADIREPVLPFGLSDVHGEGRQIACRYQALSSALNLRLRRQARRLGVSLASLCHLAWAQVLASVSGRDAVVFGTVLLGRLQGGEGAERALGLFINTLPLRLDIDRRGVETAAREAHVRLSGLLAHEHAPLALAQRCSGVSPGAPLFSALLNYRHNNGEAVSLPEGVSLLSAEERTNYPFVLSVEDGGDSLGVTAQVTETVDAQRVCDYMVQALSSLAQALEQAPETPVCSLAVVPEAERELLLHGWNRTERDYPLDQTLAALFEQQVRRTPDATALVSGAESLSYAQLNARANRLAHALIARGVGPDSRVAVCAERGLHMVTALFGILKAGGAYVPLDPAYPGERLQYILQDADPVLLLADAAGRAALGEPATPQLALEAALPDTLSAENPERRAQASHLAYVIYTSGSTGKPKGAMNEHRGVVNRLVWMQEAYGLTAADTVLQKTPFGFDVSVWEFFWPLMVGARLVMAKPEGHKDPDYLSRAIEQYGVTTLHFVPSMLQSFLADGQAATRCGQVVRVMCSGEALPAALVAEFYRRLPQAELHNLYGPTEAAVDVTAWHCSREADRVSVPIGRPIANTRIYLLDEHGQPVP

-3381 AALATH
+3381 AVLAAH

-3408 WVVPAADVAEETLAG
+3408 WVVPAAGVAEETLAG

-3486 IWRELLNVERVGR
+3486 IWRELLNVEQVGR

-3519 LQQMEWQLPL
+3519 LQQVEWQLPL
-3529 QVLFANPTL
+3529 QTLFANPTL

-3593 LRGELDLPAWRQ
+3593 LCGELDLPAWRQ

-3691 TCHHIISDGWSTG
+3691 TCHHIVSDGWSTG
-3704 ILLRDLGALY
+3704 ILLRELGALY
-3714 GALRRG
+3714 GAFRRG
-3720 DADPLPPL
+3720 DADPLPL
-3728 PPLTLQYAD
+3728 PTLQYPD

-3751 AAQAQYWRETLSD
+3751 AAQAQYWRETLSG

-4010 GWNRTAEVYPAQSCA
+4010 GWNRTAEVYPAQSSA
-4025 HVLFEQWVQR
+4025 HVLFEQWAQR

-4118 SGASLILCDRDID
+4118 SGASLILCDRDLD

-4159 GGAPAYIMYTSG
+4159 GDAPAYIMYTSG

-4237 TEAEALAAALARQG
+4237 TEAEALAAALVRQG

-4262 NQYAH
+4262 NQYVH

-4297 AGPVWLIN
+4297 AGPVRLIN
-4305 AYGPTECTVFAT
+4305 GYGPTECTVFAT

-4388 GERMYRTGDLARYLA
+4388 GERMYRTGDLARYLP

-4449 ADNKRLVAWVVPEAD
+4449 ADTKRLVAWVVPEAD

-4474 RQYLAGMLPEFMLP
+4474 RQYLVGMLPEFMLP

-4540 LLGIER
+4540 LLGLER

-4573 GLSAGVKTLF
+4573 GLSAGVQTLF

-4720 AELSLRELRLNPE
+4720 AELSLRELRLNPA

-4763 AAQGEEGSWCVLQQ
+4763 AAQEEAGSWCVLQQ

-4818 ARLGVSKAEHERFF
+4818 ARLGVSKAEHEQFF

-4865 PPALN
+4865 PHTLN

-4912 GRMQAGDGA
+4912 GRMQAGEGA

-5091 TCVHELFEQQARLTP
+5091 TCVHELFEQQARQTP

-5192 MLTDAI
+5192 MLTDAV
-5198 GDEEIPQLTVE
+5198 GDESIPQLTVE
-5209 DREAEDHNGNPAL
+5209 DREAEGHVGNPAL

-5585 VGTREYV
+5585 VGTREYA

-5670 PMRKAVPARSSGS
+5670 PLRKAVPARSSGS

-5704 KEIDKTF
+5704 KEIDETF
-5711 PVYAVPWPAME
+5711 PVYAVPWPAVE

-5777 GLIDTLRPVEAMHSP
+5777 GLIDTLRPVAAMHSP

-5891 QRIKQAG
+5891 QKIKQAG

>member
-1 MNKQTDVKSGELRTG
+1 MNKQTDVKSGEFRAG
-16 AQAAAEKVE
+16 SQAATEKVE
-25 LHEMTI
+25 LHEITT

-43 KELSFNIWGYGQV
+43 KDLSFNIWGYGQV
-56 DGPLDVK
+56 DGPLNVK
-63 LLRQVIDAIVEETPA
+63 LLRQAIDAIVEETPA

-121 VADAAL
+121 VADSAL

-144 APQRYVLY
+144 APQRYILY

-228 RRAILTPDAAMNRNT
+228 RRAVLTPDAAMHHNT
-243 QLLEKEALDQLQ
+243 QLLEKDVLDRLQ
-255 QQADNIGVHRAHIL
+255 RQADNIGVHRAHIL

-409 ADYANS
+409 AAYANS
-415 LGDLDV
+415 LDDLDV

-430 RALNASTAG
+430 RALNASTTG

-446 QVAALADAEAGGS
+446 QVATLADAGAGGS
-459 FYTNRRQPPAGGI
+459 FYANRRQPPAGGI

-477 PAEALQRLVSS
+477 PAQALQRLVSS

-496 AKMLLAERV
+496 AKILLAERV
-505 LGVTALQ
+505 LGVTTLL

-524 LLHVEADGWVIA
+524 LLRIETDGWEIA
-536 ANPGVVRVGPFLR
+536 AHPGVVRVGPFLR
-549 ADGSAQPGDALAQAC
+549 ADGSIQPGDALAQAC
-564 GLSVGLVLP
+564 GLSVGSVLP
-573 TINAAEAS
+573 TLSDAEAS

-590 ADSAAFWQPRLTRY
+590 ADSAAFWQPRLTRF
-604 YPAPFPPGPGRQTDL
+604 YPAPFPPGPDRRAAL

-656 QLGWITPD
+656 QLGWITSN
-664 DRNWGRWAHLS
+664 DRDWGRWAHLS
-675 ARVLPLQVSVDHTG
+675 ARVLPLQVSVDHSY

-701 YSQLRAHADY
+701 YGRLRAHADY
-711 HPALLTRD
+711 HPALLTGD
-719 ADLRAPQTWPTAV
+719 ADLRAPQAWPTAV
-732 SIVSRRSA
+732 SIVSRRSET
-740 QGLQPED
+740 GLQPED

-764 CKADSA
+764 CKADGA

-807 TVGELSL
+807 TIGELNL
-814 VSEEERAQL
+814 VSEEERTQL
-823 LQGLNHTVASH
+823 LQSLNHTVASH
-834 SPTACLHRLFEA
+834 SPAACLHRLFEA

-851 PEAIAV
+851 PDATAM

-863 LTYAELNTQANRW
+863 LTYAELNTWANRW
-876 AHRLVQLGVQPDSLV
+876 AHRLVELGVQPDSLV
-891 ALCAGRGLPMLV
+891 ALCAGRGLPMLA

-950 DCEVP
+950 GCEVP
-955 VLALEQPLRGESDD
+955 VLALEQPLTGNSDD
-969 LQDVG
+969 LQDVE
-974 VRPAHLAYVIYT
+974 VRPSHLAYVIYT

-1015 FSAADRWCLFHS
+1015 FSAADKWCLFHS

-1041 LYGGQLFIVPQAIAR
+1041 LYGGQLFIVPQEIAR

-1093 QQLREIVFGGE
+1093 HQLREIVFGGE
-1104 MLKPCDLAPWFARPE
+1104 MLKPSDLAPWFARPE
-1119 NRQTRLINMYGITET
+1119 NRQTRLVNMYGITET

-1140 RPLSAQDTAIT
+1140 RPLSAQDTAIVA
-1151 TSPIGSRIPDLRL
+1151 SPIGCRIPDLRL
-1164 YLLGADGEPVPMGAI
+1164 YLLGGDGEPVPMGAI
-1179 GELFV
+1179 GELYV

-1203 FLDDPFNRA
+1203 FLEDPFNRA

-1256 QLSTDPRVR
+1256 QLSADPRVR

-1273 DGDGGKRLVAWVVPA
+1273 DGDGNKRLVAWVVPA
-1288 PEAERATLAT
+1288 PETERATLAT
-1298 GLRQH
+1298 ELRRH
-1303 LQARLPDYMVPVAY
+1303 LQARLPDYMVPAAY

-1342 AYVREAYAPPQGEA
+1342 ACAREAYAPPQGEA
-1356 ENLLAAIWRE
+1356 ENLLAAIWHE
-1366 LLGIERVGRYDHF
+1366 LLGVERIGRYDHF

-1420 LEVAPAQEPLPILP
+1420 LQVAPTQESIPMLP
-1434 VARDGDLPLSFA
+1434 VARDGELPLSFA

-1462 YHIPLALRLHGRLDR
+1462 YHIPLALRLRGRLDR
-1477 QALQHSLDALYARHE
+1477 QALQQGLDALYARHE

-1525 PAQADKLC
+1525 PAQAETLC
-1533 RQAATQP
+1533 RQAATQS

-1550 AALIRLADEE
+1550 AALLRLADEE
-1560 HLFLLTCHHIIS
+1560 HLFLLTCHHIVS

-1581 RELGALYGAL
+1581 RELGALYGAF
-1591 RRGDADPLPPLT
+1591 RRGEADPLPPPT

-1629 RETLIGAP
+1629 RETLSDAP

-1650 VQSFSGGEVPI
+1650 VQSFSGAEVPI

-1739 LPTLIARIR
+1739 LPTLLERVR
-1748 HTVLTAQ
+1748 HTVLAAQ

-1785 AWQDGSVRDIPLPGM
+1785 AWQDGSVRDIPLPGL

-1860 SPRSV
+1860 NPRSV
-1865 SHIDLLPPAE
+1865 SHIDLLPLAE

-1900 EQQVRRTPHATA
+1900 ERQVRRTPDAIA
-1912 LVSGTES
+1912 LVSGAES
-1919 LSYAQLN
+1919 LSYARLN

-2011 QLALEAVLPETL
+2011 QLALEAALPETL

-2049 PKGAMNEHRGVVNR
+2049 PKGAMNEHCGVVNR

-2140 LADGQ
+2140 LADEQ
-2145 AATRCGQVVRVMCS
+2145 AATRCGNVVRVMCS

-2173 RLPQAELH
+2173 RLPQAELY

-2201 AERVSVPIGRPIANT
+2201 ADRVSVPIGRPIANT
-2216 RIYLLDERGQP
+2216 RIYLLDEHGQP

-2242 VARGYLNRPELTAE
+2242 VARGYLNRPDLTAE

-2308 ALATHPAVREAV
+2308 TLATHPAVREAV

-2356 AALPDYMV
+2356 AVLPDYMV

-2387 PEPQGAQSQAA
+2387 PEPQGIQSQAA
-2398 YEAPQGEH
+2398 YEAPQGER
-2406 ETLLAAIWRELLNVE
+2406 ETLLAE
-2421 RVGRHDN
+2421 
-2428 FFELGGHSLL
+2428 
-2438 AVKLMAQL
+2438 
-2446 RRAGWGANVQTL
+2446 
-2458 FSTPTLSALAQAMS
+2458 
-2472 AQGEVDIPENRILP
+2472 
-2486 GGASIT
+2486 
-2492 PEMLPL
+2492 
-2498 ATLSQPEI
+2498 
-2506 DTVVAQ
+2506 
-2512 VPGGV
+2512 
-2517 ANVQDIYALSPLQE
+2517 
-2531 GILFHH
+2531 
-2537 LLAERG
+2537 
-2543 DPYQLSAVLRF
+2543 
-2554 DSRARLDAWL
+2554 
-2564 AAVQQVIERHD
+2564 
-2575 ILRTAFITQ
+2575 
-2584 GMSSP
+2584 
-2589 VQVVWRK
+2589 
-2596 AELALSERRFDPAD
+2596 
-2610 GPIWRQLAAS
+2610 
-2620 FDPLQQR
+2620 
-2627 QDLTRAPLL
+2627 
-2636 NFTVTQEEDGSWCAL
+2636 
-2651 QQWHHLIGDHSTLAF
+2651 
-2666 MEQEIGEILA
+2666 
-2676 GRGAQLGVAQPFRNA
+2676 
-2691 VAQARLALSEA
+2691 
-2702 EHESFFRDMLADI
+2702 
-2715 SEPVLPFG
+2715 
-2723 LSDVHGEGR
+2723 
-2732 QIACRYQ
+2732 
-2739 ALSSALNLRLRRQA
+2739 
-2753 RRLGVSLAS
+2753 
-2762 LCHLAWAQVL
+2762 
-2772 ASVSGRDAVVF
+2772 
-2783 GTVLLGRLQ
+2783 
-2792 GGEGAERAL
+2792 
-2801 GLFINTLPLRLDID
+2801 
-2815 RRGVETAARE
+2815 
-2825 AHVRLSGLLA
+2825 
-2835 HEHAPLALAQRCSG
+2835 
-2849 VSPGAPL
+2849 
-2856 FSALLNYRHNNGE
+2856 
-2869 AVALPEGVSLLSA
+2869 
-2882 EERTNYPFVLSVED
+2882 
-2896 GGDSLGVTAQVT
+2896 
-2908 ETVDA
+2908 
-2913 QRVCDYMVQALSS
+2913 
-2926 LAQALEQA
+2926 
-2934 PETPVCSLAVVPEAE
+2934 
-2949 RELLLH
+2949 
-2955 GWNRTERDYPL
+2955 
-2966 DQTLA
+2966 
-2971 ALFEQQVRRTPNATA
+2971 
-2986 LVSGAESLSY
+2986 
-2996 AQLNARANRLAH
+2996 
-3008 ALIARGVG
+3008 
-3016 PDSRVAVCAER
+3016 
-3027 GLNMVTALFG
+3027 
-3037 ILKAGGA
+3037 
-3044 YVPLDPAYPGE
+3044 
-3055 RLQYILQDADPV
+3055 
-3067 LLLAD
+3067 
-3072 AAGRAALGEPVTPQL
+3072 
-3087 ALEAA
+3087 
-3092 LPETLSAE
+3092 
-3100 NPAPR
+3100 
-3105 AQASHLAYVIYTSGS
+3105 
-3120 TGKPKGAMNEH
+3120 
-3131 RGVVNRLVWMQE
+3131 
-3143 AYGLT
+3143 
-3148 AADTVLQKTPFG
+3148 
-3160 FDVSVWEFFW
+3160 
-3170 PLMVGARLV
+3170 
-3179 MAKPE
+3179 
-3184 GHKDPDYL
+3184 
-3192 SRAIEQYGVTTLHFV
+3192 
-3207 PSMLQSFLADGQ
+3207 
-3219 AATRC
+3219 
-3224 GQVVR
+3224 
-3229 VMCSGE
+3229 
-3235 ALPAALV
+3235 
-3242 AEFYRRLPQAELHNL
+3242 
-3257 YGPTEAAVD
+3257 
-3266 VTAWH
+3266 
-3271 CSREADRVSVP
+3271 
-3282 IGRPIANTR
+3282 
-3291 IYLLDERGQPVP
+3291 
-3303 LGAVGELYIGGVQ
+3303 
-3316 VARGYLNRPELTA
+3316 
-3329 ERFLS
+3329 
-3334 DPFAPGG
+3334 
-3341 RMYRTGDVARYLAN
+3341 
-3355 GDIEYL
+3355 
-3361 GRNDQQVKIRGFR
+3361 
-3374 IECGEIE
+3374 
-3381 AALATH
+3381 
-3387 PAVREAVVDA
+3387 
-3397 RAVGDDKRLVA
+3397 
-3408 WVVPAADVAEETLAG
+3408 
-3423 ALRQHVSAA
+3423 
-3432 LPDYMV
+3432 
-3438 PSAWV
+3438 
-3443 VVAALPLSPNGKL
+3443 
-3456 DRRALPEPQGAQSQ
+3456 
-3470 AAYEA
+3470 
-3475 PQGEHETLLAA
+3475 

-3529 QVLFANPTL
+3529 QTLFANPTL
-3538 LALAQQLRRTDEAL
+3538 HVVAQQLQRTSEAL
-3552 PPIEAMP
+3552 PPIEALP
-3559 RGAALPLS
+3559 RDAALPLS

-3580 GLSETYHIPLALS
+3580 GMSETYHIPLALS

-3620 FVTVEGQPQAHILPA
+3620 FITVEGQPQTHILPA

-3641 VHDLRGRQDAQSQAR
+3641 VHDLRGQQDTQSRAR
-3656 QLAQRLTE
+3656 QLAQHLAE
-3664 APFDLTQGPLV
+3664 APFELSSGPLV
-3675 RAALIRLADEE
+3675 RAALLRLADEE

-3691 TCHHIISDGWSTG
+3691 TCHHIVSDGWSTG
-3704 ILLRDLGALY
+3704 ILLRELGVLY
-3714 GALRRG
+3714 GAFRRG
-3720 DADPLPPL
+3720 EADPLPP
-3728 PPLTLQYAD
+3728 PTLQYPD

-3784 GGEVPIAI
+3784 GAEVPIAI

-3838 ANRGR
+3838 ANRSR

-3865 DPDLPTLIARIRHAV
+3865 DPDLPTLLERIRHTV
-3880 LAARENRD
+3880 LAAQENRD

-3922 DISLPGLQ
+3922 NIPLPGLQ
-3930 AESAELGYQIA
+3930 AESAELGYRIA
-3941 KYDLTLDLAERDE
+3941 KYDLTLDLADTGEG
-3954 QISGTLNFAT
+3954 ISGTLNFAT
-3964 ALFDRATAERYGV
+3964 ALFDRATAERYGA
-3977 YLVQVLRAMATNATQ
+3977 YLVQVLRAMATNASQ
-3992 PASHLDLLPAAER
+3992 SASHIDLLPAAER

-4010 GWNRTAEVYPAQSCA
+4010 GWNRTAEAYPAQNPVHA
-4025 HVLFEQWVQR
+4025 QFEQWARR
-4035 TPDAVAVVNDR
+4035 TPDAIALVNEA

-4056 HANQLAHQLIAQGV
+4056 RANQLAHQLIGQGV
-4070 RPGDRVATSLERSV
+4070 RPGDRVATSLERSF

-4118 SGASLILCDRDID
+4118 SGTTLILCDRDLD
-4131 REIAGEIACLRIDRL
+4131 REIAGEIECLRIDRL
-4146 RQNPTHDPAVPRA
+4146 RQDPTHDPAVARA
-4159 GGAPAYIMYTSG
+4159 GDAPAYIMYTSG

-4196 SFERGDRF
+4196 AFERGDRF

-4237 TEAEALAAALARQG
+4237 TDADALAAALVRQE

-4262 NQYAH
+4262 NQYVH

-4273 AQLKYLLSG
+4273 AQLKYLISG

-4297 AGPVWLIN
+4297 AGPVRLVN
-4305 AYGPTECTVFAT
+4305 AYGPTEGTVIAT
-4317 TATIERVDP
+4317 AAIVEQVGP

-4336 GNTRIYL
+4336 GNTHIYL
-4343 LDEHG
+4343 LDEHL

-4357 EIYIAGPGVALGYLN
+4357 ELYIGGAGVALGYLN

-4388 GERMYRTGDLARYLA
+4388 GDRIYRTGDLARYLP

-4409 LGRNDRQVKI
+4409 QGRNDRQVKI

-4449 ADNKRLVAWVVPEAD
+4449 ANNKRLVAWVVPEAE

-4488 AAWVALDTLP
+4488 TAWVALDTLP

-4573 GLSAGVKTLF
+4573 GLSAGVQTLF

-4601 SVPANGILPGCVA
+4601 SVPANGIQPGCA
-4614 ITPEMLPL
+4614 SITPEMLPL
-4622 ATLSQPEIDA
+4622 AALSQAEIDA

-4662 LAERGDPY
+4662 LAEQGDPY

-4720 AELSLRELRLNPE
+4720 AELSLQELRLDPAQ
-4733 EGEIGSRLTAL
+4733 GDIGSRLTAL

-4763 AAQGEEGSWCVLQQ
+4763 AAREEEGSWCVLQQ

-4818 ARLGVSKAEHERFF
+4818 ARLGVSNAEHEQFF
-4832 RTMLADIDEPS
+4832 RTLLADIDEPS

-4865 PPALN
+4865 PHALN
-4870 QQLRRQARRL
+4870 QQLRRQARRM

-4946 VLQAHIRLSGLL
+4946 ALQAHIRLSGLL

-4992 EDTALPTGVTLLDSQ
+4992 EETALPAGVTLLDSQ

-5054 LEQAPQTPVCELEVM
+5054 LEEAPQTPICELDVM
-5069 PDEEYALQLCRWNHT
+5069 PDEEYALQLCSWNHT
-5084 AEAYPAD
+5084 TEPYPAD
-5091 TCVHELFEQQARLTP
+5091 TCVHELFEQQAQLTP
-5106 QAIALIQ
+5106 QAVAVIQ
-5113 DAQRLSYAQ
+5113 GARQLSYAQ

-5137 GVQPGDRVAVRLARS
+5137 GVQPGDRVAVRLTRS
-5152 IELVCAQLAVIKAG
+5152 IELVCAQLAIVKAG
-5166 AAYVPIDPQLPA
+5166 AAYVPLDPQLPT
-5178 ARQAWIADDSGACL
+5178 ARQAWIVNDSGACL
-5192 MLTDAI
+5192 MLAETA
-5198 GDEEIPQLTVE
+5198 GNEGIPQLPVE
-5209 DREAEDHNGNPAL
+5209 DCEGNDGNPAL
-5222 RVSSGATAY
+5222 RLSSGTTAY

-5256 RNNRYAAFDAD
+5256 RNNRYAAFDAE
-5267 DRIAFAA
+5267 DRVAFAA

-5352 DPGAYARLLQERGP
+5352 DPGAYARLLQEQGP
-5366 VHLIHA
+5366 VQLIHA

-5404 TRAYLLD
+5404 TRTYLLD

-5417 PMGAVGELHIGGVGV
+5417 PMGAIGELHIGGVGV

-5464 DLARYLPDGSL
+5464 DLARYLPDGCL
-5475 EYQGRCDQQIK
+5475 EYQGRCDQQVK

-5522 LVAWIVPTADVDRSA
+5522 LVAWIVPAAEGERSA

-5578 PEPERAA
+5578 PEPECAA
-5585 VGTREYV
+5585 VGAREYA
-5592 APQGETETTLARVW
+5592 APQGETETTLARAW

-5670 PMRKAVPARSSGS
+5670 PLCKAVPARSSGS

-5704 KEIDKTF
+5704 KEIDESF
-5711 PVYAVPWPAME
+5711 PVYAVPWPAVE

-5762 IAEQLQSAGEAVAFL
+5762 IAEQLQSSGEAVAFL

-5829 AGIKTQRE
+5829 AGIKTQRA

-5858 TLVQP
+5858 TQVQP

-5876 QVSVNSQ
+5876 QVSANSQ
-5883 NAQFQAYW
+5883 NEQFQAYW
-5891 QRIKQAG
+5891 QKIKQAG

-5904 SALGWDKLLPPATV
+5904 SALGWDRLLPPATV

-5946 ALREL
+5946 ALRDL

>member
-1 MNKQTDVKSGELRTG
+1 MNKQTDVKSGEFRTG

-63 LLRQVIDAIVEETPA
+63 LLRQAIDAIVEETPA

-409 ADYANS
+409 AAYANS

-496 AKMLLAERV
+496 AKILLAERV

-512 AVSDERQAEPGT
+512 AVNDERQAEPGT

-549 ADGSAQPGDALAQAC
+549 ADGSVQPGDALAQAC
-564 GLSVGLVLP
+564 GLSVGSVLP

-604 YPAPFPPGPGRQTDL
+604 YPAPFPPGPGRQAEL

-711 HPALLTRD
+711 HPALLMRD

-764 CKADSA
+764 CKADGA

-834 SPTACLHRLFEA
+834 SPAACLHRLFEA
-846 QVKRT
+846 QVRRT

-955 VLALEQPLRGESDD
+955 VLALEQPLTGESDD

-1104 MLKPCDLAPWFARPE
+1104 MLKPSDLAPWFARPE

-1179 GELFV
+1179 GELYV

-1366 LLGIERVGRYDHF
+1366 LLGVERVGRYDHF

-1393 NRVQQAGWQLPLQ
+1393 NRVQQAGWLLPLQ

-1434 VARDGDLPLSFA
+1434 VARDGELPLSFA

-1525 PAQADKLC
+1525 PAQADTLC

-1560 HLFLLTCHHIIS
+1560 HLFLLTCHHIVS

-1581 RELGALYGAL
+1581 RELGALYGAF
-1591 RRGDADPLPPLT
+1591 RRGDADPLPLPT

-1629 RETLIGAP
+1629 RETLSGAP

-1785 AWQDGSVRDIPLPGM
+1785 AWQDGSVRDIPLPGL

-1865 SHIDLLPPAE
+1865 SHIDLLPLAE

-1900 EQQVRRTPHATA
+1900 EQQVRRTPDATA
-1912 LVSGTES
+1912 LVSGAES

-1951 ERGLNMV
+1951 ERGLHMV

-2011 QLALEAVLPETL
+2011 QLSLEAALPDTL
-2023 SAENPAP
+2023 SAENPER

-2201 AERVSVPIGRPIANT
+2201 ADRVSVPIGRPIANT
-2216 RIYLLDERGQP
+2216 RIYLLDEHGQP

-2256 RFLSDPFAPGGRMY
+2256 RFLADPFAPGGRMY

-2308 ALATHPAVREAV
+2308 VLATHPAVREAV

-2334 WVVPAADVAEETL
+2334 WVVPAAGVAEETL

-2421 RVGRHDN
+2421 QVGRHDN

-2472 AQGEVDIPENRILP
+2472 AQGEIDIPENRILP

-2506 DTVVAQ
+2506 DAVVAQ

-2564 AAVQQVIERHD
+2564 AAMQQVIDRHD

-2610 GPIWRQLAAS
+2610 GPIWQQLAAS

-2715 SEPVLPFG
+2715 REPVLPFG

-2971 ALFEQQVRRTPNATA
+2971 ALFEQQVRRTPDATA

-3072 AAGRAALGEPVTPQL
+3072 AAGRAALGEPATPQL

-3092 LPETLSAE
+3092 LPDTLSAE
-3100 NPAPR
+3100 NPERR

-3291 IYLLDERGQPVP
+3291 IYLLDEHGQPVP

-3329 ERFLS
+3329 ERFLA

-3381 AALATH
+3381 AVLATH

-3408 WVVPAADVAEETLAG
+3408 WVVPAAGVAEETLAG

-3486 IWRELLNVERVGR
+3486 IWRELLNVEQVGR

-3519 LQQMEWQLPL
+3519 LQQVEWQLPL
-3529 QVLFANPTL
+3529 QTLFANPTL

-3704 ILLRDLGALY
+3704 ILLRELGALY
-3714 GALRRG
+3714 GAFRRS
-3720 DADPLPPL
+3720 DVDPL
-3728 PPLTLQYAD
+3728 PPLTLQYPD

-3865 DPDLPTLIARIRHAV
+3865 DPDLPTLIARIRHTV

-4010 GWNRTAEVYPAQSCA
+4010 GWNRTAEVYPAQSSA
-4025 HVLFEQWVQR
+4025 HVLFEQWAQR

-4118 SGASLILCDRDID
+4118 SGASLILCDRDLD
-4131 REIAGEIACLRIDRL
+4131 REIAGEIACLRVDRL

-4159 GGAPAYIMYTSG
+4159 GDAPAYVMYTSG

-4237 TEAEALAAALARQG
+4237 TEAEALAAALVRQG

-4262 NQYAH
+4262 NQYVH

-4297 AGPVWLIN
+4297 AGPVRLIN
-4305 AYGPTECTVFAT
+4305 GYGPTECTVFAT

-4343 LDEHG
+4343 LDAHG

-4388 GERMYRTGDLARYLA
+4388 GERMYRTGDLARYLP

-4449 ADNKRLVAWVVPEAD
+4449 ADTKRLVAWVVPEAD

-4540 LLGIER
+4540 LLGLER

-4573 GLSAGVKTLF
+4573 GLSAGVQTLF

-4601 SVPANGILPGCVA
+4601 SVPVNGILPGCVA

-4720 AELSLRELRLNPE
+4720 AELSLRELRLNPA

-4763 AAQGEEGSWCVLQQ
+4763 AAQEEEGSWCVLQQ

-4818 ARLGVSKAEHERFF
+4818 ARLGVSKAEHEQFF

-4865 PPALN
+4865 PHTLN

-4935 LDVNEV
+4935 LDVNEL

-5091 TCVHELFEQQARLTP
+5091 TCVHELFEQQARQTP

-5122 LNARANRLAHRLIER
+5122 LNARANRLAHRLIGR

-5192 MLTDAI
+5192 MLTDAV
-5198 GDEEIPQLTVE
+5198 GDESIPQLTVE
-5209 DREAEDHNGNPAL
+5209 DREAEGHDGNPAL

-5585 VGTREYV
+5585 VGTREYA
-5592 APQGETETTLARVW
+5592 APQGETETTLAWVW

-5670 PMRKAVPARSSGS
+5670 PLRKAVPARSSGS

-5704 KEIDKTF
+5704 KEIDETF
-5711 PVYAVPWPAME
+5711 PVYAVPWPAVE

-5777 GLIDTLRPVEAMHSP
+5777 GLIDTLRPVAAMHSP

-5891 QRIKQAG
+5891 QKIKQAG

>member
-1 MNKQTDVKSGELRTG
+1 MNKQTDVKSGEFRTD

-43 KELSFNIWGYGQV
+43 KELSFNIWGYGLV

-63 LLRQVIDAIVEETPA
+63 LLRQAIDAIVEETPA

-132 GEEPFSFYVITL
+132 GEEPFSFHVITL

-409 ADYANS
+409 AAYANS

-496 AKMLLAERV
+496 AKILLADRV

-512 AVSDERQAEPGT
+512 AVSDERQAHPGT

-536 ANPGVVRVGPFLR
+536 ASPGVVHVGPFLR
-549 ADGSAQPGDALAQAC
+549 ADGSTQPGDALAQAC
-564 GLSVGLVLP
+564 GLSVGSVLP

-604 YPAPFPPGPGRQTDL
+604 YPAPFPPGPGRQADL

-656 QLGWITPD
+656 QLGWISPD

-675 ARVLPLQVSVDHTG
+675 ARVLPLQISVDHTS

-764 CKADSA
+764 CKADGA

-834 SPTACLHRLFEA
+834 TPAACLHRLFEA
-846 QVKRT
+846 QVRRT

-923 GERLQYILADSA
+923 GERLQYILVDSA

-955 VLALEQPLRGESDD
+955 LLALEQPLTGEGDD

-1104 MLKPCDLAPWFARPE
+1104 MLKPSDLAPWFARPE

-1179 GELFV
+1179 GELYV

-1366 LLGIERVGRYDHF
+1366 LLGVERVGRYDHF

-1434 VARDGDLPLSFA
+1434 VARDGELPLSFA

-1525 PAQADKLC
+1525 PAQADTLC

-1560 HLFLLTCHHIIS
+1560 HLFLLTCHHIVS

-1581 RELGALYGAL
+1581 RELGALYGAF
-1591 RRGDADPLPPLT
+1591 RRGDADPLPLPT

-1629 RETLIGAP
+1629 RETLSDAP

-1739 LPTLIARIR
+1739 LPTLLERVR
-1748 HTVLTAQ
+1748 HTVLAAQ

-1785 AWQDGSVRDIPLPGM
+1785 AWQDGSVRDIPLPGL

-1865 SHIDLLPPAE
+1865 SHIDLLPLAE

-1900 EQQVRRTPHATA
+1900 EQQVRRTPDATA
-1912 LVSGTES
+1912 LVSGAES

-1951 ERGLNMV
+1951 ERGLHMV

-2011 QLALEAVLPETL
+2011 QLALEAALPDTL
-2023 SAENPAP
+2023 STENPER

-2145 AATRCGQVVRVMCS
+2145 AASRCGQVVRVMCS

-2201 AERVSVPIGRPIANT
+2201 ADRVSVPIGRPIANT
-2216 RIYLLDERGQP
+2216 RIYLLDDHGQP

-2308 ALATHPAVREAV
+2308 VLATHPAVREAV

-2387 PEPQGAQSQAA
+2387 PEPQGTQSQAA

-2406 ETLLAAIWRELLNVE
+2406 ETLLAGIWRELLNVE
-2421 RVGRHDN
+2421 QVGRHDN

-2446 RRAGWGANVQTL
+2446 RRAGLAANVQTL
-2458 FSTPTLSALAQAMS
+2458 FSTPTLAALAQAVS
-2472 AQGEVDIPENRILP
+2472 AQGEIDIPENRILP
-2486 GGASIT
+2486 GCAAIT

-2506 DTVVAQ
+2506 DAVVAQ

-2537 LLAERG
+2537 LLAEQG

-2564 AAVQQVIERHD
+2564 AAMQQVIDRHD

-2584 GMSSP
+2584 GVSSP

-2596 AELALSERRFDPAD
+2596 AELALSERRFDLAD
-2610 GPIWRQLAAS
+2610 GPVWQQLAAG
-2620 FDPLQQR
+2620 FDPLHQR

-2636 NFTVTQEEDGSWCAL
+2636 NFTVAQEEDGRWCAL

-2715 SEPVLPFG
+2715 REPVLPFG

-2971 ALFEQQVRRTPNATA
+2971 ALFEQQVRRTPDATA

-3027 GLNMVTALFG
+3027 GLHMVTALFG

-3072 AAGRAALGEPVTPQL
+3072 AAGRAALGEPATPQL

-3092 LPETLSAE
+3092 LPDTLSTE
-3100 NPAPR
+3100 NPERR

-3219 AATRC
+3219 AASRC

-3291 IYLLDERGQPVP
+3291 IYLLDDHGQPVP

-3381 AALATH
+3381 AVLATH

-3475 PQGEHETLLAA
+3475 PQGEHETLLAG
-3486 IWRELLNVERVGR
+3486 IWRELLNVEQVGR

-3519 LQQMEWQLPL
+3519 LQQVEWQLPL
-3529 QVLFANPTL
+3529 QTLFANPTL

-3580 GLSETYHIPLALS
+3580 GLSETYHIPLALN

-3605 SLDALYARHEALRSR
+3605 SLDALYVRHEALRSR

-3641 VHDLRGRQDAQSQAR
+3641 VHDLRGQQDAQSQAR

-3691 TCHHIISDGWSTG
+3691 ICHHIISDGWSTG
-3704 ILLRDLGALY
+3704 ILLRELGALY
-3714 GALRRG
+3714 GAFRRR
-3720 DADPLPPL
+3720 DADPL
-3728 PPLTLQYAD
+3728 PPLTLQYPD

-3751 AAQAQYWRETLSD
+3751 ATQAQYWRETLSD

-3865 DPDLPTLIARIRHAV
+3865 DPDLPTLIARIRHTV

-4010 GWNRTAEVYPAQSCA
+4010 GWNRTAEVYPAQSSA
-4025 HVLFEQWVQR
+4025 HVLFEQWAQR

-4118 SGASLILCDRDID
+4118 SGASLILCDRDLD

-4159 GGAPAYIMYTSG
+4159 GDAPAYIMYTSG

-4237 TEAEALAAALARQG
+4237 TEAEALATALVRQR

-4262 NQYAH
+4262 NQYVH

-4297 AGPVWLIN
+4297 AGPVRLIN
-4305 AYGPTECTVFAT
+4305 GYGPTESTVFAT

-4343 LDEHG
+4343 LDAHG

-4388 GERMYRTGDLARYLA
+4388 GERMYRTGDLARYLP

-4464 ADRQTLAVTL
+4464 ADRQALAVTL

-4540 LLGIER
+4540 LLGLER

-4573 GLSAGVKTLF
+4573 GLSAGVQTLF

-4601 SVPANGILPGCVA
+4601 SVPANAILPGCVA

-4720 AELSLRELRLNPE
+4720 AELSLRELRLNPA
-4733 EGEIGSRLTAL
+4733 EGEIGSRLTAV

-4818 ARLGVSKAEHERFF
+4818 ARLGVSKAEHEQFF

-4865 PPALN
+4865 PHALN

-5091 TCVHELFEQQARLTP
+5091 TCVHELFEQQARQTP

-5192 MLTDAI
+5192 MLTDAV
-5198 GDEEIPQLTVE
+5198 GDEGIPQLTVE
-5209 DREAEDHNGNPAL
+5209 DREAEGHDGNPAL
-5222 RVSSGATAY
+5222 RVSSGATVY

-5417 PMGAVGELHIGGVGV
+5417 PMGAVGELHIGG
-5432 ALGYLNRPELTA
+5432 
-5444 QRFLSDPFNPVGGG
+5444 
-5458 RMYRTG
+5458 
-5464 DLARYLPDGSL
+5464 
-5475 EYQGRCDQQIK
+5475 
-5486 LRGFR
+5486 
-5491 IEPGEI
+5491 
-5497 EVQLAASPWVR
+5497 
-5508 EAVVQVCST
+5508 
-5517 EHHPR
+5517 
-5522 LVAWIVPTADVDRSA
+5522 
-5537 LQGQLRA
+5537 
-5544 YLSERLP
+5544 
-5551 EYMVPSAYV
+5551 
-5560 WLDALP
+5560 
-5566 LTANGK
+5566 
-5572 LDRRAL
+5572 
-5578 PEPERAA
+5578 
-5585 VGTREYV
+5585 
-5592 APQGETETTLARVW
+5592 
-5606 CELLEIGQIGRHD
+5606 
-5619 NFFELGGHS
+5619 
-5628 LLAVRLSSQ
+5628 
-5637 LRQQGITLPVQA
+5637 
-5649 IFNHPILAELAERID
+5649 
-5664 RRTAEA
+5664 
-5670 PMRKAVPARSSGS
+5670 
-5683 RPPLFFVP
+5683 
-5691 TGFGDHSYVFELA
+5691 
-5704 KEIDKTF
+5704 
-5711 PVYAVPWPAME
+5711 
-5722 EKPATMSDMAA
+5722 
-5733 SAVALIREVQP
+5733 
-5744 QGPYHLAGYSSG
+5744 
-5756 GVLAYA
+5756 
-5762 IAEQLQSAGEAVAFL
+5762 
-5777 GLIDTLRPVEAMHSP
+5777 
-5792 VQLLL
+5792 
-5797 NWVESTQE
+5797 
-5805 RPDPQFCQQLAELPL
+5805 
-5820 PEAIAAVQR
+5820 
-5829 AGIKTQRE
+5829 
-5837 EVADEAA
+5837 
-5844 LWQQR
+5844 
-5849 HHYAKLVEA
+5849 
-5858 TLVQP
+5858 
-5863 ASLKIHLFKAKQE
+5863 
-5876 QVSVNSQ
+5876 
-5883 NAQFQAYW
+5883 
-5891 QRIKQAG
+5891 
-5898 YCREDA
+5898 
-5904 SALGWDKLLPPATV
+5904 
-5918 RVSQVNGDHVSMM
+5918 
-5931 EHPVHRRELGQHFNL
+5931 
-5946 ALREL
+5946 
-5951 GQA
+5951 

>member
-63 LLRQVIDAIVEETPA
+63 LLRQAIDAIVEETPA

-421 LQRRFQFIL
+421 LQRRFQFVL

-439 TIEALDR
+439 TIETLDR
-446 QVAALADAEAGGS
+446 QVAALADTEAGGS

-496 AKMLLAERV
+496 AKMLLAERM

-524 LLHVEADGWVIA
+524 LLHVEAGGWVIA

-564 GLSVGLVLP
+564 GLSVGSVLP

-581 LLGAAYGAS
+581 LLGAAYSAS

-604 YPAPFPPGPGRQTDL
+604 YPAPFPPGPGRQADL

-719 ADLRAPQTWPTAV
+719 ADLRASQTWPTAV

-764 CKADSA
+764 CKADGA

-857 TYGDDS
+857 MYGDDS

-950 DCEVP
+950 GCEVP
-955 VLALEQPLRGESDD
+955 VLALEQPLTGESDD

-974 VRPAHLAYVIYT
+974 VCPAHLAYVIYT

-1179 GELFV
+1179 GELYV

-1273 DGDGGKRLVAWVVPA
+1273 DGDGGKRLVAWVVPE

-1366 LLGIERVGRYDHF
+1366 LLGVERVGRYDHF

-1406 ALFASPVLHVLAQA
+1406 ALFASPVLHVLAQT

-1434 VARDGDLPLSFA
+1434 VARDGELPLSFA

-1525 PAQADKLC
+1525 PAQADTLC
-1533 RQAATQP
+1533 RQVATQP

-1560 HLFLLTCHHIIS
+1560 HLFLLTCHHIVS

-1616 LTPERLAAQAQYW
+1616 LTPARLAAQAQYW

-1748 HTVLTAQ
+1748 HAVLTAQ

-1785 AWQDGSVRDIPLPGM
+1785 AWQDGSVRDIPLPGL

-1865 SHIDLLPPAE
+1865 SHIDLLPLAE

-2011 QLALEAVLPETL
+2011 QLALEAALPETL
-2023 SAENPAP
+2023 SAENPER

-2159 GEALPAALVAEFYR
+2159 GEALPATLVAEFYR

-2256 RFLSDPFAPGGRMY
+2256 RFLADPFARGGRMY

-2506 DTVVAQ
+2506 DAVVAQ

-2564 AAVQQVIERHD
+2564 AAMQQVIDRHD

-2676 GRGAQLGVAQPFRNA
+2676 GRGAQLGVALPFRNA

-2723 LSDVHGEGR
+2723 LSDVYGEGR

-3329 ERFLS
+3329 ERFLA

-3728 PPLTLQYAD
+3728 PLQYAD

-3822 LARMAG
+3822 LARMAR

-4159 GGAPAYIMYTSG
+4159 GDAPAYIMYTSG

-4237 TEAEALAAALARQG
+4237 TEAEALAAALVRQG

-4297 AGPVWLIN
+4297 AGPVRLIN

-4388 GERMYRTGDLARYLA
+4388 GERMYRTGDLARYLP

-4432 VAGHPAVRE
+4432 VAGHSAVRE

-4573 GLSAGVKTLF
+4573 GLSAGVQTLF

-4720 AELSLRELRLNPE
+4720 AELSLRELRLNPA

-5091 TCVHELFEQQARLTP
+5091 TCVHELFEQQARQTP

-5444 QRFLSDPFNPVGGG
+5444 QRFLSDPFNPVGGR

-5578 PEPERAA
+5578 PEPERKA
-5585 VGTREYV
+5585 VGTREYA

-5664 RRTAEA
+5664 RRTTEA
-5670 PMRKAVPARSSGS
+5670 PLRKAVPARSSGS

-5704 KEIDKTF
+5704 KEIDETF
-5711 PVYAVPWPAME
+5711 PVYAVPWPAVE

>member
-63 LLRQVIDAIVEETPA
+63 LLRQAIDAIVEETPA

-1785 AWQDGSVRDIPLPGM
+1785 AWQDGSVRDIPLPGL

-1875 REHLLHGWNRTERDY
+1875 REHLLHDWNRTERDY

-1912 LVSGTES
+1912 LVSGAES

-2971 ALFEQQVRRTPNATA
+2971 ALFEQQVRRTPDATA

-3072 AAGRAALGEPVTPQL
+3072 AAGRAALGEPATPQL

-3092 LPETLSAE
+3092 LPDTLSAE
-3100 NPAPR
+3100 NPERR

-3271 CSREADRVSVP
+3271 CSREAERVSVP

-3470 AAYEA
+3470 ATYEA

-3720 DADPLPPL
+3720 DADPL

-4297 AGPVWLIN
+4297 AGPVRLIN

-4573 GLSAGVKTLF
+4573 GLSAGVQTLF

-5386 IERAEGEARLPIG
+5386 IERA
-5399 KPIGN
+5399 
-5404 TRAYLLD
+5404 
-5411 ARGRPV
+5411 
-5417 PMGAVGELHIGGVGV
+5417 
-5432 ALGYLNRPELTA
+5432 
-5444 QRFLSDPFNPVGGG
+5444 
-5458 RMYRTG
+5458 
-5464 DLARYLPDGSL
+5464 
-5475 EYQGRCDQQIK
+5475 
-5486 LRGFR
+5486 
-5491 IEPGEI
+5491 
-5497 EVQLAASPWVR
+5497 
-5508 EAVVQVCST
+5508 
-5517 EHHPR
+5517 
-5522 LVAWIVPTADVDRSA
+5522 
-5537 LQGQLRA
+5537 
-5544 YLSERLP
+5544 
-5551 EYMVPSAYV
+5551 
-5560 WLDALP
+5560 
-5566 LTANGK
+5566 
-5572 LDRRAL
+5572 
-5578 PEPERAA
+5578 
-5585 VGTREYV
+5585 
-5592 APQGETETTLARVW
+5592 
-5606 CELLEIGQIGRHD
+5606 
-5619 NFFELGGHS
+5619 
-5628 LLAVRLSSQ
+5628 
-5637 LRQQGITLPVQA
+5637 
-5649 IFNHPILAELAERID
+5649 
-5664 RRTAEA
+5664 
-5670 PMRKAVPARSSGS
+5670 
-5683 RPPLFFVP
+5683 
-5691 TGFGDHSYVFELA
+5691 
-5704 KEIDKTF
+5704 
-5711 PVYAVPWPAME
+5711 
-5722 EKPATMSDMAA
+5722 
-5733 SAVALIREVQP
+5733 
-5744 QGPYHLAGYSSG
+5744 
-5756 GVLAYA
+5756 
-5762 IAEQLQSAGEAVAFL
+5762 
-5777 GLIDTLRPVEAMHSP
+5777 
-5792 VQLLL
+5792 
-5797 NWVESTQE
+5797 
-5805 RPDPQFCQQLAELPL
+5805 
-5820 PEAIAAVQR
+5820 
-5829 AGIKTQRE
+5829 
-5837 EVADEAA
+5837 
-5844 LWQQR
+5844 
-5849 HHYAKLVEA
+5849 
-5858 TLVQP
+5858 
-5863 ASLKIHLFKAKQE
+5863 
-5876 QVSVNSQ
+5876 
-5883 NAQFQAYW
+5883 
-5891 QRIKQAG
+5891 
-5898 YCREDA
+5898 
-5904 SALGWDKLLPPATV
+5904 
-5918 RVSQVNGDHVSMM
+5918 
-5931 EHPVHRRELGQHFNL
+5931 
-5946 ALREL
+5946 
-5951 GQA
+5951 

>member
-1 MNKQTDVKSGELRTG
+1 MNKQTDVKSGEFRAG
-16 AQAAAEKVE
+16 SQAATEKVE
-25 LHEMTI
+25 LHEITT

-43 KELSFNIWGYGQV
+43 KDLSFNIWGYGQV
-56 DGPLDVK
+56 DGPLNVK
-63 LLRQVIDAIVEETPA
+63 LLRQAIDAIVEETPA

-101 LFTLDLSKEPDPLQA
+101 LFTLDLSKEPDPRQA

-121 VADAAL
+121 VADSAL

-144 APQRYVLY
+144 APQRYILY

-228 RRAILTPDAAMNRNT
+228 RRAVLTPDAAMHHNT
-243 QLLEKEALDQLQ
+243 QLLEKDVLDRLQ
-255 QQADNIGVHRAHIL
+255 RQADNIGVHRAHIL

-409 ADYANS
+409 AAYANS
-415 LGDLDV
+415 LDDLDV

-430 RALNASTAG
+430 RALNASTTG

-446 QVAALADAEAGGS
+446 QVATLADAGAGGS
-459 FYTNRRQPPAGGI
+459 FYANRRQPPAGGI

-477 PAEALQRLVSS
+477 PAQALQRLVSS

-496 AKMLLAERV
+496 AKILLAERV
-505 LGVTALQ
+505 LGVTTLL

-524 LLHVEADGWVIA
+524 LLRIETDGWEIA
-536 ANPGVVRVGPFLR
+536 AHPGVVRVGPFLR
-549 ADGSAQPGDALAQAC
+549 ADGSIQPGDALAQAC
-564 GLSVGLVLP
+564 GLSVGSVLP
-573 TINAAEAS
+573 TLSDAEAS

-590 ADSAAFWQPRLTRY
+590 ADSAAFWQPRLTRF
-604 YPAPFPPGPGRQTDL
+604 YPAPFPPGPDRRADL

-656 QLGWITPD
+656 QLGWITSN
-664 DRNWGRWAHLS
+664 DRDWGRWAHLS
-675 ARVLPLQVSVDHTG
+675 ARVLPLQVSVDHSY

-701 YSQLRAHADY
+701 YGRLRAHADY
-711 HPALLTRD
+711 HPALLTGD
-719 ADLRAPQTWPTAV
+719 ADLRAPQAWPTAV
-732 SIVSRRSA
+732 SIVSRRSET
-740 QGLQPED
+740 GLQPED
-747 EGVAAIM
+747 EGLAAIM

-764 CKADSA
+764 CKADGA

-807 TVGELSL
+807 TIGELNL
-814 VSEEERAQL
+814 VSEEERTQL

-834 SPTACLHRLFEA
+834 SPAACLHRLFEA

-851 PEAIAV
+851 PDATAM

-863 LTYAELNTQANRW
+863 LTYAELNTWANRW
-876 AHRLVQLGVQPDSLV
+876 AHRLVELGVQPDSLV
-891 ALCAGRGLPMLV
+891 ALCAGRGLPMLA

-950 DCEVP
+950 GCEVP
-955 VLALEQPLRGESDD
+955 VLALEQPLTGKSDD
-969 LQDVG
+969 LQDVE
-974 VRPAHLAYVIYT
+974 VRPSHLAYVIYT

-1015 FSAADRWCLFHS
+1015 FSAADKWCLFHS

-1041 LYGGQLFIVPQAIAR
+1041 LYGGQLFIVPQEIAR

-1093 QQLREIVFGGE
+1093 HQLREIVFGGE
-1104 MLKPCDLAPWFARPE
+1104 MLKPSDLAPWFARPE
-1119 NRQTRLINMYGITET
+1119 NRQTRLVNMYGITET

-1140 RPLSAQDTAIT
+1140 RPLSAQDTAIVA
-1151 TSPIGSRIPDLRL
+1151 SPIGCRIPDLRL

-1179 GELFV
+1179 GELYV

-1203 FLDDPFNRA
+1203 FLEDPFNRT

-1256 QLSTDPRVR
+1256 QLSADPRVR
-1265 SVAVDAID
+1265 SVTVDAID
-1273 DGDGGKRLVAWVVPA
+1273 DGDGNKRLVAWVVPA
-1288 PEAERATLAT
+1288 PETERATLAT
-1298 GLRQH
+1298 ELRRH
-1303 LQARLPDYMVPVAY
+1303 LQARLPDYMVPAAY

-1342 AYVREAYAPPQGEA
+1342 ACAREAYAPPQGEA
-1356 ENLLAAIWRE
+1356 ENLLAAIWHE
-1366 LLGIERVGRYDHF
+1366 LLGVERIGRYDHF

-1420 LEVAPAQEPLPILP
+1420 LQVAPTQESIPMLP
-1434 VARDGDLPLSFA
+1434 VARDGELPLSFA

-1462 YHIPLALRLHGRLDR
+1462 YHIPLALRLRGRLDR
-1477 QALQHSLDALYARHE
+1477 QALQQGLDALYARHE

-1525 PAQADKLC
+1525 PAQAETLC
-1533 RQAATQP
+1533 RQAATQS

-1550 AALIRLADEE
+1550 AALLRLADEE
-1560 HLFLLTCHHIIS
+1560 HLFLLTCHHIVS

-1581 RELGALYGAL
+1581 RELGALYGAF
-1591 RRGDADPLPPLT
+1591 RRGEADPLPPPT

-1629 RETLIGAP
+1629 RETLSDAP

-1650 VQSFSGGEVPI
+1650 VQSFSGAEVPI

-1739 LPTLIARIR
+1739 LPTLLERVR
-1748 HTVLTAQ
+1748 HTVLAAQ

-1785 AWQDGSVRDIPLPGM
+1785 AWQDGSVRNIPLPGL
-1800 QAELAGLEYS
+1800 QAES
-1810 AAKFDLTLDLADT
+1810 AELGYRIAKYDLTLDLADT

-1842 AERYGVYL
+1842 AERYG
-1850 VQALR
+1850 A
-1855 AMTLN
+1855 
-1860 SPRSV
+1860 
-1865 SHIDLLPPAE
+1865 
-1875 REHLLHGWNRTERDY
+1875 
-1890 PLDQTLAALF
+1890 
-1900 EQQVRRTPHATA
+1900 
-1912 LVSGTES
+1912 
-1919 LSYAQLN
+1919 
-1926 ARANRLAH
+1926 
-1934 ALIARG
+1934 
-1940 VGPDSRVAVCA
+1940 
-1951 ERGLNMV
+1951 
-1958 TALFGILKAGGA
+1958 
-1970 YVPLDPAYPGE
+1970 
-1981 RLQYILQDADPVL
+1981 
-1994 LLADAA
+1994 
-2000 GRAALGEPATP
+2000 
-2011 QLALEAVLPETL
+2011 
-2023 SAENPAP
+2023 
-2030 RAQASHLAYVIYT
+2030 
-2043 SGSTGK
+2043 
-2049 PKGAMNEHRGVVNR
+2049 
-2063 LVWMQEAYGLTAA
+2063 
-2076 DTVLQ
+2076 
-2081 KTPFGFDVSV
+2081 
-2091 WEFFWPLMV
+2091 
-2100 GARLVMAKPEG
+2100 
-2111 HKDPDYLSRAI
+2111 
-2122 EQYGVTTLHFVP
+2122 
-2134 SMLQSF
+2134 
-2140 LADGQ
+2140 
-2145 AATRCGQVVRVMCS
+2145 
-2159 GEALPAALVAEFYR
+2159 
-2173 RLPQAELH
+2173 
-2181 NLYGPTE
+2181 
-2188 AAVDVTAWHCSRE
+2188 
-2201 AERVSVPIGRPIANT
+2201 
-2216 RIYLLDERGQP
+2216 
-2227 VPLGAVGELYIGGVQ
+2227 
-2242 VARGYLNRPELTAE
+2242 
-2256 RFLSDPFAPGGRMY
+2256 
-2270 RTGDV
+2270 
-2275 ARYLANGDIEYLGRN
+2275 
-2290 DQQVKIRG
+2290 
-2298 FRIECGEIEA
+2298 
-2308 ALATHPAVREAV
+2308 
-2320 VDARAVGDDKRLVA
+2320 
-2334 WVVPAADVAEETL
+2334 
-2347 AGALRQHVS
+2347 
-2356 AALPDYMV
+2356 
-2364 PSAWVVVA
+2364 
-2372 ALPLSPNGKLDRRAL
+2372 
-2387 PEPQGAQSQAA
+2387 
-2398 YEAPQGEH
+2398 
-2406 ETLLAAIWRELLNVE
+2406 
-2421 RVGRHDN
+2421 
-2428 FFELGGHSLL
+2428 
-2438 AVKLMAQL
+2438 
-2446 RRAGWGANVQTL
+2446 
-2458 FSTPTLSALAQAMS
+2458 
-2472 AQGEVDIPENRILP
+2472 
-2486 GGASIT
+2486 
-2492 PEMLPL
+2492 
-2498 ATLSQPEI
+2498 
-2506 DTVVAQ
+2506 
-2512 VPGGV
+2512 
-2517 ANVQDIYALSPLQE
+2517 
-2531 GILFHH
+2531 
-2537 LLAERG
+2537 
-2543 DPYQLSAVLRF
+2543 
-2554 DSRARLDAWL
+2554 
-2564 AAVQQVIERHD
+2564 
-2575 ILRTAFITQ
+2575 
-2584 GMSSP
+2584 
-2589 VQVVWRK
+2589 
-2596 AELALSERRFDPAD
+2596 
-2610 GPIWRQLAAS
+2610 
-2620 FDPLQQR
+2620 
-2627 QDLTRAPLL
+2627 
-2636 NFTVTQEEDGSWCAL
+2636 
-2651 QQWHHLIGDHSTLAF
+2651 
-2666 MEQEIGEILA
+2666 
-2676 GRGAQLGVAQPFRNA
+2676 
-2691 VAQARLALSEA
+2691 
-2702 EHESFFRDMLADI
+2702 
-2715 SEPVLPFG
+2715 
-2723 LSDVHGEGR
+2723 
-2732 QIACRYQ
+2732 
-2739 ALSSALNLRLRRQA
+2739 
-2753 RRLGVSLAS
+2753 
-2762 LCHLAWAQVL
+2762 
-2772 ASVSGRDAVVF
+2772 
-2783 GTVLLGRLQ
+2783 
-2792 GGEGAERAL
+2792 
-2801 GLFINTLPLRLDID
+2801 
-2815 RRGVETAARE
+2815 
-2825 AHVRLSGLLA
+2825 
-2835 HEHAPLALAQRCSG
+2835 
-2849 VSPGAPL
+2849 
-2856 FSALLNYRHNNGE
+2856 
-2869 AVALPEGVSLLSA
+2869 
-2882 EERTNYPFVLSVED
+2882 
-2896 GGDSLGVTAQVT
+2896 
-2908 ETVDA
+2908 
-2913 QRVCDYMVQALSS
+2913 
-2926 LAQALEQA
+2926 
-2934 PETPVCSLAVVPEAE
+2934 
-2949 RELLLH
+2949 
-2955 GWNRTERDYPL
+2955 
-2966 DQTLA
+2966 
-2971 ALFEQQVRRTPNATA
+2971 
-2986 LVSGAESLSY
+2986 
-2996 AQLNARANRLAH
+2996 
-3008 ALIARGVG
+3008 
-3016 PDSRVAVCAER
+3016 
-3027 GLNMVTALFG
+3027 
-3037 ILKAGGA
+3037 
-3044 YVPLDPAYPGE
+3044 
-3055 RLQYILQDADPV
+3055 
-3067 LLLAD
+3067 
-3072 AAGRAALGEPVTPQL
+3072 
-3087 ALEAA
+3087 
-3092 LPETLSAE
+3092 
-3100 NPAPR
+3100 
-3105 AQASHLAYVIYTSGS
+3105 
-3120 TGKPKGAMNEH
+3120 
-3131 RGVVNRLVWMQE
+3131 
-3143 AYGLT
+3143 
-3148 AADTVLQKTPFG
+3148 
-3160 FDVSVWEFFW
+3160 
-3170 PLMVGARLV
+3170 
-3179 MAKPE
+3179 
-3184 GHKDPDYL
+3184 
-3192 SRAIEQYGVTTLHFV
+3192 
-3207 PSMLQSFLADGQ
+3207 
-3219 AATRC
+3219 
-3224 GQVVR
+3224 
-3229 VMCSGE
+3229 
-3235 ALPAALV
+3235 
-3242 AEFYRRLPQAELHNL
+3242 
-3257 YGPTEAAVD
+3257 
-3266 VTAWH
+3266 
-3271 CSREADRVSVP
+3271 
-3282 IGRPIANTR
+3282 
-3291 IYLLDERGQPVP
+3291 
-3303 LGAVGELYIGGVQ
+3303 
-3316 VARGYLNRPELTA
+3316 
-3329 ERFLS
+3329 
-3334 DPFAPGG
+3334 
-3341 RMYRTGDVARYLAN
+3341 
-3355 GDIEYL
+3355 
-3361 GRNDQQVKIRGFR
+3361 
-3374 IECGEIE
+3374 
-3381 AALATH
+3381 
-3387 PAVREAVVDA
+3387 
-3397 RAVGDDKRLVA
+3397 
-3408 WVVPAADVAEETLAG
+3408 
-3423 ALRQHVSAA
+3423 
-3432 LPDYMV
+3432 
-3438 PSAWV
+3438 
-3443 VVAALPLSPNGKL
+3443 
-3456 DRRALPEPQGAQSQ
+3456 
-3470 AAYEA
+3470 
-3475 PQGEHETLLAA
+3475 
-3486 IWRELLNVERVGR
+3486 
-3499 HDNFFELGGHSLLA
+3499 
-3513 VRLTNR
+3513 
-3519 LQQMEWQLPL
+3519 
-3529 QVLFANPTL
+3529 
-3538 LALAQQLRRTDEAL
+3538 
-3552 PPIEAMP
+3552 
-3559 RGAALPLS
+3559 
-3567 FAQQRL
+3567 
-3573 WFLTQLE
+3573 
-3580 GLSETYHIPLALS
+3580 
-3593 LRGELDLPAWRQ
+3593 
-3605 SLDALYARHEALRSR
+3605 
-3620 FVTVEGQPQAHILPA
+3620 
-3635 DALPLT
+3635 
-3641 VHDLRGRQDAQSQAR
+3641 
-3656 QLAQRLTE
+3656 
-3664 APFDLTQGPLV
+3664 
-3675 RAALIRLADEE
+3675 
-3686 HLFLL
+3686 
-3691 TCHHIISDGWSTG
+3691 
-3704 ILLRDLGALY
+3704 
-3714 GALRRG
+3714 
-3720 DADPLPPL
+3720 
-3728 PPLTLQYAD
+3728 
-3737 YAAWQRRYLTPERL
+3737 
-3751 AAQAQYWRETLSD
+3751 
-3764 APALLTLPTD
+3764 
-3774 RPRPTVQSFS
+3774 
-3784 GGEVPIAI
+3784 
-3792 DAELTQA
+3792 
-3799 LRQFSRQHGG
+3799 
-3809 TLFMTVLAAWSLV
+3809 
-3822 LARMAG
+3822 
-3828 QQELV
+3828 
-3833 IGTPE
+3833 
-3838 ANRGR
+3838 
-3843 LETESL
+3843 
-3849 VGFFVSTLA
+3849 
-3858 LRIDLRD
+3858 
-3865 DPDLPTLIARIRHAV
+3865 
-3880 LAARENRD
+3880 
-3888 LPFEQVV
+3888 
-3895 ELVNP
+3895 
-3900 PRHLGYTPLFQV
+3900 
-3912 MLAWQ
+3912 
-3917 DGSVR
+3917 
-3922 DISLPGLQ
+3922 
-3930 AESAELGYQIA
+3930 
-3941 KYDLTLDLAERDE
+3941 
-3954 QISGTLNFAT
+3954 
-3964 ALFDRATAERYGV
+3964 
-3977 YLVQVLRAMATNATQ
+3977 YLVQVMRAMATNASQ
-3992 PASHLDLLPAAER
+3992 SASHIDLLPAAER

-4010 GWNRTAEVYPAQSCA
+4010 GWNRTAEAYPAQNPV
-4025 HVLFEQWVQR
+4025 HVQFEQWARR
-4035 TPDAVAVVNDR
+4035 TPDAIALVNEA
-4046 DSLSYAQLNA
+4046 DSLSYAQLNTR
-4056 HANQLAHQLIAQGV
+4056 ANQLAHQLIGQGV
-4070 RPGDRVATSLERSV
+4070 RPGDRVATSLERSF

-4118 SGASLILCDRDID
+4118 SGTTLILCDRDLD
-4131 REIAGEIACLRIDRL
+4131 REIAGEIECLRIDRL
-4146 RQNPTHDPAVPRA
+4146 RQDPTHDPAVARA
-4159 GGAPAYIMYTSG
+4159 GDAPAYIMYTSG

-4196 SFERGDRF
+4196 AFERGDRF

-4237 TEAEALAAALARQG
+4237 TDADALAAALVRQE

-4262 NQYAH
+4262 NQYVH

-4273 AQLKYLLSG
+4273 AQLKYLISG

-4297 AGPVWLIN
+4297 AGPVRLVN
-4305 AYGPTECTVFAT
+4305 AYGPTEGTVIAT
-4317 TATIERVDP
+4317 AAIVEQVGP

-4336 GNTRIYL
+4336 GNTHIYL
-4343 LDEHG
+4343 LDEHL

-4357 EIYIAGPGVALGYLN
+4357 ELYIGGAGVALGYLN

-4388 GERMYRTGDLARYLA
+4388 GDRIYRTGDLARYLA

-4409 LGRNDRQVKI
+4409 QGRNDRQVKI

-4449 ADNKRLVAWVVPEAD
+4449 ANNKRLVAWVVPEAE

-4488 AAWVALDTLP
+4488 TAWVALDTLP

-4573 GLSAGVKTLF
+4573 GLSAGVQTLF

-4601 SVPANGILPGCVA
+4601 SVPANGIQPGCA
-4614 ITPEMLPL
+4614 SITPEMLPL
-4622 ATLSQPEIDA
+4622 AALSQPEIDA

-4662 LAERGDPY
+4662 LAEQGDPY

-4720 AELSLRELRLNPE
+4720 AELSLQELRLDPAQ
-4733 EGEIGSRLTAL
+4733 GDIGSRLTAL

-4763 AAQGEEGSWCVLQQ
+4763 AAREEEGSWCVLQQ

-4818 ARLGVSKAEHERFF
+4818 ARLGVSNAEHEQFF
-4832 RTMLADIDEPS
+4832 RTLLADIDEPS

-4865 PPALN
+4865 PHALN
-4870 QQLRRQARRL
+4870 QQLRRQARRM

-4946 VLQAHIRLSGLL
+4946 ALQAHIRLSGLL

-4992 EDTALPTGVTLLDSQ
+4992 EETALPAGVTLLDSQ

-5033 PIEAQRVC
+5033 PIEALRVC

-5054 LEQAPQTPVCELEVM
+5054 LEEAPQTPICELDVM
-5069 PDEEYALQLCRWNHT
+5069 PDEEYALQLCSWNHT
-5084 AEAYPAD
+5084 TEPYPAD
-5091 TCVHELFEQQARLTP
+5091 TCVHELFEQQAQLTP
-5106 QAIALIQ
+5106 QAVAVIQ
-5113 DAQRLSYAQ
+5113 GERKLSYAQ

-5137 GVQPGDRVAVRLARS
+5137 GVQPGDRVAVRLTRS
-5152 IELVCAQLAVIKAG
+5152 IELVCAQLAIVKAG
-5166 AAYVPIDPQLPA
+5166 AAYVPLDPQLPT
-5178 ARQAWIADDSGACL
+5178 ARQAWIVNDSGACL
-5192 MLTDAI
+5192 MLAETA
-5198 GDEEIPQLTVE
+5198 GNEGIPQLPVE
-5209 DREAEDHNGNPAL
+5209 DCEGNDGNPAL
-5222 RVSSGATAY
+5222 RLSSGTTAY

-5256 RNNRYAAFDAD
+5256 RNNRYAAFDAE
-5267 DRIAFAA
+5267 DRVAFAA

-5352 DPGAYARLLQERGP
+5352 DPGAYARLLQEQGP
-5366 VHLIHA
+5366 VQLIHA

-5417 PMGAVGELHIGGVGV
+5417 PMGAIGELHIGGVGV

-5464 DLARYLPDGSL
+5464 DLARYLPDGCL
-5475 EYQGRCDQQIK
+5475 EYQGRCDQQVK

-5522 LVAWIVPTADVDRSA
+5522 LVAWIVPAAEGERST

-5578 PEPERAA
+5578 PEPECAA
-5585 VGTREYV
+5585 VGAREYA
-5592 APQGETETTLARVW
+5592 APQGETETTLARAW

-5670 PMRKAVPARSSGS
+5670 PLCKAVPARSSGS

-5704 KEIDKTF
+5704 KEIDESF
-5711 PVYAVPWPAME
+5711 PVYAVPWPAVE

-5762 IAEQLQSAGEAVAFL
+5762 IAEQLQSSGEAVAFL

-5829 AGIKTQRE
+5829 AGIKTQRA

-5858 TLVQP
+5858 TQVQP

-5876 QVSVNSQ
+5876 QVSANSQ
-5883 NAQFQAYW
+5883 NEQFQAYW
-5891 QRIKQAG
+5891 QKIKQAG

-5904 SALGWDKLLPPATV
+5904 SALGWDRLLPPATV

-5946 ALREL
+5946 ALRDL

>member
-1 MNKQTDVKSGELRTG
+1 MNKQTDVKSGEFRTD

-43 KELSFNIWGYGQV
+43 KELSFNIWGYGLV

-63 LLRQVIDAIVEETPA
+63 LLRQAIDAIVEETPA

-132 GEEPFSFYVITL
+132 GEEPFSFHVITL

-409 ADYANS
+409 AAYANS

-496 AKMLLAERV
+496 AKILLADRV

-512 AVSDERQAEPGT
+512 AVSDERQAHPGT

-536 ANPGVVRVGPFLR
+536 ASPGVVHVGPFLR
-549 ADGSAQPGDALAQAC
+549 ADGSTQPGDALAQAC
-564 GLSVGLVLP
+564 GLSVGSVLP

-604 YPAPFPPGPGRQTDL
+604 YPAPFPPGPGRQADL

-656 QLGWITPD
+656 QLGWISPD

-675 ARVLPLQVSVDHTG
+675 ARVLPLQISVDHTS

-764 CKADSA
+764 CKADGA

-834 SPTACLHRLFEA
+834 TPAACLHRLFEA
-846 QVKRT
+846 QVRRT

-955 VLALEQPLRGESDD
+955 LLALEQPLTGEGDD

-1104 MLKPCDLAPWFARPE
+1104 MLKPSDLAPWFARPE

-1179 GELFV
+1179 GELYV

-1366 LLGIERVGRYDHF
+1366 LLGVERVGRYDHF

-1434 VARDGDLPLSFA
+1434 VARDGELPLSFA

-1497 FITREDRPQV
+1497 FITWEDRPQV

-1525 PAQADKLC
+1525 PAQADTLC

-1560 HLFLLTCHHIIS
+1560 HLFLLTCHHIVS

-1581 RELGALYGAL
+1581 RELGALYGAF
-1591 RRGDADPLPPLT
+1591 RRGDADPLPLPT

-1629 RETLIGAP
+1629 RETLSDAP

-1739 LPTLIARIR
+1739 LPTLLERVR
-1748 HTVLTAQ
+1748 HTVLAAQ

-1785 AWQDGSVRDIPLPGM
+1785 AWQDGSVRDIPLPGL

-1860 SPRSV
+1860 NPRSV
-1865 SHIDLLPPAE
+1865 SHIDLLPLAE

-1900 EQQVRRTPHATA
+1900 EQQVRRTPDATA
-1912 LVSGTES
+1912 LVSGAES

-1951 ERGLNMV
+1951 ERGLHMV

-2011 QLALEAVLPETL
+2011 QLALEAALPDTL
-2023 SAENPAP
+2023 SAENPER

-2201 AERVSVPIGRPIANT
+2201 ADRVSVPIGRPIANT
-2216 RIYLLDERGQP
+2216 RIYLLDDHGQP

-2308 ALATHPAVREAV
+2308 VLATHPAVREAV

-2387 PEPQGAQSQAA
+2387 PEPQGTQSQAA

-2406 ETLLAAIWRELLNVE
+2406 ETLLAGIWRELLNVE
-2421 RVGRHDN
+2421 QVGRHDN

-2446 RRAGWGANVQTL
+2446 RRAGWGTNVQTL

-2506 DTVVAQ
+2506 DAVVAQ

-2564 AAVQQVIERHD
+2564 AAMQQVIDRHD

-2584 GMSSP
+2584 GVSSP

-2610 GPIWRQLAAS
+2610 GPIWQQLAAS

-2715 SEPVLPFG
+2715 REPVLPFG

-2971 ALFEQQVRRTPNATA
+2971 ALFEQQVRRTPDATA

-3027 GLNMVTALFG
+3027 GLHMVTALFG

-3072 AAGRAALGEPVTPQL
+3072 AAGRAALGEPATPQL

-3092 LPETLSAE
+3092 LPDTLSAE
-3100 NPAPR
+3100 NPERR

-3291 IYLLDERGQPVP
+3291 IYLLDDHGQPVP

-3329 ERFLS
+3329 ERFLA

-3381 AALATH
+3381 AVLATH

-3475 PQGEHETLLAA
+3475 PQGEHETLLAG
-3486 IWRELLNVERVGR
+3486 IWRELLNVEQVGR

-3519 LQQMEWQLPL
+3519 LQQVEWQLPL
-3529 QVLFANPTL
+3529 QTLFANPTL

-3580 GLSETYHIPLALS
+3580 GLSETYHIPLALN

-3605 SLDALYARHEALRSR
+3605 SLDALYVRHEALRSR

-3641 VHDLRGRQDAQSQAR
+3641 VHDLRGQQDAQSQAR

-3691 TCHHIISDGWSTG
+3691 ICHHIISDGWSTG
-3704 ILLRDLGALY
+3704 ILLRELGALY
-3714 GALRRG
+3714 GAFRRS
-3720 DADPLPPL
+3720 DADPL
-3728 PPLTLQYAD
+3728 PPLTLQYPD

-3774 RPRPTVQSFS
+3774 RPRPTVQSFN

-3865 DPDLPTLIARIRHAV
+3865 DPDLPTLIARIRHTV
-3880 LAARENRD
+3880 LAAQENRD

-4010 GWNRTAEVYPAQSCA
+4010 GWNRTAEVYPAQSSA
-4025 HVLFEQWVQR
+4025 HVLFEQWAQR

-4118 SGASLILCDRDID
+4118 SGASLILCDRDLD

-4146 RQNPTHDPAVPRA
+4146 RQNPTHDPALPRA
-4159 GGAPAYIMYTSG
+4159 GDAPAYIMYTSG

-4196 SFERGDRF
+4196 SFERDDRF

-4237 TEAEALAAALARQG
+4237 TEAEALATALVRQR

-4262 NQYAH
+4262 NQYVH

-4297 AGPVWLIN
+4297 AGPVRLIN
-4305 AYGPTECTVFAT
+4305 GYGPTESTVFAT

-4343 LDEHG
+4343 LDAHG

-4388 GERMYRTGDLARYLA
+4388 GERMYRTGDLARYLP

-4464 ADRQTLAVTL
+4464 ADRQALAVTL

-4540 LLGIER
+4540 LLGLER

-4573 GLSAGVKTLF
+4573 GLSAGVQTLF

-4601 SVPANGILPGCVA
+4601 SVPANAILPGCVA

-4720 AELSLRELRLNPE
+4720 AELSLRELRLNPA
-4733 EGEIGSRLTAL
+4733 EGEIGSRLTAV

-4818 ARLGVSKAEHERFF
+4818 ARLGVSKAEHEQFF

-4865 PPALN
+4865 PHALN

-5091 TCVHELFEQQARLTP
+5091 TCVHELFEQQARQTP

-5178 ARQAWIADDSGACL
+5178 VRQAWIADDSGACL
-5192 MLTDAI
+5192 MLTDAV
-5198 GDEEIPQLTVE
+5198 GDEGIPQLTVE
-5209 DREAEDHNGNPAL
+5209 DREAEGHDGNPAL

-5585 VGTREYV
+5585 VGIREYA

-5670 PMRKAVPARSSGS
+5670 PLRKAVPARSSGS

-5704 KEIDKTF
+5704 KEIDETF
-5711 PVYAVPWPAME
+5711 PVYAVPWPAVE

-5777 GLIDTLRPVEAMHSP
+5777 GLIDTLRPVAAMHSP

-5891 QRIKQAG
+5891 QKIKQAG

-5904 SALGWDKLLPPATV
+5904 SALGWDRLLPPATV